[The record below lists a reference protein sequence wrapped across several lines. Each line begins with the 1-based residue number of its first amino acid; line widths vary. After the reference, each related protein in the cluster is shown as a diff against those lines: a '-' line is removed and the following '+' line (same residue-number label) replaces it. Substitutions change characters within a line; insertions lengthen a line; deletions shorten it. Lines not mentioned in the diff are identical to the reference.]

1 MKKKRLLIIVAIVAL
16 LLVGY
21 GVWCKWLSTTRIAF
35 VNYQTITLG
44 QISRSNDNP
53 LVKIENL
60 SAEDMAKVDDYDMVF
75 VQAMGLRLT
84 EEQRAELEKAIK
96 GGTPVVSTMITNPD
110 NDFCSIDTTDAKE
123 LKAYIDNGGRENYH
137 NLLSYVRKNIDKKI
151 IYAPEPGKVVERV
164 LGLLYHADPSRPDDE
179 DKQFNSLAEYTKFL
193 KEKGL
198 WKDNAPSVIV
208 TGSMGEPKEL
218 IAELEKTGNVVYP
231 VNSVQRFVEDNH
243 ADSVAVSA
251 IINMAHGRLGDAF
264 VDYLKRV
271 NVPLFAPLNVNTLEK
286 KWENDKMGMNGGFL
300 SQSVVTPEIDGAVRP
315 YALFA
320 HYVGKDDLEYVA
332 PMPERLGTFVQTVN
346 NYIALK
352 HKANSQKRVAIY
364 YYKGP
369 GQNAMTAGG
378 MEVGP
383 SLYNLL
389 VRLKQEGYNV
399 AGLPDSPEALM
410 QAIQKQGSVFNLYAK
425 GAFDDFMKN
434 GNPALVS
441 KNEYDS
447 WVKKTLRPEKYQE
460 VVKANG
466 EFPGEFMATP
476 DGKLAVARVQFG
488 NVVLLP
494 QIAAGKGDN
503 AFQIVHGTDA
513 APPHTYI
520 ASYLWTQYGF
530 KADVLIHFGTHGS
543 LEFTPKKQVALSNLD
558 WPDRLVGTLPHFYL
572 YTIGNVGEGLIAK
585 RRSYAGLQSYLTPPF
600 MESGVRGTHNELAS
614 KLKLYMQ
621 NIGKDK
627 NLLQRTSLAIKAI
640 VVRLGYHRDLGLDS
654 IMSRPYTEEEIT
666 RIDNFAEELSNEKIT
681 GQLYTLGVPY
691 EAERINSSIVEMCTD
706 PVAYSLFTLDK
717 VRGKASEALLKHR
730 SEFNS
735 RYLYPAKA
743 LVQSL
748 IGNASEVTDAY
759 VCKVGNLSQA
769 DLERAHKIYEDL
781 TAPSDMM
788 KMMMGMGRMG
798 KKGKGGNGM
807 PAGMGMPKGMGNMP
821 AGMGKKPAG
830 MGHEMPK
837 NHAMHGKQGGMPP
850 AGHGG
855 KMPSGMGKDMP
866 KGHAMHGAHGSMPPS
881 AHGGKMPEGMGKK
894 PAGMGEKPANM
905 GKGMPAEAKAAHGK
919 AMSGMPPK
927 GMSGMSSKGM
937 KDMAAMM
944 KDKKKS
950 YSKEDKAFAFAVRE
964 LERTLKSIGKYK
976 GYLIMSPKNELES
989 IINAMNGGYTAPSPG
1004 GDPIVNPNTLPTGRN
1019 LFGINA
1025 EATPSEAAWEKGKQL
1040 AENTIEMYKRRHNGE
1055 MPHKVSY
1062 TLWSGEFIET
1072 EGATIAQVLYM
1083 LGVEPIRDSFGRVT
1097 DLRLIPS
1104 KELGRKRIDVVV
1116 QTSGQLRDL
1125 AASRLFLI
1133 NKAVEM
1139 AANAKDEA
1147 FENEVAIGIKEAERH
1162 LTEKGVSPKEARKL
1176 ASQRIFGGM
1185 NGNYGTG
1192 IQEMVMSGDR
1202 WEKQEDIANTYIN
1215 NMGTFYGS
1223 EKDWEQYDKYAF
1235 EAALTRT
1242 DVVVQPRQSN
1252 TWGALSLDH
1261 VYEFM
1266 GGLNLAVRQV
1276 TGKDPDAYL
1285 SDYRNTHNVRMQ
1297 EVKEAIGVE
1306 SRTTIL
1312 NPVYIKEKMK
1322 GGASAAGSFAEVVE
1336 NTYGWNVMK
1345 PKAIDKELWD
1355 DIYQVYVKDKYNL
1368 GTKDFFEQK
1377 NPAAL
1382 QQITAVML
1390 ETVRKGMWKATPQQ
1404 VADIAKLHVELVK
1417 KYKPSVSAFVTDNAK
1432 LRNFIAS
1439 KVEEKQGNEYKQEV
1453 EKVRNAVANN
1463 DKGTVM
1469 KREDMSQKVEQHSP
1483 LLSKGLLVGGAV
1495 VLLIGLLVFVVRR
1508 RRNTPVE

>member
-1 MKKKRLLIIVAIVAL
+1 MKKRRILIVAAVAAL
-16 LLVGY
+16 LLIGF
-21 GVWCKWLSTTRIAF
+21 GVWSKWLSTTRIAF

-44 QISRSNDNP
+44 QIARANDNP

-60 SAEDMAKVDDYDMVF
+60 TAEDLAKADGYDMVF

-84 EEQRAELEKAIK
+84 EEQRTELEKAMK

-110 NDFCSIDTTDAKE
+110 NDFCSVDTADANR
-123 LKAYIDNGGRENYH
+123 LKAYIDNGGRENYR
-137 NLLSYVRKNIDKKI
+137 NLLSYVRKHIDKKI
-151 IYAPEPGKVVERV
+151 IYAPEAGKVVERIY
-164 LGLLYHADPSRPDDE
+164 GLIYHADPDRPDDE
-179 DKQFNSLAEYTKFL
+179 DKQFNSVAEYNKFL

-198 WKDNAPSVIV
+198 WKDNAPAVII

-231 VNSVQRFVEDNH
+231 VNSVQKFVENQH
-243 ADSVAVSA
+243 ADSVNVSA

-271 NVPLFAPLNVNTLEK
+271 NVPFFAPLNVNRLEK
-286 KWENDKMGMNGGFL
+286 KWESDNMGMNGGFL
-300 SQSVVTPEIDGAVRP
+300 SQSVVTPEIDGALRP
-315 YALFA
+315 FALFA

-332 PMPERLGTFVQTVN
+332 AMPERLGTFVQTVN
-346 NYIALK
+346 NYIGLK
-352 HKANSQKRVAIY
+352 HKPNSQKRVAIY

-389 VRLKQEGYNV
+389 LRLKQEGYNV
-399 AGLPDSPEALM
+399 AGLPDSAEGLM
-410 QAIQKQGSVFNLYAK
+410 QAIQRQGAVFNLYAK

-434 GNPALVS
+434 GKPALVS
-441 KNEYDS
+441 KNDYDS

-494 QIAAGKGDN
+494 QNAAGKGDN

-558 WPDRLVGTLPHFYL
+558 WPDRLVGALPHFYL

-600 MESGVRGTHNELAS
+600 MESGMRGTYGELSS
-614 KLKLYMQ
+614 KLKLYTQ

-627 NLLQRTSLAIKAI
+627 ALLQQTSLAIKAL
-640 VVRLGYHRDLGLDS
+640 VVRLGFHRDLGLDS
-654 IMSRPYTEEEIT
+654 VLSRPYTEEDIL

-691 EAERINSSIVEMCTD
+691 ETARINSSLLEMCTD

-717 VRGKASEALLKHR
+717 VRGKATEALLKRR

-748 IGNASEVTDAY
+748 IGTSSEVTDAY
-759 VCKVGNLSQA
+759 VCKVGNLSPA
-769 DLERAHKIYEDL
+769 DLQRAHKIYEDL

-788 KMMMGMGRMG
+788 KMMAGMGAMG
-798 KKGKGGNGM
+798 KKGKGGSGM
-807 PAGMGMPKGMGNMP
+807 PAGMGMPKGMG
-821 AGMGKKPAG
+821 
-830 MGHEMPK
+830 
-837 NHAMHGKQGGMPP
+837 
-850 AGHGG
+850 
-855 KMPSGMGKDMP
+855 KMPSGMGKNMP
-866 KGHAMHGAHGSMPPS
+866 KGHAMQGGHGSMPPA

-894 PAGMGEKPANM
+894 PANMGEKPSGM
-905 GKGMPAEAKAAHGK
+905 GKGMPAMGKSAHGK
-919 AMSGMPPK
+919 SMSGMSPK
-927 GMSGMSSKGM
+927 GMSGMG
-937 KDMAAMM
+937 AMM

-976 GYLIMSPKNELES
+976 QYLLASPQMELES
-989 IINAMNGGYTAPSPG
+989 MINAMNGGYTAPSPG

-1040 AENTIEMYKRRHNGE
+1040 AENTIEIYKRRHNGE
-1055 MPHKVSY
+1055 LPHKVSF

-1083 LGVEPIRDSFGRVT
+1083 LGVEPIRDSFGRVS

-1139 AANAKDEA
+1139 AANAKDDA
-1147 FENEVAIGIKEAERH
+1147 FENEVSIGMKAAERH

-1192 IQEMVMSGDR
+1192 IQGMVMSGDR
-1202 WEKQEDIANTYIN
+1202 WEKREEIANTYIN

-1223 EKDWEQYDKYAF
+1223 EKDWEQYNQYAF

-1266 GGLNLAVRQV
+1266 GGLNLAVRHV

-1285 SDYRNTHNVRMQ
+1285 SDYRNKHNVRMQ

-1322 GGASAAGSFAEVVE
+1322 GGASSAGGFAEVVE

-1355 DIYQVYVKDKYNL
+1355 EIYQVYVKDKYNL
-1368 GTKDFFEQK
+1368 GTQAFFEQK

-1404 VADIAKLHVELVK
+1404 VADIAKLHVDLVK
-1417 KYKPSVSAFVTDNAK
+1417 KYKPSGSAFVTDNAK
-1432 LRNFIAS
+1432 LRSFIAS
-1439 KVEEKQGNEYKQEV
+1439 KVEAKQGKEYEQQIDKM
-1453 EKVRNAVANN
+1453 RNAAANA

-1469 KREDMSQKVEQHSP
+1469 KREDMSQQVEKRAP

-1495 VLLIGLLVFVVRR
+1495 LLLVALLVFVVRK
-1508 RRNTPVE
+1508 RRNTKAE

>member
-1 MKKKRLLIIVAIVAL
+1 MKKRRILIVAAVAAL
-16 LLVGY
+16 LLIGF
-21 GVWCKWLSTTRIAF
+21 GVWSKWLSTTRIAF

-44 QISRSNDNP
+44 QIARANDNP

-60 SAEDMAKVDDYDMVF
+60 TAEDLAKADGYDMVF

-84 EEQRAELEKAIK
+84 EEQRTELEKAMK

-110 NDFCSIDTTDAKE
+110 NDFCSVDTADANR
-123 LKAYIDNGGRENYH
+123 LKAYIDNGGRENYR
-137 NLLSYVRKNIDKKI
+137 NLLSYVRKHIDKKI
-151 IYAPEPGKVVERV
+151 IYAPEAGKVVERIY
-164 LGLLYHADPSRPDDE
+164 GLIYHADPDRPDDE
-179 DKQFNSLAEYTKFL
+179 DKQFYSVAEYNKFL

-198 WKDNAPSVIV
+198 WKDNAPAVII

-231 VNSVQRFVEDNH
+231 VNSVQKFVENQH
-243 ADSVAVSA
+243 ADSVNVSA

-271 NVPLFAPLNVNTLEK
+271 NVPFFAPLNVNRLEK
-286 KWENDKMGMNGGFL
+286 KWESDNMGMNGGFL
-300 SQSVVTPEIDGAVRP
+300 SQSVVTPEIDGALRP
-315 YALFA
+315 FALFA

-332 PMPERLGTFVQTVN
+332 AMPERLGTFVQTVN
-346 NYIALK
+346 NYIGLK
-352 HKANSQKRVAIY
+352 HKPNSQKRVAIY

-389 VRLKQEGYNV
+389 LRLKQEGYNV
-399 AGLPDSPEALM
+399 AGLPDSAEGLM
-410 QAIQKQGSVFNLYAK
+410 QAIQRQGAVFNLYAK

-434 GNPALVS
+434 GKPALVS
-441 KNEYDS
+441 KNDYDS

-476 DGKLAVARVQFG
+476 DGKLAVARVRFG

-494 QIAAGKGDN
+494 QNAAGKGDN

-558 WPDRLVGTLPHFYL
+558 WPDRLVGALPHFYL

-600 MESGVRGTHNELAS
+600 MESGMRGTYGELSS
-614 KLKLYMQ
+614 KLKLYTQ

-627 NLLQRTSLAIKAI
+627 ALLQQTSLAIKAL
-640 VVRLGYHRDLGLDS
+640 VVRLGFHRDLGLDS
-654 IMSRPYTEEEIT
+654 VLTRPYTEEDIL

-691 EAERINSSIVEMCTD
+691 EAARINSSLLEMCTD

-717 VRGKASEALLKHR
+717 VRGKATEALLKRR

-748 IGNASEVTDAY
+748 IGISSEVTDAY
-759 VCKVGNLSQA
+759 VCKVGNLSPA
-769 DLERAHKIYEDL
+769 DLQRAHKIYEDL

-788 KMMMGMGRMG
+788 KMMSGMGAMS
-798 KKGKGGNGM
+798 KKGKGGSGM
-807 PAGMGMPKGMGNMP
+807 PAGMGMPKGMG
-821 AGMGKKPAG
+821 
-830 MGHEMPK
+830 
-837 NHAMHGKQGGMPP
+837 
-850 AGHGG
+850 
-855 KMPSGMGKDMP
+855 KMPSGMGKNMP
-866 KGHAMHGAHGSMPPS
+866 KGHAMQGGHGSMPPA
-881 AHGGKMPEGMGKK
+881 AHSGKMPEGMGKK
-894 PAGMGEKPANM
+894 PANMGEKPTGM
-905 GKGMPAEAKAAHGK
+905 GKGMPAAAKSAHGK

-927 GMSGMSSKGM
+927 GMSGMG
-937 KDMAAMM
+937 AMM

-976 GYLIMSPKNELES
+976 QYLLASPQMELES
-989 IINAMNGGYTAPSPG
+989 MINAMNGGYTAPSPG

-1040 AENTIEMYKRRHNGE
+1040 AENTIEIYKRRHNRE
-1055 MPHKVSY
+1055 LPHKVSF

-1083 LGVEPIRDSFGRVT
+1083 LGVEPIRDSFGRVS

-1139 AANAKDEA
+1139 AANAKDDA
-1147 FENEVAIGIKEAERH
+1147 FENEVSIGMKAAERH

-1192 IQEMVMSGDR
+1192 IQGMVMSGDR
-1202 WEKQEDIANTYIN
+1202 WEKREEIANTYIN

-1223 EKDWEQYDKYAF
+1223 EKDWEQYNQYAF

-1266 GGLNLAVRQV
+1266 GGLNLAVRHV

-1285 SDYRNTHNVRMQ
+1285 SDYRNKHNVRMQ

-1322 GGASAAGSFAEVVE
+1322 GGASSAGGFAEVVE

-1355 DIYQVYVKDKYNL
+1355 EIYQVYVKDKYNL
-1368 GTKDFFEQK
+1368 GTQAFFEQK

-1417 KYKPSVSAFVTDNAK
+1417 KYKPSGSAFVTDNAK

-1439 KVEEKQGNEYKQEV
+1439 KVEAKQGKEYEQQIDKM
-1453 EKVRNAVANN
+1453 RNAAANA

-1469 KREDMSQKVEQHSP
+1469 KREDMSQQVEKRAP

-1495 VLLIGLLVFVVRR
+1495 LLLVALLVFVVRK
-1508 RRNTPVE
+1508 RRNTKAE

>member
-1 MKKKRLLIIVAIVAL
+1 MKKRRILIVAAVAAL
-16 LLVGY
+16 LLIGF
-21 GVWCKWLSTTRIAF
+21 GVWSKWLSTTRIAF

-44 QISRSNDNP
+44 QIARANDNP

-60 SAEDMAKVDDYDMVF
+60 TAEDLAKADGYDMVF

-84 EEQRAELEKAIK
+84 EEQRTELEKAMK

-110 NDFCSIDTTDAKE
+110 NDFCSVDTADANR
-123 LKAYIDNGGRENYH
+123 LKAYIDNGGRENYR
-137 NLLSYVRKNIDKKI
+137 NLLSYVRKHIDKKI
-151 IYAPEPGKVVERV
+151 IYAPEAGKVVERIY
-164 LGLLYHADPSRPDDE
+164 GLIYHADPDRPDDE
-179 DKQFNSLAEYTKFL
+179 DKQFNSVAEYNKFL

-198 WKDNAPSVIV
+198 WKDNAPAVII

-231 VNSVQRFVEDNH
+231 VNSVQKFVENQH
-243 ADSVAVSA
+243 ADSVNVSA

-271 NVPLFAPLNVNTLEK
+271 NVPFFAPLNVNRLEK
-286 KWENDKMGMNGGFL
+286 KWESDNMGMNGGFL
-300 SQSVVTPEIDGAVRP
+300 SQSVVTPEIDGALRP
-315 YALFA
+315 FALFA

-332 PMPERLGTFVQTVN
+332 AMPERLGTFVQTVN
-346 NYIALK
+346 NYIGLK
-352 HKANSQKRVAIY
+352 HKPNSQKRVAIY

-389 VRLKQEGYNV
+389 LRLKQEGYNV
-399 AGLPDSPEALM
+399 AGLPDSAKGLM
-410 QAIQKQGSVFNLYAK
+410 QAIQRQGAVFNLYAK

-434 GNPALVS
+434 GKPALVS
-441 KNEYDS
+441 KNDYDS

-494 QIAAGKGDN
+494 QNAAGKGDN

-513 APPHTYI
+513 TPPHTYI

-558 WPDRLVGTLPHFYL
+558 WPDRLVGALPHFYL

-600 MESGVRGTHNELAS
+600 MESGMRGTYGELSS
-614 KLKLYMQ
+614 KLKLYTQ

-627 NLLQRTSLAIKAI
+627 ALLQQTSLAIKAL
-640 VVRLGYHRDLGLDS
+640 VVRLGFHRDLGLDS
-654 IMSRPYTEEEIT
+654 VLSRPYTEEDIL

-691 EAERINSSIVEMCTD
+691 EAARINSSLLEMCTD

-717 VRGKASEALLKHR
+717 VRGKATEALLKRR

-748 IGNASEVTDAY
+748 IGTSSEVTDAF
-759 VCKVGNLSQA
+759 VCKVGNLSPA
-769 DLERAHKIYEDL
+769 DLQRAHKIYEDL

-788 KMMMGMGRMG
+788 KMMAGMGAMG

-807 PAGMGMPKGMGNMP
+807 PAGMGMPKGMG
-821 AGMGKKPAG
+821 
-830 MGHEMPK
+830 
-837 NHAMHGKQGGMPP
+837 
-850 AGHGG
+850 
-855 KMPSGMGKDMP
+855 KMPSGMGKSMP
-866 KGHAMHGAHGSMPPS
+866 KGHAMQGGHGSMPPA

-894 PAGMGEKPANM
+894 PANMGEKPSGM
-905 GKGMPAEAKAAHGK
+905 GKGMPAMGKSTHGK
-919 AMSGMPPK
+919 SMSGMPPK
-927 GMSGMSSKGM
+927 GMSGMG
-937 KDMAAMM
+937 AMM

-976 GYLIMSPKNELES
+976 QYLLASPQMELES
-989 IINAMNGGYTAPSPG
+989 MINAMNGGYTAPSPG

-1040 AENTIEMYKRRHNGE
+1040 AENTIEIYKRRHNGE
-1055 MPHKVSY
+1055 LPHKVSF

-1083 LGVEPIRDSFGRVT
+1083 LGVEPIRDSFGRVS

-1139 AANAKDEA
+1139 AANAKDDA
-1147 FENEVAIGIKEAERH
+1147 FENEVSIGMKAAERH

-1192 IQEMVMSGDR
+1192 IQGMVMSGDR
-1202 WEKQEDIANTYIN
+1202 WEKREEIANTYIN

-1223 EKDWEQYDKYAF
+1223 EKDWEQYNQYAF

-1266 GGLNLAVRQV
+1266 GGLNLAVRHV

-1285 SDYRNTHNVRMQ
+1285 SDYRNKHNVRMQ

-1322 GGASAAGSFAEVVE
+1322 GGASSAGGFAEVVE

-1355 DIYQVYVKDKYNL
+1355 EIYQVYVKDKYNL
-1368 GTKDFFEQK
+1368 GTQAFFEQK

-1404 VADIAKLHVELVK
+1404 VADIAKLHVDLVK
-1417 KYKPSVSAFVTDNAK
+1417 KYKPSGSAFVTDNAK

-1439 KVEEKQGNEYKQEV
+1439 KVEAKQGKEYEQQIDKM
-1453 EKVRNAVANN
+1453 RNAAANA

-1469 KREDMSQKVEQHSP
+1469 KREDMSQQVEKRAP
-1483 LLSKGLLVGGAV
+1483 LLNKGLLVGGAV
-1495 VLLIGLLVFVVRR
+1495 LLLVALLVFVVRK
-1508 RRNTPVE
+1508 RRNTKAE

>member
-1 MKKKRLLIIVAIVAL
+1 MKKRRILIVAAVAAL
-16 LLVGY
+16 LLIGF
-21 GVWCKWLSTTRIAF
+21 GVWSKWLSTTRIAF

-44 QISRSNDNP
+44 QIARANDNP

-60 SAEDMAKVDDYDMVF
+60 TAEDLAKADGYDMVF

-84 EEQRAELEKAIK
+84 EEQRTELEKAMK

-110 NDFCSIDTTDAKE
+110 NDFCSVDTADANR
-123 LKAYIDNGGRENYH
+123 LKAYIDNGGRENYR
-137 NLLSYVRKNIDKKI
+137 NLLSYVRKHIDKKI
-151 IYAPEPGKVVERV
+151 IYAPEAGKVVERIY
-164 LGLLYHADPSRPDDE
+164 GLIYHADPDRPDDE
-179 DKQFNSLAEYTKFL
+179 DKQFNSVAEYNKFL

-198 WKDNAPSVIV
+198 WKDNAPAVII

-231 VNSVQRFVEDNH
+231 VNSVQKFVENQH
-243 ADSVAVSA
+243 ADSVNVSA

-271 NVPLFAPLNVNTLEK
+271 NVPFFAPLNVNRLEK
-286 KWENDKMGMNGGFL
+286 KWESDNMGMNGGFL
-300 SQSVVTPEIDGAVRP
+300 SQSVVTPEIDGALRP
-315 YALFA
+315 FALFA

-332 PMPERLGTFVQTVN
+332 AMPERLGTFVQTVN
-346 NYIALK
+346 NYIGLK
-352 HKANSQKRVAIY
+352 HKPNSQKRVAIY

-389 VRLKQEGYNV
+389 LRLKQEGYNV
-399 AGLPDSPEALM
+399 AGLPDSAEGLM
-410 QAIQKQGSVFNLYAK
+410 QAIQRQGAVFNLYAK

-434 GNPALVS
+434 GKPALVS
-441 KNEYDS
+441 KNDYDS

-494 QIAAGKGDN
+494 QNAAGKGDN

-558 WPDRLVGTLPHFYL
+558 WPDRLVGALPHFYL

-600 MESGVRGTHNELAS
+600 MESGMRGTYGELSS
-614 KLKLYMQ
+614 KLKLYTQ

-627 NLLQRTSLAIKAI
+627 ALLQQTSLAIKAL
-640 VVRLGYHRDLGLDS
+640 VVRLGFHRDLGLDS
-654 IMSRPYTEEEIT
+654 VLTRPYTEEDIL

-691 EAERINSSIVEMCTD
+691 EAARINSSLLEMCTD

-717 VRGKASEALLKHR
+717 VRGKATEALLKRR

-748 IGNASEVTDAY
+748 IGTSSEVTDAF
-759 VCKVGNLSQA
+759 VCKVGNLSPA
-769 DLERAHKIYEDL
+769 DLQRAHKIYEDL

-788 KMMMGMGRMG
+788 KMMAGMGAMG
-798 KKGKGGNGM
+798 TKGKGGSGM
-807 PAGMGMPKGMGNMP
+807 PAGMGMPKGMG
-821 AGMGKKPAG
+821 
-830 MGHEMPK
+830 
-837 NHAMHGKQGGMPP
+837 
-850 AGHGG
+850 
-855 KMPSGMGKDMP
+855 KMPSGMGKSMP
-866 KGHAMHGAHGSMPPS
+866 KGHAMHGGHGSMPPA

-894 PAGMGEKPANM
+894 PANMGEKPSGM
-905 GKGMPAEAKAAHGK
+905 GKGMPAAAKSAHGK
-919 AMSGMPPK
+919 SMSGMPPK
-927 GMSGMSSKGM
+927 GMSGMG
-937 KDMAAMM
+937 AMM

-976 GYLIMSPKNELES
+976 QYLLASPQMELES
-989 IINAMNGGYTAPSPG
+989 MINAMNGGYTAPSPG

-1040 AENTIEMYKRRHNGE
+1040 AENTIEIYKRRHNGE
-1055 MPHKVSY
+1055 LPHKVSF

-1083 LGVEPIRDSFGRVT
+1083 LGVEPIRDSFGRVS

-1139 AANAKDEA
+1139 AANAKDDA
-1147 FENEVAIGIKEAERH
+1147 FENEVSIGMKAAERH

-1192 IQEMVMSGDR
+1192 IQGMVMSGDR
-1202 WEKQEDIANTYIN
+1202 WEKREEIANTYIN

-1223 EKDWEQYDKYAF
+1223 EKDWEQYNQYAF

-1266 GGLNLAVRQV
+1266 GGLNLAVRHV

-1285 SDYRNTHNVRMQ
+1285 SDYRNKHNVRMQ

-1322 GGASAAGSFAEVVE
+1322 GGASSAGGFAEVVE

-1355 DIYQVYVKDKYNL
+1355 EIYQVYVKDKYNL
-1368 GTKDFFEQK
+1368 GTQAFFEQK

-1404 VADIAKLHVELVK
+1404 VADIAKLHVDLVK
-1417 KYKPSVSAFVTDNAK
+1417 KYKPSGSAFVTDNAK

-1439 KVEEKQGNEYKQEV
+1439 KVEAKQGKEYEQQIDKM
-1453 EKVRNAVANN
+1453 RNAAANA

-1469 KREDMSQKVEQHSP
+1469 KREDMSQQVEKRAP

-1495 VLLIGLLVFVVRR
+1495 LLLVALLVFVVRK
-1508 RRNTPVE
+1508 RRNTKAE

>member
-1 MKKKRLLIIVAIVAL
+1 MKKRRILIVAAVAAL
-16 LLVGY
+16 LLIGF
-21 GVWCKWLSTTRIAF
+21 GVWSKWLSTTRIAF

-44 QISRSNDNP
+44 QIARANDNP

-60 SAEDMAKVDDYDMVF
+60 TAEDLAKADGYDMVF

-84 EEQRAELEKAIK
+84 EEQRTELEEAMK

-110 NDFCSIDTTDAKE
+110 NDFCSVDTADANR
-123 LKAYIDNGGRENYH
+123 LKAYIDNGGRENYR
-137 NLLSYVRKNIDKKI
+137 NLLSYVRKHIDKKI
-151 IYAPEPGKVVERV
+151 IYAPEAGKVVERIY
-164 LGLLYHADPSRPDDE
+164 GLIYHADPDRPDDE
-179 DKQFNSLAEYTKFL
+179 DKQFNSVAEYNKFL

-198 WKDNAPSVIV
+198 WKDNAPAVII

-231 VNSVQRFVEDNH
+231 VNSVQKFVESQH
-243 ADSVAVSA
+243 ADSVNVSA

-271 NVPLFAPLNVNTLEK
+271 NVPFFAPLNVNRLEK
-286 KWENDKMGMNGGFL
+286 KWESDNMGMNGGFL
-300 SQSVVTPEIDGAVRP
+300 SQSVVTPEIDGALRP
-315 YALFA
+315 FALFA

-332 PMPERLGTFVQTVN
+332 AMPERLGTFVQTVN
-346 NYIALK
+346 NYIGLK
-352 HKANSQKRVAIY
+352 HKPNSQKRVAIY

-389 VRLKQEGYNV
+389 LRLKQEGYNV
-399 AGLPDSPEALM
+399 AGLPDSAEGLM
-410 QAIQKQGSVFNLYAK
+410 QAIQRQGAVFNLYAK

-434 GNPALVS
+434 GKPALVS
-441 KNEYDS
+441 KNDYDS

-494 QIAAGKGDN
+494 QNAAGKGDN

-558 WPDRLVGTLPHFYL
+558 WPDRLVGALPHFYL

-600 MESGVRGTHNELAS
+600 MESGMRGTYGELSS
-614 KLKLYMQ
+614 KLKLYTQ

-627 NLLQRTSLAIKAI
+627 ALLQQTSLAIKAL
-640 VVRLGYHRDLGLDS
+640 VVRLGFHRDLGLDS
-654 IMSRPYTEEEIT
+654 VLSRPYTEEDIL

-691 EAERINSSIVEMCTD
+691 EAARINSSLLEMCTD

-717 VRGKASEALLKHR
+717 VRGKATEALLKRR

-748 IGNASEVTDAY
+748 IGTSSEVTDAY
-759 VCKVGNLSQA
+759 VCKVGNLSPA
-769 DLERAHKIYEDL
+769 DLQRAHKIYEDL

-788 KMMMGMGRMG
+788 KMMAGMGAMG
-798 KKGKGGNGM
+798 KKGKGGSGM
-807 PAGMGMPKGMGNMP
+807 PAGMGMPKGMG
-821 AGMGKKPAG
+821 
-830 MGHEMPK
+830 
-837 NHAMHGKQGGMPP
+837 
-850 AGHGG
+850 
-855 KMPSGMGKDMP
+855 KMPSGMGKNMP
-866 KGHAMHGAHGSMPPS
+866 KGHAMQGGHGSMPPA

-894 PAGMGEKPANM
+894 PANMGEKPSGM
-905 GKGMPAEAKAAHGK
+905 GKGMPAMGKSAHGK
-919 AMSGMPPK
+919 SMSGMPPK
-927 GMSGMSSKGM
+927 GMSGMG
-937 KDMAAMM
+937 AMM

-976 GYLIMSPKNELES
+976 QYLLASPQMELES
-989 IINAMNGGYTAPSPG
+989 MINAMNGGYTAPSPG

-1040 AENTIEMYKRRHNGE
+1040 AENTIEIYKRRHNGE
-1055 MPHKVSY
+1055 LPHKVSF

-1083 LGVEPIRDSFGRVT
+1083 LGVEPIRDSFGRVS

-1139 AANAKDEA
+1139 AANAKDDA
-1147 FENEVAIGIKEAERH
+1147 FENEVSIGMKAAERH

-1192 IQEMVMSGDR
+1192 IQGMVMSGDR
-1202 WEKQEDIANTYIN
+1202 WEKREEIANTYIN

-1223 EKDWEQYDKYAF
+1223 EKDWEQYNQYAF

-1266 GGLNLAVRQV
+1266 GGLNLAVRHV

-1285 SDYRNTHNVRMQ
+1285 SDYRNKHNVRMQ

-1322 GGASAAGSFAEVVE
+1322 GGASSAGGFAEIVE

-1355 DIYQVYVKDKYNL
+1355 EIYQVYVKDKYNL
-1368 GTKDFFEQK
+1368 GTQAFFEQK

-1404 VADIAKLHVELVK
+1404 VADIAKLHVDLVK
-1417 KYKPSVSAFVTDNAK
+1417 KYKPSGSAFVTDNAK

-1439 KVEEKQGNEYKQEV
+1439 KVEAKQGKEYQQQIDKM
-1453 EKVRNAVANN
+1453 RNAAANA

-1469 KREDMSQKVEQHSP
+1469 KREDMSQQVEKRAP

-1495 VLLIGLLVFVVRR
+1495 VLLVALLVFVVRK
-1508 RRNTPVE
+1508 RRNTKAE

>member
-1 MKKKRLLIIVAIVAL
+1 MKKRRILIVAAVAAL
-16 LLVGY
+16 LLIGF
-21 GVWCKWLSTTRIAF
+21 GVWSKWLSTTRIAF

-44 QISRSNDNP
+44 QIARANDNP

-60 SAEDMAKVDDYDMVF
+60 TAEDLAKAGGYDMVF

-84 EEQRAELEKAIK
+84 EEQRTELEKAMK

-110 NDFCSIDTTDAKE
+110 NDFCSVDTADANR
-123 LKAYIDNGGRENYH
+123 LKAYIDNGGRENYR
-137 NLLSYVRKNIDKKI
+137 NLLSYVRKHIDKKI
-151 IYAPEPGKVVERV
+151 IYAPEAGKVVERIY
-164 LGLLYHADPSRPDDE
+164 GLIYHADPDRPDDE
-179 DKQFNSLAEYTKFL
+179 DKQFNSVAEYNKFL

-198 WKDNAPSVIV
+198 WKENAPAVII

-231 VNSVQRFVEDNH
+231 VNSVQKFVENQH
-243 ADSVAVSA
+243 ADSVNVSA

-271 NVPLFAPLNVNTLEK
+271 NVPFFAPLNVNRLEK
-286 KWENDKMGMNGGFL
+286 KWESDNMGMNGGFL
-300 SQSVVTPEIDGAVRP
+300 SQSVVTPEIDGALRP
-315 YALFA
+315 FALFA

-332 PMPERLGTFVQTVN
+332 AMPERLGTFVQTVN
-346 NYIALK
+346 NYIGLK
-352 HKANSQKRVAIY
+352 HKPNSQKRVAIY

-389 VRLKQEGYNV
+389 LRLKQEGYNV
-399 AGLPDSPEALM
+399 AGLPDSAEGLM
-410 QAIQKQGSVFNLYAK
+410 QAIQRQGAVFNLYAK

-434 GNPALVS
+434 GKPALVS
-441 KNEYDS
+441 KNDYDS

-494 QIAAGKGDN
+494 QNAAGKGDN

-558 WPDRLVGTLPHFYL
+558 WPDRLVGAMPHFYL

-600 MESGVRGTHNELAS
+600 MESGMRGTYGELSS
-614 KLKLYMQ
+614 KLKLYTQ

-627 NLLQRTSLAIKAI
+627 ALLQQTSLAIKVL
-640 VVRLGYHRDLGLDS
+640 VVRLGFHRDLGLDS
-654 IMSRPYTEEEIT
+654 VLTRPYTEEDIL

-691 EAERINSSIVEMCTD
+691 EAARINSSLLEMCTD

-717 VRGKASEALLKHR
+717 VRGKATEALLKRR

-748 IGNASEVTDAY
+748 IGTSSEVTDAY
-759 VCKVGNLSQA
+759 VCKVGNLSTA
-769 DLERAHKIYEDL
+769 DLQRAHKIYEDL

-788 KMMMGMGRMG
+788 KMMAGMGAMG
-798 KKGKGGNGM
+798 KKGKGGSGM
-807 PAGMGMPKGMGNMP
+807 PAGMGMPKGMG
-821 AGMGKKPAG
+821 
-830 MGHEMPK
+830 
-837 NHAMHGKQGGMPP
+837 
-850 AGHGG
+850 
-855 KMPSGMGKDMP
+855 KMPSGMGKSMP
-866 KGHAMHGAHGSMPPS
+866 KGHAMQGGHGSMPPA

-894 PAGMGEKPANM
+894 PANMGEKPSGM
-905 GKGMPAEAKAAHGK
+905 GKGMPAMGKSTHGK
-919 AMSGMPPK
+919 SMSGMPPK
-927 GMSGMSSKGM
+927 GMSGMG
-937 KDMAAMM
+937 AMM

-976 GYLIMSPKNELES
+976 QYLLASPQMELES
-989 IINAMNGGYTAPSPG
+989 MINAMNGGYTAPSPG

-1040 AENTIEMYKRRHNGE
+1040 AENTIEIYKRRHNGE
-1055 MPHKVSY
+1055 LPHKVSF

-1083 LGVEPIRDSFGRVT
+1083 LGVEPIRDSFGRVS

-1139 AANAKDEA
+1139 AANAKDDA
-1147 FENEVAIGIKEAERH
+1147 FENEVSIGMKAAERH

-1192 IQEMVMSGDR
+1192 IQGMVMSGDR
-1202 WEKQEDIANTYIN
+1202 WEKREEIANTYIN

-1223 EKDWEQYDKYAF
+1223 EKDWEQYNQYAF

-1266 GGLNLAVRQV
+1266 GGLNLAVRHV

-1285 SDYRNTHNVRMQ
+1285 SDYRNKHNVRMQ

-1322 GGASAAGSFAEVVE
+1322 GGASSAGGFAEVVE

-1355 DIYQVYVKDKYNL
+1355 EIYQVYVKDKYNL
-1368 GTKDFFEQK
+1368 GTQAFFEQK

-1417 KYKPSVSAFVTDNAK
+1417 KYKPSGSAFVTDNAK

-1439 KVEEKQGNEYKQEV
+1439 KVEAKQGKEYQQQIDKI
-1453 EKVRNAVANN
+1453 RNAAANA

-1469 KREDMSQKVEQHSP
+1469 KREDMSQQVEKRAP

-1495 VLLIGLLVFVVRR
+1495 LLLVALLVFVVRK
-1508 RRNTPVE
+1508 RRNTKAE

>member
-1 MKKKRLLIIVAIVAL
+1 MKKRRILIVAAVAAL
-16 LLVGY
+16 LLIGF
-21 GVWCKWLSTTRIAF
+21 GVWSKWLSTTRIAF

-44 QISRSNDNP
+44 QIARANDNP

-60 SAEDMAKVDDYDMVF
+60 TAEDLAKADGYDMVF

-84 EEQRAELEKAIK
+84 EEQRTELEKAMK

-110 NDFCSIDTTDAKE
+110 NDFCSVDTADANR
-123 LKAYIDNGGRENYH
+123 LKAYIDNGGRENYR
-137 NLLSYVRKNIDKKI
+137 NLLSYVRKHIDKKI
-151 IYAPEPGKVVERV
+151 IYAPEAGKVVERIY
-164 LGLLYHADPSRPDDE
+164 GLIYHADPDRPDDE
-179 DKQFNSLAEYTKFL
+179 DKQFNSVAEYNKFL

-198 WKDNAPSVIV
+198 WKENAPAVII

-231 VNSVQRFVEDNH
+231 VNSVQKFVENQH
-243 ADSVAVSA
+243 ADSVNVSA

-271 NVPLFAPLNVNTLEK
+271 NVPFFAPLNVNRLEK
-286 KWENDKMGMNGGFL
+286 KWESDNMGMNGGFL
-300 SQSVVTPEIDGAVRP
+300 SQSVVTPEIDGALRP
-315 YALFA
+315 FALFA

-332 PMPERLGTFVQTVN
+332 AMPERLGTFVQTVN
-346 NYIALK
+346 NYIGLK
-352 HKANSQKRVAIY
+352 HKPNSQKRVAIY

-389 VRLKQEGYNV
+389 LRLKQEGYNV
-399 AGLPDSPEALM
+399 AGLPDSAEGLM
-410 QAIQKQGSVFNLYAK
+410 QAIQRQGAVFNLYAK

-434 GNPALVS
+434 GKPALVS
-441 KNEYDS
+441 KNDYDS

-494 QIAAGKGDN
+494 QNAAGKGDN

-558 WPDRLVGTLPHFYL
+558 WPDRLVGAMPHFYL

-600 MESGVRGTHNELAS
+600 MESGMRGTYGELSS
-614 KLKLYMQ
+614 KLKLYTQ

-627 NLLQRTSLAIKAI
+627 ALLQQTSLAIKAL
-640 VVRLGYHRDLGLDS
+640 VVRLGFHRDLGLDS
-654 IMSRPYTEEEIT
+654 VLTRPYTEEDIL

-691 EAERINSSIVEMCTD
+691 EAARINSSLLEMCTD

-717 VRGKASEALLKHR
+717 VRGKATEALLKRR

-748 IGNASEVTDAY
+748 IGTSSEVTDAY
-759 VCKVGNLSQA
+759 VCKVGNLSPA
-769 DLERAHKIYEDL
+769 DLQRAHKIYEDL

-788 KMMMGMGRMG
+788 KMMAGMGAMG
-798 KKGKGGNGM
+798 KKGKGGSGM
-807 PAGMGMPKGMGNMP
+807 PAGMGMPKGMGKMPSGMGKSMPKGHAMQGGHGSMPPAAHSGKMP
-821 AGMGKKPAG
+821 AGMGKKPA
-830 MGHEMPK
+830 
-837 NHAMHGKQGGMPP
+837 N
-850 AGHGG
+850 
-855 KMPSGMGKDMP
+855 
-866 KGHAMHGAHGSMPPS
+866 
-881 AHGGKMPEGMGKK
+881 
-894 PAGMGEKPANM
+894 MGEKPAGM
-905 GKGMPAEAKAAHGK
+905 GKGMPAMGKSAHGK

-927 GMSGMSSKGM
+927 GMSGMG
-937 KDMAAMM
+937 AMM

-976 GYLIMSPKNELES
+976 QYLLASPQIELES
-989 IINAMNGGYTAPSPG
+989 MINAMNGGYTAPSPG

-1040 AENTIEMYKRRHNGE
+1040 AENTIEIYKRRHNGE
-1055 MPHKVSY
+1055 LPHKVSF

-1083 LGVEPIRDSFGRVT
+1083 LGVEPIRDSFGRVS

-1139 AANAKDEA
+1139 AANAKDDA
-1147 FENEVAIGIKEAERH
+1147 FENEVSIGMKAAERH

-1192 IQEMVMSGDR
+1192 IQGMVMSGDR
-1202 WEKQEDIANTYIN
+1202 WEKREEIANTYIN

-1223 EKDWEQYDKYAF
+1223 EKDWEQYNQYAF

-1266 GGLNLAVRQV
+1266 GGLNLAVRHV

-1285 SDYRNTHNVRMQ
+1285 SDYRNKHNVRMQ

-1322 GGASAAGSFAEVVE
+1322 GGASSAGGFAEVVE

-1355 DIYQVYVKDKYNL
+1355 EIYQVYVKDKYNL
-1368 GTKDFFEQK
+1368 GTQAFFEQK

-1404 VADIAKLHVELVK
+1404 VADIAKLHVDLVK
-1417 KYKPSVSAFVTDNAK
+1417 KYKPSGSAFVTDNAK

-1439 KVEEKQGNEYKQEV
+1439 KVEAKQGKEYEQQIDKM
-1453 EKVRNAVANN
+1453 RNAAANA

-1469 KREDMSQKVEQHSP
+1469 KREDMSQQVEKRAP

-1495 VLLIGLLVFVVRR
+1495 LLLVALLVFVVRK
-1508 RRNTPVE
+1508 RRNTKAE

>member
-1 MKKKRLLIIVAIVAL
+1 MKKRRILIVAAVAAL
-16 LLVGY
+16 LLIGF
-21 GVWCKWLSTTRIAF
+21 GVWSKWLSTTRIAF

-44 QISRSNDNP
+44 QIARANDNP

-60 SAEDMAKVDDYDMVF
+60 TAEDLAKADGYDMVF

-84 EEQRAELEKAIK
+84 EEQRTELEKAMK

-110 NDFCSIDTTDAKE
+110 NDFCSVDTADANR
-123 LKAYIDNGGRENYH
+123 LKAYIDNGGRENYR
-137 NLLSYVRKNIDKKI
+137 NLLSYVRKHIDKKI
-151 IYAPEPGKVVERV
+151 IYAPEAGKVVERIY
-164 LGLLYHADPSRPDDE
+164 GLIYHADPDRPDDE
-179 DKQFNSLAEYTKFL
+179 DKQFNSVAEYNKFL

-198 WKDNAPSVIV
+198 WKDNAPAVII

-231 VNSVQRFVEDNH
+231 VNSVQKFVENQH
-243 ADSVAVSA
+243 ADSVNVSA

-271 NVPLFAPLNVNTLEK
+271 NVPFFAPLNVNRLEK
-286 KWENDKMGMNGGFL
+286 KWESDNMGMNGGFL
-300 SQSVVTPEIDGAVRP
+300 SQSVVTPEIDGALRP
-315 YALFA
+315 FALFA

-332 PMPERLGTFVQTVN
+332 AMPERLGTFVQTVN
-346 NYIALK
+346 NYIGLK
-352 HKANSQKRVAIY
+352 HKPNSQKRVAIY

-389 VRLKQEGYNV
+389 LRLKQEGYNV
-399 AGLPDSPEALM
+399 AGLPDSAEGLM
-410 QAIQKQGSVFNLYAK
+410 QAIQRQGAVFNLYAK

-434 GNPALVS
+434 GKPALVS
-441 KNEYDS
+441 KNDYDS

-494 QIAAGKGDN
+494 QNAAGKGDN

-558 WPDRLVGTLPHFYL
+558 WPDRLVGALPHFYL

-600 MESGVRGTHNELAS
+600 MESGMRGTYGELSS
-614 KLKLYMQ
+614 KLKLYTQ

-627 NLLQRTSLAIKAI
+627 ALLQQTSLAIKAL
-640 VVRLGYHRDLGLDS
+640 VVRLGFHRDLGLDS
-654 IMSRPYTEEEIT
+654 VLSRPYTEEDIL

-691 EAERINSSIVEMCTD
+691 EAARINSSLLEMCTD

-717 VRGKASEALLKHR
+717 VRGKATEALLKRR

-748 IGNASEVTDAY
+748 IGTSSEVTDAY
-759 VCKVGNLSQA
+759 VCKVGNLSPA
-769 DLERAHKIYEDL
+769 DLQRAHKIYEDL

-788 KMMMGMGRMG
+788 KMMSGMGAMG
-798 KKGKGGNGM
+798 KKGKGGSGM
-807 PAGMGMPKGMGNMP
+807 PAGMGMPKGMG
-821 AGMGKKPAG
+821 
-830 MGHEMPK
+830 
-837 NHAMHGKQGGMPP
+837 
-850 AGHGG
+850 
-855 KMPSGMGKDMP
+855 KMPSGMGKNMP
-866 KGHAMHGAHGSMPPS
+866 KGHAMQGGHGSMPPA
-881 AHGGKMPEGMGKK
+881 AHSGKMPEGMGKK
-894 PAGMGEKPANM
+894 PANMGEKPSGM
-905 GKGMPAEAKAAHGK
+905 GKGMPAMGKSAHGK

-927 GMSGMSSKGM
+927 GMSGMG
-937 KDMAAMM
+937 AMM

-976 GYLIMSPKNELES
+976 QYLLASPQMELES
-989 IINAMNGGYTAPSPG
+989 MINAMNGGYTAPSPG

-1040 AENTIEMYKRRHNGE
+1040 AENTIEIYKRRHNGE
-1055 MPHKVSY
+1055 LPHKVSF

-1083 LGVEPIRDSFGRVT
+1083 LGVEPIRDSFGRVS

-1139 AANAKDEA
+1139 AANAKDDA
-1147 FENEVAIGIKEAERH
+1147 FENEVSIGMKAAERH

-1192 IQEMVMSGDR
+1192 IQGMVMSGDR
-1202 WEKQEDIANTYIN
+1202 WEKREEIANTYIN

-1223 EKDWEQYDKYAF
+1223 EKDWEQYNQYAF

-1266 GGLNLAVRQV
+1266 GGLNLAVRHV

-1285 SDYRNTHNVRMQ
+1285 SDYRNKHNVRMQ

-1322 GGASAAGSFAEVVE
+1322 GGASSAGGFAEVVE

-1355 DIYQVYVKDKYNL
+1355 EIYQVYVKDKYNL
-1368 GTKDFFEQK
+1368 GTQAFFEQK

-1417 KYKPSVSAFVTDNAK
+1417 KYKPSGSAFVTDNAK

-1439 KVEEKQGNEYKQEV
+1439 KVEAKQGKEYQQQIDRI
-1453 EKVRNAVANN
+1453 RNAAANA

-1469 KREDMSQKVEQHSP
+1469 KREDMSQQVEKRAP

-1495 VLLIGLLVFVVRR
+1495 VLLVALLVFVVRK
-1508 RRNTPVE
+1508 RRNTKAE

>member
-1 MKKKRLLIIVAIVAL
+1 MKKRRILIVAAVAAL
-16 LLVGY
+16 LLIGF
-21 GVWCKWLSTTRIAF
+21 GVWSKWLSTTRIAF

-44 QISRSNDNP
+44 QIARANDNP

-60 SAEDMAKVDDYDMVF
+60 TAEDLAKADGYDMVF

-84 EEQRAELEKAIK
+84 EEQRTELEKAMK

-110 NDFCSIDTTDAKE
+110 NDFCSVDTADANR
-123 LKAYIDNGGRENYH
+123 LKAYIDNGGRENYR
-137 NLLSYVRKNIDKKI
+137 NLLSYVRKHIDKKI
-151 IYAPEPGKVVERV
+151 IYAPEAGKVVERIY
-164 LGLLYHADPSRPDDE
+164 GLIYHADPDRPDDE
-179 DKQFNSLAEYTKFL
+179 DKQFNSVAEYNKFL

-198 WKDNAPSVIV
+198 WKDNAPAVII

-231 VNSVQRFVEDNH
+231 VNSVQKFVENQH
-243 ADSVAVSA
+243 ADSVNVSA

-271 NVPLFAPLNVNTLEK
+271 NVPFFAPLNVNRLEK
-286 KWENDKMGMNGGFL
+286 KWESDNMGMNGGFL
-300 SQSVVTPEIDGAVRP
+300 SQSVVTPEIDGALRP
-315 YALFA
+315 FALFA

-332 PMPERLGTFVQTVN
+332 AMPERLGTFVQTVN
-346 NYIALK
+346 NYIGLK
-352 HKANSQKRVAIY
+352 HKPNSQKRVAIY

-389 VRLKQEGYNV
+389 LRLKQEGYNV
-399 AGLPDSPEALM
+399 AGLPDSAEGLM
-410 QAIQKQGSVFNLYAK
+410 QAIQRQGAVFNLYAK

-434 GNPALVS
+434 GKPALVS
-441 KNEYDS
+441 KNDYDS

-494 QIAAGKGDN
+494 QNAAGKGDN

-558 WPDRLVGTLPHFYL
+558 WPDRLVGAMPHFYL

-600 MESGVRGTHNELAS
+600 MESGMRGTYGELSS
-614 KLKLYMQ
+614 KLKLYTQ

-627 NLLQRTSLAIKAI
+627 ALLQQTSLAIKAL
-640 VVRLGYHRDLGLDS
+640 VVRLGFHRDLGLDS
-654 IMSRPYTEEEIT
+654 VLTRPYTEEDIL

-691 EAERINSSIVEMCTD
+691 EAARINSSLLEMCTD

-717 VRGKASEALLKHR
+717 VRGKATEALLKRR

-748 IGNASEVTDAY
+748 IGTSSEVTDAY
-759 VCKVGNLSQA
+759 VCKVGNLSPA
-769 DLERAHKIYEDL
+769 DLQRAHKIYEDL
-781 TAPSDMM
+781 NAPSDMM
-788 KMMMGMGRMG
+788 KMMAGMGAMG
-798 KKGKGGNGM
+798 KKGKGGSGM
-807 PAGMGMPKGMGNMP
+807 PAGMGMPKGMG
-821 AGMGKKPAG
+821 
-830 MGHEMPK
+830 
-837 NHAMHGKQGGMPP
+837 
-850 AGHGG
+850 
-855 KMPSGMGKDMP
+855 KMPSGMGKSMP
-866 KGHAMHGAHGSMPPS
+866 KGHAMQGGHGSMPPA

-894 PAGMGEKPANM
+894 PANMGEKPSGM
-905 GKGMPAEAKAAHGK
+905 GKGMPAMGKSAHGK
-919 AMSGMPPK
+919 SMSGMPPK
-927 GMSGMSSKGM
+927 GMSGMG
-937 KDMAAMM
+937 AMM

-976 GYLIMSPKNELES
+976 QYLLASPQMELES
-989 IINAMNGGYTAPSPG
+989 MINAMNGGYTAPSPG

-1040 AENTIEMYKRRHNGE
+1040 AENTIEIYKRRHNGE
-1055 MPHKVSY
+1055 LPHKVSF

-1083 LGVEPIRDSFGRVT
+1083 LGVEPIRDSFGRVS

-1139 AANAKDEA
+1139 AANAKDDA
-1147 FENEVAIGIKEAERH
+1147 FENEVSIGMKAAERH

-1192 IQEMVMSGDR
+1192 IQGMVMSGDR
-1202 WEKQEDIANTYIN
+1202 WEKREEIANTYIN

-1223 EKDWEQYDKYAF
+1223 EKDWEQYNQYAF

-1266 GGLNLAVRQV
+1266 GGLNLAVRHV

-1285 SDYRNTHNVRMQ
+1285 SDYRNKHNVRMQ

-1322 GGASAAGSFAEVVE
+1322 GGASSAGGFAEVVE

-1355 DIYQVYVKDKYNL
+1355 EIYQVYVKDKYNL
-1368 GTKDFFEQK
+1368 GTQAFFEQK

-1417 KYKPSVSAFVTDNAK
+1417 KYKPSGSAFVTDNAK

-1439 KVEEKQGNEYKQEV
+1439 KVEAKQGKEYEQQIDKM
-1453 EKVRNAVANN
+1453 RNAAANA

-1469 KREDMSQKVEQHSP
+1469 KREDMSQQVEKRAP

-1495 VLLIGLLVFVVRR
+1495 LLLVALLVFVVRK
-1508 RRNTPVE
+1508 RRNTKAE

>member
-1 MKKKRLLIIVAIVAL
+1 MKKRRILIVAAVAAL
-16 LLVGY
+16 LLIGF
-21 GVWCKWLSTTRIAF
+21 GVWSKWLSTTRIAF
-35 VNYQTITLG
+35 LNYQTITLG
-44 QISRSNDNP
+44 QIARANDNP

-60 SAEDMAKVDDYDMVF
+60 TAEDLAKADGYDMVF

-84 EEQRAELEKAIK
+84 EEQRTELEKAMK

-110 NDFCSIDTTDAKE
+110 NDFCSVDTADANR
-123 LKAYIDNGGRENYH
+123 LKAYIDNGGRENYR
-137 NLLSYVRKNIDKKI
+137 NLLSYVRKHIDKKI
-151 IYAPEPGKVVERV
+151 IYAPEAGKVVERIY
-164 LGLLYHADPSRPDDE
+164 GLIYHADPDRPDDE
-179 DKQFNSLAEYTKFL
+179 DKQFNSVAEYNKFL

-198 WKDNAPSVIV
+198 WKDNAPAVII

-231 VNSVQRFVEDNH
+231 VNSVQKFVENQH
-243 ADSVAVSA
+243 ADSVNVSA

-271 NVPLFAPLNVNTLEK
+271 NVPFFAPLNVNRLEK
-286 KWENDKMGMNGGFL
+286 KWESDNMGMNGGFL
-300 SQSVVTPEIDGAVRP
+300 SQSVVTPEIDGALRP
-315 YALFA
+315 FALFA

-332 PMPERLGTFVQTVN
+332 AMPERLGTFVQTVN
-346 NYIALK
+346 NYIGLK
-352 HKANSQKRVAIY
+352 HKPNSQKRVAIY

-389 VRLKQEGYNV
+389 LRLKQEGYNV
-399 AGLPDSPEALM
+399 AGLPDSAEGLM
-410 QAIQKQGSVFNLYAK
+410 QAIQRQGAVFNLYAK

-434 GNPALVS
+434 GKPALVS
-441 KNEYDS
+441 KNDYDC

-494 QIAAGKGDN
+494 QNAAGKGDN

-558 WPDRLVGTLPHFYL
+558 WPDRLVGALPHFYL

-600 MESGVRGTHNELAS
+600 MESGMRGTYGELSS
-614 KLKLYMQ
+614 KLKLYTQ

-627 NLLQRTSLAIKAI
+627 ALLQQTSLAIKAL
-640 VVRLGYHRDLGLDS
+640 VVRLGFHRDLGLDS
-654 IMSRPYTEEEIT
+654 VLTRPYTEEDIL

-691 EAERINSSIVEMCTD
+691 EAARINSSLLEMCTD

-717 VRGKASEALLKHR
+717 VRGKATEALLKRR

-748 IGNASEVTDAY
+748 IGTSSEVTDAY
-759 VCKVGNLSQA
+759 VCKVGSLSPA
-769 DLERAHKIYEDL
+769 DLQRAHKIYEDL

-788 KMMMGMGRMG
+788 KMMAGMGAMG
-798 KKGKGGNGM
+798 KKGKGGSGM
-807 PAGMGMPKGMGNMP
+807 PAGMGMPKGMG
-821 AGMGKKPAG
+821 
-830 MGHEMPK
+830 
-837 NHAMHGKQGGMPP
+837 
-850 AGHGG
+850 
-855 KMPSGMGKDMP
+855 KMPSGMGKSMP
-866 KGHAMHGAHGSMPPS
+866 KGHAMQGGHGSMPPA
-881 AHGGKMPEGMGKK
+881 AHSGKMPEGMGKK
-894 PAGMGEKPANM
+894 PANMGEKPSGM
-905 GKGMPAEAKAAHGK
+905 GKGMPAAAKSAHGK
-919 AMSGMPPK
+919 SMSGMPPK
-927 GMSGMSSKGM
+927 GMSGMG
-937 KDMAAMM
+937 AMM

-976 GYLIMSPKNELES
+976 QYLLASPQMELES
-989 IINAMNGGYTAPSPG
+989 MINAMNGGYTAPSPG

-1040 AENTIEMYKRRHNGE
+1040 AENTIEIYKRRHNGE
-1055 MPHKVSY
+1055 LPHKVSF

-1083 LGVEPIRDSFGRVT
+1083 LGVEPIRDSFGRVS

-1139 AANAKDEA
+1139 AANAKDDA
-1147 FENEVAIGIKEAERH
+1147 FENEVSIGMKAAERH

-1192 IQEMVMSGDR
+1192 IQGMVMSGDR
-1202 WEKQEDIANTYIN
+1202 WEKREEIANTYIN

-1223 EKDWEQYDKYAF
+1223 EKDWEQYNQYAF

-1266 GGLNLAVRQV
+1266 GGLNLAVRHV

-1285 SDYRNTHNVRMQ
+1285 SDYRNKHNVRMQ

-1322 GGASAAGSFAEVVE
+1322 GGASSAGGFAEVVE

-1355 DIYQVYVKDKYNL
+1355 EIYQVYVKDKYNL
-1368 GTKDFFEQK
+1368 GTQAFFEQK

-1404 VADIAKLHVELVK
+1404 VADIAKLHVDLVK
-1417 KYKPSVSAFVTDNAK
+1417 KYKPSGSAFVTDNAK

-1439 KVEEKQGNEYKQEV
+1439 KVEAKQGKEYEQQIDKM
-1453 EKVRNAVANN
+1453 RNAAANA

-1469 KREDMSQKVEQHSP
+1469 KREDMSQQVEKRAP

-1495 VLLIGLLVFVVRR
+1495 LLLVALLVFVVRK
-1508 RRNTPVE
+1508 RRNTKAE

>member
-1 MKKKRLLIIVAIVAL
+1 MKKRRILIVAAVAAL
-16 LLVGY
+16 LLIGF
-21 GVWCKWLSTTRIAF
+21 GVWSKWLSTTRIAF

-44 QISRSNDNP
+44 QIARANDNP

-60 SAEDMAKVDDYDMVF
+60 TAEDLAKADGYDMVF

-84 EEQRAELEKAIK
+84 EEQRTELEKAMK

-110 NDFCSIDTTDAKE
+110 NDFCSVDTADANR
-123 LKAYIDNGGRENYH
+123 LKAYIDNGGRENYR
-137 NLLSYVRKNIDKKI
+137 NLLSYVRKHIDKKI
-151 IYAPEPGKVVERV
+151 IYAPEAGKVVERIY
-164 LGLLYHADPSRPDDE
+164 GLIYHADPDRPDDE
-179 DKQFNSLAEYTKFL
+179 DKQFNSVAEYNKFL

-198 WKDNAPSVIV
+198 WKDNAPAVII

-231 VNSVQRFVEDNH
+231 VNSVQKFVENQH
-243 ADSVAVSA
+243 ADSVNVSA

-271 NVPLFAPLNVNTLEK
+271 NVPFFAPLNVNRLEK
-286 KWENDKMGMNGGFL
+286 KWESDNMGMNGGFL
-300 SQSVVTPEIDGAVRP
+300 SQSVVTPEIDGALRP
-315 YALFA
+315 FALFA

-332 PMPERLGTFVQTVN
+332 AMPERLGTFVQTVN
-346 NYIALK
+346 NYIGLK
-352 HKANSQKRVAIY
+352 HKPNSQKRVAIY

-389 VRLKQEGYNV
+389 LRLKQEGYNV
-399 AGLPDSPEALM
+399 AGLPDSAEGLM
-410 QAIQKQGSVFNLYAK
+410 QAIQRQGAVFNLYAK

-434 GNPALVS
+434 GKPALVS
-441 KNEYDS
+441 KNDYDS

-494 QIAAGKGDN
+494 QNAAGKGDN

-558 WPDRLVGTLPHFYL
+558 WPDRLVGALPHFYL

-600 MESGVRGTHNELAS
+600 MESGMRGTYGELSS
-614 KLKLYMQ
+614 KLKLYTQ

-627 NLLQRTSLAIKAI
+627 ALLQQTSLAIKAL
-640 VVRLGYHRDLGLDS
+640 VVRLGFHRDLGLDS
-654 IMSRPYTEEEIT
+654 VLSRPYTEEDIL

-691 EAERINSSIVEMCTD
+691 ETARINSSLLEMCTD

-717 VRGKASEALLKHR
+717 VRGKATEALLKRR

-748 IGNASEVTDAY
+748 IGTSSEVTDAY
-759 VCKVGNLSQA
+759 VCKVGNLSPA
-769 DLERAHKIYEDL
+769 DLQRAHKIYEDL

-788 KMMMGMGRMG
+788 KMMAGMGAMG
-798 KKGKGGNGM
+798 KKGKGGSGM
-807 PAGMGMPKGMGNMP
+807 PAGMGMPKGMG
-821 AGMGKKPAG
+821 
-830 MGHEMPK
+830 
-837 NHAMHGKQGGMPP
+837 
-850 AGHGG
+850 
-855 KMPSGMGKDMP
+855 KMPSGMGKNMP
-866 KGHAMHGAHGSMPPS
+866 KGHAMQGGHGSMPS
-881 AHGGKMPEGMGKK
+881 AAHGGKMPEGMGKK
-894 PAGMGEKPANM
+894 PANMGEKPSGM
-905 GKGMPAEAKAAHGK
+905 GKGMPAAAKSAHGK
-919 AMSGMPPK
+919 SMSGMPPK
-927 GMSGMSSKGM
+927 GMSGMG
-937 KDMAAMM
+937 AMM

-950 YSKEDKAFAFAVRE
+950 YSKEEKAFAFAVRE

-976 GYLIMSPKNELES
+976 QYLLASPQMELES
-989 IINAMNGGYTAPSPG
+989 MINAMNGGYTAPSPG

-1040 AENTIEMYKRRHNGE
+1040 AENTIEIYKRRHNGE
-1055 MPHKVSY
+1055 LPHKVSF

-1083 LGVEPIRDSFGRVT
+1083 LGVEPIRDSFGRVS

-1139 AANAKDEA
+1139 AANAKDDA
-1147 FENEVAIGIKEAERH
+1147 FENEVSIGMKAAERH

-1192 IQEMVMSGDR
+1192 IQGMVMSGDR
-1202 WEKQEDIANTYIN
+1202 WEKREEIANTYIN

-1223 EKDWEQYDKYAF
+1223 EKDWEQYNQYAF

-1266 GGLNLAVRQV
+1266 GGLNLAVRHV

-1285 SDYRNTHNVRMQ
+1285 SDYRNKHNVRMQ

-1312 NPVYIKEKMK
+1312 NPIYIKEKMK
-1322 GGASAAGSFAEVVE
+1322 GGASSAGGFAEVVE

-1355 DIYQVYVKDKYNL
+1355 EIYQVYVKDKYNL
-1368 GTKDFFEQK
+1368 GTQAFFEQK

-1404 VADIAKLHVELVK
+1404 VADIAKLHVDLVK
-1417 KYKPSVSAFVTDNAK
+1417 KYKPSGSAFVTDNAK
-1432 LRNFIAS
+1432 LRSFIAS
-1439 KVEEKQGNEYKQEV
+1439 KVEAKQGKEYEQQIDKM
-1453 EKVRNAVANN
+1453 RNAAANA

-1469 KREDMSQKVEQHSP
+1469 KREDMSQQVEKRAP

-1495 VLLIGLLVFVVRR
+1495 VLLVALLVFVVRK
-1508 RRNTPVE
+1508 RRNTKAE

>member
-1 MKKKRLLIIVAIVAL
+1 MKKRRILIVAAVAAL
-16 LLVGY
+16 LLIGF
-21 GVWCKWLSTTRIAF
+21 GVWSKWLSTTRIAF

-44 QISRSNDNP
+44 QIARANDNP

-60 SAEDMAKVDDYDMVF
+60 TAEDLAKADGYDMVF

-84 EEQRAELEKAIK
+84 EEQRTELEKAMK

-110 NDFCSIDTTDAKE
+110 NDFCSVDTADANR
-123 LKAYIDNGGRENYH
+123 LKAYIDNGGRENYR
-137 NLLSYVRKNIDKKI
+137 NLLSYVRKHIDKKI
-151 IYAPEPGKVVERV
+151 IYAPEAGKVVERIY
-164 LGLLYHADPSRPDDE
+164 GLIFHADPDRPDDE
-179 DKQFNSLAEYTKFL
+179 DKQFNSVAEYNKFL

-198 WKDNAPSVIV
+198 WKENAPAVII

-231 VNSVQRFVEDNH
+231 VNSVQKFVENQH
-243 ADSVAVSA
+243 ADSVNVSA

-271 NVPLFAPLNVNTLEK
+271 NVPFFAPLNVNRLEK
-286 KWENDKMGMNGGFL
+286 KWESDNMGMNGGFL
-300 SQSVVTPEIDGAVRP
+300 SQSVVTPEIDGALRP
-315 YALFA
+315 FALFA

-332 PMPERLGTFVQTVN
+332 AMPERLGTFVQTVN
-346 NYIALK
+346 NYIGLK
-352 HKANSQKRVAIY
+352 HKPNSQKRVAIY

-389 VRLKQEGYNV
+389 LRLKQEGYNV
-399 AGLPDSPEALM
+399 AGLPDSAEGLM
-410 QAIQKQGSVFNLYAK
+410 QAIQRQGAVFNLYAK

-434 GNPALVS
+434 GKPALVS
-441 KNEYDS
+441 KNDYDS

-494 QIAAGKGDN
+494 QNAAGKGDN

-558 WPDRLVGTLPHFYL
+558 WPDRLVGALPHFYL

-600 MESGVRGTHNELAS
+600 MESGMRGTYGELSS
-614 KLKLYMQ
+614 KLKLYTQ

-627 NLLQRTSLAIKAI
+627 ALLQQTSLAIKAL
-640 VVRLGYHRDLGLDS
+640 VVRLGFHRDLGLDS
-654 IMSRPYTEEEIT
+654 VLTRPYTEEDIL

-691 EAERINSSIVEMCTD
+691 EAARINSSLLEMCTD

-717 VRGKASEALLKHR
+717 VRGKATEALLKRR

-748 IGNASEVTDAY
+748 IGTSSEVTDAY
-759 VCKVGNLSQA
+759 VCKVGNLSPA
-769 DLERAHKIYEDL
+769 DLQRAHKIYEDL

-788 KMMMGMGRMG
+788 KMMAGMGAMG
-798 KKGKGGNGM
+798 KKGKGGSGM
-807 PAGMGMPKGMGNMP
+807 PAGMGMPKGMG
-821 AGMGKKPAG
+821 
-830 MGHEMPK
+830 
-837 NHAMHGKQGGMPP
+837 
-850 AGHGG
+850 
-855 KMPSGMGKDMP
+855 KMPSGMGKSMP
-866 KGHAMHGAHGSMPPS
+866 KGHAMQGGHGSMPPA

-894 PAGMGEKPANM
+894 PANMGEKPSGM
-905 GKGMPAEAKAAHGK
+905 GKGMPAMGKSAHGK
-919 AMSGMPPK
+919 SMSGMPPK
-927 GMSGMSSKGM
+927 GMSGMG
-937 KDMAAMM
+937 AMM

-976 GYLIMSPKNELES
+976 QYLLASPQMELES
-989 IINAMNGGYTAPSPG
+989 MINAMNGGYTAPSPG

-1040 AENTIEMYKRRHNGE
+1040 AENTIEIYKRRHNGE
-1055 MPHKVSY
+1055 LPHKVSF

-1083 LGVEPIRDSFGRVT
+1083 LGVEPIRDSFGRVS

-1139 AANAKDEA
+1139 AANAKDDA
-1147 FENEVAIGIKEAERH
+1147 FENEVSIGMKAAERH

-1192 IQEMVMSGDR
+1192 IQGMVMSGDR
-1202 WEKQEDIANTYIN
+1202 WEKREEIANTYIN

-1223 EKDWEQYDKYAF
+1223 EKDWEQYNQYAF

-1266 GGLNLAVRQV
+1266 GGLNLAVRHV

-1285 SDYRNTHNVRMQ
+1285 SDYRNKHNVRMQ

-1322 GGASAAGSFAEVVE
+1322 GGASSAGGFAEVVE

-1355 DIYQVYVKDKYNL
+1355 EIYQVYVKDKYNL
-1368 GTKDFFEQK
+1368 GTQAFFEQK

-1404 VADIAKLHVELVK
+1404 VADIAKLHVDLVK
-1417 KYKPSVSAFVTDNAK
+1417 KYKPSGSAFVTDNAK

-1439 KVEEKQGNEYKQEV
+1439 KVEAKQGKEYEQQIDKM
-1453 EKVRNAVANN
+1453 RNAAANA

-1469 KREDMSQKVEQHSP
+1469 KREDMSQQVEKRAP

-1495 VLLIGLLVFVVRR
+1495 LLLVALLVFVVRK
-1508 RRNTPVE
+1508 RRNTKAE

>member
-1 MKKKRLLIIVAIVAL
+1 MKKRRILIVAAVAAL
-16 LLVGY
+16 LLIGF
-21 GVWCKWLSTTRIAF
+21 GVWSKWLSTTRIAF

-44 QISRSNDNP
+44 QIARANDNP

-60 SAEDMAKVDDYDMVF
+60 TAEDLAKADGYDMVF

-84 EEQRAELEKAIK
+84 EEQRTELEKAMK

-110 NDFCSIDTTDAKE
+110 NDFCSVDTADANR
-123 LKAYIDNGGRENYH
+123 LKAYIDNGGRENYR
-137 NLLSYVRKNIDKKI
+137 NLLSYVRKHIDKKI
-151 IYAPEPGKVVERV
+151 IYAPEAGKVVERIY
-164 LGLLYHADPSRPDDE
+164 GLIYHADPDRPDDE
-179 DKQFNSLAEYTKFL
+179 DKQFNSVAEYNKFL

-198 WKDNAPSVIV
+198 WKDNAPAVII

-231 VNSVQRFVEDNH
+231 VNSVQKFVENQH
-243 ADSVAVSA
+243 ADSVNVSA

-271 NVPLFAPLNVNTLEK
+271 NVPFFAPLNVNRLEK
-286 KWENDKMGMNGGFL
+286 KWESDNMGMNGGFL
-300 SQSVVTPEIDGAVRP
+300 SQSVVTPEIDGALRP
-315 YALFA
+315 FALFA

-332 PMPERLGTFVQTVN
+332 AMPERLGTFVQTVN
-346 NYIALK
+346 NYIGLK
-352 HKANSQKRVAIY
+352 HKPNSQKRVAIY

-389 VRLKQEGYNV
+389 LRLKQEGYNV
-399 AGLPDSPEALM
+399 AGLPDSVEGLM
-410 QAIQKQGSVFNLYAK
+410 QAIQRQGAVFNLYAK

-434 GNPALVS
+434 GKPALVS
-441 KNEYDS
+441 KNDYDS

-494 QIAAGKGDN
+494 QNAAGKGDN

-558 WPDRLVGTLPHFYL
+558 WPDRLVGALPHFYL

-600 MESGVRGTHNELAS
+600 MESGMRGTYGELSS
-614 KLKLYMQ
+614 KLKLYTQ

-627 NLLQRTSLAIKAI
+627 ALLQQTSLAIKAL
-640 VVRLGYHRDLGLDS
+640 VVRLGFHRDLGLDS
-654 IMSRPYTEEEIT
+654 VLTRPYTEEDIL

-691 EAERINSSIVEMCTD
+691 EAARINSSLLEMCTD

-717 VRGKASEALLKHR
+717 VRGKATEALLKRR

-748 IGNASEVTDAY
+748 IGTSSEVTDAY
-759 VCKVGNLSQA
+759 VCKVGNLSPA
-769 DLERAHKIYEDL
+769 DLQRAHKIYEDL

-788 KMMMGMGRMG
+788 KMMSGMGAMG
-798 KKGKGGNGM
+798 KKGKGGSGM
-807 PAGMGMPKGMGNMP
+807 PAGMGMPKGMG
-821 AGMGKKPAG
+821 
-830 MGHEMPK
+830 
-837 NHAMHGKQGGMPP
+837 
-850 AGHGG
+850 
-855 KMPSGMGKDMP
+855 KMPSGMGKSMP
-866 KGHAMHGAHGSMPPS
+866 KGHAMQSGHGSMPPA
-881 AHGGKMPEGMGKK
+881 AHSGKMPEGMGKK
-894 PAGMGEKPANM
+894 PANMGEKPSGM
-905 GKGMPAEAKAAHGK
+905 GKGMPAAAKSAHGK

-927 GMSGMSSKGM
+927 GMSGMG
-937 KDMAAMM
+937 AMM

-976 GYLIMSPKNELES
+976 QYLLASPQMELES
-989 IINAMNGGYTAPSPG
+989 MINAMNGGYTAPSPG

-1040 AENTIEMYKRRHNGE
+1040 AENTIEIYKRRHNGE
-1055 MPHKVSY
+1055 LPHKVSF

-1083 LGVEPIRDSFGRVT
+1083 LGVEPIRDSFGRVS

-1139 AANAKDEA
+1139 AANAKDDA
-1147 FENEVAIGIKEAERH
+1147 FENEVSIGMKAAERH

-1192 IQEMVMSGDR
+1192 IQGMVMSGDR
-1202 WEKQEDIANTYIN
+1202 WEKREEIANTYIN

-1223 EKDWEQYDKYAF
+1223 EKDWEQYNQYAF

-1266 GGLNLAVRQV
+1266 GGLNLAVRHV

-1285 SDYRNTHNVRMQ
+1285 SDYRNKHNVRMQ

-1322 GGASAAGSFAEVVE
+1322 GGASSAGGFAEVVE

-1355 DIYQVYVKDKYNL
+1355 EIYQVYVKDKYNL
-1368 GTKDFFEQK
+1368 GTQAFFEQK

-1404 VADIAKLHVELVK
+1404 VADIAKLHVDLVK
-1417 KYKPSVSAFVTDNAK
+1417 KYKPSGSAFVTDNAK

-1439 KVEEKQGNEYKQEV
+1439 KVEAKQGKEYEQQIDKM
-1453 EKVRNAVANN
+1453 RNAAANA

-1469 KREDMSQKVEQHSP
+1469 KREDMSQQVEKRAP

-1495 VLLIGLLVFVVRR
+1495 VLLVALLVFVVRK
-1508 RRNTPVE
+1508 RRNTKAE

>member
-1 MKKKRLLIIVAIVAL
+1 MKKRRILIVAAVAAL
-16 LLVGY
+16 LLIGF
-21 GVWCKWLSTTRIAF
+21 GVWSKWLSTTRIAF

-44 QISRSNDNP
+44 QIARANDNP

-60 SAEDMAKVDDYDMVF
+60 TAEDLAKADGYDMVF

-84 EEQRAELEKAIK
+84 EEQRTELEKAMK

-110 NDFCSIDTTDAKE
+110 NDFCSVDTADANR
-123 LKAYIDNGGRENYH
+123 LKAYIDNGGRENYR
-137 NLLSYVRKNIDKKI
+137 NLLSYVRKHIDKKI
-151 IYAPEPGKVVERV
+151 IYAPEAGKVVERIY
-164 LGLLYHADPSRPDDE
+164 GLIYHADPDRPDDE
-179 DKQFNSLAEYTKFL
+179 DKQFNSVAEYNKFL

-198 WKDNAPSVIV
+198 WKDNAPAVII

-231 VNSVQRFVEDNH
+231 VNSVQKFVENQH
-243 ADSVAVSA
+243 ADSVNVSA

-271 NVPLFAPLNVNTLEK
+271 NVPFFAPLNVNRLEK
-286 KWENDKMGMNGGFL
+286 KWESDNMGMNGGFL
-300 SQSVVTPEIDGAVRP
+300 SQSVVTPEIDGALRP
-315 YALFA
+315 FALFA

-332 PMPERLGTFVQTVN
+332 AMPERLGTFVQTVN
-346 NYIALK
+346 NYIGLK
-352 HKANSQKRVAIY
+352 HKPNSQKRVAIY

-389 VRLKQEGYNV
+389 LRLKQEGYNV
-399 AGLPDSPEALM
+399 AGLPDSAEGLM
-410 QAIQKQGSVFNLYAK
+410 QAIQRQGAVFNLYAK

-434 GNPALVS
+434 GKPALVS
-441 KNEYDS
+441 KNDYDS

-494 QIAAGKGDN
+494 QNAAGKGDN

-558 WPDRLVGTLPHFYL
+558 WPDRLVGAMPHFYL

-600 MESGVRGTHNELAS
+600 MESGMRGTYGELSS
-614 KLKLYMQ
+614 KLKLYTQ

-627 NLLQRTSLAIKAI
+627 ALLQQTSLAIKAL
-640 VVRLGYHRDLGLDS
+640 VVRLGFHRDLGLDS
-654 IMSRPYTEEEIT
+654 VLSRPYTEEDIL

-691 EAERINSSIVEMCTD
+691 EAARINSSLLEMCTD

-717 VRGKASEALLKHR
+717 VRGKATEALLKRR

-748 IGNASEVTDAY
+748 IGTSSEVTDAF
-759 VCKVGNLSQA
+759 VCKVGNLSPA
-769 DLERAHKIYEDL
+769 DLQRAHKIYEDL

-788 KMMMGMGRMG
+788 KMMAGMGAMG
-798 KKGKGGNGM
+798 KKGKGGSGM
-807 PAGMGMPKGMGNMP
+807 PAGMGMSKGM
-821 AGMGKKPAG
+821 
-830 MGHEMPK
+830 
-837 NHAMHGKQGGMPP
+837 
-850 AGHGG
+850 G
-855 KMPSGMGKDMP
+855 KMPSGMGKSMP
-866 KGHAMHGAHGSMPPS
+866 KGHAMQGGHGSMPPA
-881 AHGGKMPEGMGKK
+881 AHGGKIPEGMGKK
-894 PAGMGEKPANM
+894 PANMGEKPTGM
-905 GKGMPAEAKAAHGK
+905 GKGMPAMGKSTHGK
-919 AMSGMPPK
+919 SMSGMPPK
-927 GMSGMSSKGM
+927 GMSGMG
-937 KDMAAMM
+937 AMM

-976 GYLIMSPKNELES
+976 QYLLASPQMELES
-989 IINAMNGGYTAPSPG
+989 MINAMNGGYTAPSPG

-1040 AENTIEMYKRRHNGE
+1040 AENTIEIYKRRHNGE
-1055 MPHKVSY
+1055 LPHKVSF

-1083 LGVEPIRDSFGRVT
+1083 LGVEPIRDSFGRVS

-1139 AANAKDEA
+1139 AANAKDDA
-1147 FENEVAIGIKEAERH
+1147 FENEVSIGMKAAERH

-1192 IQEMVMSGDR
+1192 IQGMVMSGDR
-1202 WEKQEDIANTYIN
+1202 WEKREEIANTYIN

-1223 EKDWEQYDKYAF
+1223 EKDWEQYNQYAF

-1266 GGLNLAVRQV
+1266 GGLNLAVRHV

-1285 SDYRNTHNVRMQ
+1285 SDYRNKHNVRMQ

-1322 GGASAAGSFAEVVE
+1322 GGASSAGGFAEVVE

-1355 DIYQVYVKDKYNL
+1355 EIYQVYVKDKYNL
-1368 GTKDFFEQK
+1368 GTQAFFEQK

-1404 VADIAKLHVELVK
+1404 VADIAKLHVDLVK
-1417 KYKPSVSAFVTDNAK
+1417 KYKPSGSAFVTDNAK

-1439 KVEEKQGNEYKQEV
+1439 KVEAKQGKEYQQQIDKM
-1453 EKVRNAVANN
+1453 RNAAANA

-1469 KREDMSQKVEQHSP
+1469 KREDMSQQVEKRAP

-1495 VLLIGLLVFVVRR
+1495 LLLVALLVFVVRK
-1508 RRNTPVE
+1508 RRNTKAE

>member
-1 MKKKRLLIIVAIVAL
+1 MKKRRILIVAAVAAL
-16 LLVGY
+16 LLIGF
-21 GVWCKWLSTTRIAF
+21 GVWSKWLSTTRIAF

-44 QISRSNDNP
+44 QIARANDNP

-60 SAEDMAKVDDYDMVF
+60 TAEDLAKADGYDMVF

-84 EEQRAELEKAIK
+84 EEQRTELEKAMK

-110 NDFCSIDTTDAKE
+110 NDFCSVDTADANR
-123 LKAYIDNGGRENYH
+123 LKAYIDNGGRENYR
-137 NLLSYVRKNIDKKI
+137 NLLSYVRKHIDKKI
-151 IYAPEPGKVVERV
+151 IYAPEAGKVVERIY
-164 LGLLYHADPSRPDDE
+164 GLIYHADPDRPDDE
-179 DKQFNSLAEYTKFL
+179 DKQFNSVAEYNKFL

-198 WKDNAPSVIV
+198 WKDNAPAVII

-231 VNSVQRFVEDNH
+231 VNSVQKFVENQH
-243 ADSVAVSA
+243 ADSVNVSA

-271 NVPLFAPLNVNTLEK
+271 NVPFFAPLNVNRLEK
-286 KWENDKMGMNGGFL
+286 KWESDNMGMNGGFL
-300 SQSVVTPEIDGAVRP
+300 SQSVVTPEIDGALRP
-315 YALFA
+315 FALFT

-332 PMPERLGTFVQTVN
+332 TMPERLGTFVQTVN
-346 NYIALK
+346 NYIGLK
-352 HKANSQKRVAIY
+352 HKPNSQKRVAIY

-389 VRLKQEGYNV
+389 LRLKQEGYNV
-399 AGLPDSPEALM
+399 AGLPDSTEGLM
-410 QAIQKQGSVFNLYAK
+410 QAIQRQGAVFNLYAK

-434 GNPALVS
+434 GKPALVS
-441 KNEYDS
+441 KNDYDS

-494 QIAAGKGDN
+494 QNAAGKGDN

-558 WPDRLVGTLPHFYL
+558 WPDRLVGALPHFYL

-600 MESGVRGTHNELAS
+600 MESGMRGTYGELSS
-614 KLKLYMQ
+614 KLKLYTQ

-627 NLLQRTSLAIKAI
+627 ALLQQTSLAIKAL
-640 VVRLGYHRDLGLDS
+640 VVRLGFHRDLGLDS
-654 IMSRPYTEEEIT
+654 VLTRPYTEEDIL

-691 EAERINSSIVEMCTD
+691 EAARINSSLLEMCTD

-717 VRGKASEALLKHR
+717 VRGKATEALLKHR

-748 IGNASEVTDAY
+748 IGTSSEVTDAY
-759 VCKVGNLSQA
+759 VCKVGNLSPA
-769 DLERAHKIYEDL
+769 DLQRAHKIYEDL

-788 KMMMGMGRMG
+788 KMMAGMGAMG
-798 KKGKGGNGM
+798 KKGKGASGM
-807 PAGMGMPKGMGNMP
+807 PAGMGMPKGMG
-821 AGMGKKPAG
+821 
-830 MGHEMPK
+830 
-837 NHAMHGKQGGMPP
+837 
-850 AGHGG
+850 
-855 KMPSGMGKDMP
+855 KMPSGMGKSMP
-866 KGHAMHGAHGSMPPS
+866 KGHAMQGGHGSMPP
-881 AHGGKMPEGMGKK
+881 AVHGGKMPEGMGKK
-894 PAGMGEKPANM
+894 PANMGEKPTGM
-905 GKGMPAEAKAAHGK
+905 GKGMPAMGKSAHGK
-919 AMSGMPPK
+919 SMSGMPPK
-927 GMSGMSSKGM
+927 GMSGMG
-937 KDMAAMM
+937 AMM

-976 GYLIMSPKNELES
+976 QYLLASPQMELES
-989 IINAMNGGYTAPSPG
+989 MINAMNGGYTAPSPG

-1040 AENTIEMYKRRHNGE
+1040 AENTIEIYKRRHNGE
-1055 MPHKVSY
+1055 LPHKVSF

-1083 LGVEPIRDSFGRVT
+1083 LGVEPIRDSFGRVS

-1139 AANAKDEA
+1139 AANAKDDA
-1147 FENEVAIGIKEAERH
+1147 FENEVSIGMKAAERH

-1192 IQEMVMSGDR
+1192 IQGMVMSGDR
-1202 WEKQEDIANTYIN
+1202 WEKREEIANTYIN

-1223 EKDWEQYDKYAF
+1223 EKDWEQYNQYAF

-1266 GGLNLAVRQV
+1266 GGLNLAVRHV

-1285 SDYRNTHNVRMQ
+1285 SDYRNKHNVRMQ

-1322 GGASAAGSFAEVVE
+1322 GGASSAGGFAEVVE

-1355 DIYQVYVKDKYNL
+1355 EIYQVYVKDKYNL
-1368 GTKDFFEQK
+1368 GTQAFFEQK

-1404 VADIAKLHVELVK
+1404 VADIAKLHVDLVK
-1417 KYKPSVSAFVTDNAK
+1417 KYKPSGSAFVTDNAK

-1439 KVEEKQGNEYKQEV
+1439 KVEAKQGKEYEQQIDKM
-1453 EKVRNAVANN
+1453 RNAAAND

-1469 KREDMSQKVEQHSP
+1469 KREDMSQQVEKRAP

-1495 VLLIGLLVFVVRR
+1495 VLLVALLVFVVRK
-1508 RRNTPVE
+1508 RRNTKAE

>member
-1 MKKKRLLIIVAIVAL
+1 MKKRRILIVAAVAAL
-16 LLVGY
+16 LLIGF
-21 GVWCKWLSTTRIAF
+21 GVWSKWLSTTRIAF

-44 QISRSNDNP
+44 QIARANDNP

-60 SAEDMAKVDDYDMVF
+60 TAEDLAKADGYDMVF

-84 EEQRAELEKAIK
+84 EEQRTELEKAMK

-110 NDFCSIDTTDAKE
+110 NDFCSVDTADANR
-123 LKAYIDNGGRENYH
+123 LKAYIDNGGRENYR
-137 NLLSYVRKNIDKKI
+137 NLLSYVRKHIDKKI
-151 IYAPEPGKVVERV
+151 IYVPEAGKVVERIY
-164 LGLLYHADPSRPDDE
+164 GLIYHADPDRPDDE
-179 DKQFNSLAEYTKFL
+179 DKQFNSVAEYNKFL

-198 WKDNAPSVIV
+198 WKDNAPAVII

-218 IAELEKTGNVVYP
+218 IAELEKTGNLVYP
-231 VNSVQRFVEDNH
+231 VNSVQKFVENQH
-243 ADSVAVSA
+243 ADSVNVSA

-271 NVPLFAPLNVNTLEK
+271 NVPFFAPLNVNRLEK
-286 KWENDKMGMNGGFL
+286 KWESDNMGMNGGFL
-300 SQSVVTPEIDGAVRP
+300 SQSVVTPEIDGALRP
-315 YALFA
+315 FALFA

-332 PMPERLGTFVQTVN
+332 AMPERLGTFVQTVN
-346 NYIALK
+346 NYIGLK
-352 HKANSQKRVAIY
+352 HKPNSQKRVAIY

-389 VRLKQEGYNV
+389 LRLKQEGYNV
-399 AGLPDSPEALM
+399 AGLPDSAEGLM
-410 QAIQKQGSVFNLYAK
+410 QAIQRQGAVFNLYAK

-434 GNPALVS
+434 GKPALVS
-441 KNEYDS
+441 KNDYDS

-494 QIAAGKGDN
+494 QNAAGKGDN

-558 WPDRLVGTLPHFYL
+558 WPDRLVGAMPHFYL

-600 MESGVRGTHNELAS
+600 MESGMRGTYGELSS
-614 KLKLYMQ
+614 KLKLYTQ

-627 NLLQRTSLAIKAI
+627 ALLQQTSLAIKAL
-640 VVRLGYHRDLGLDS
+640 VVRLGFHRDLGLDS
-654 IMSRPYTEEEIT
+654 VLTRPYTEEDIL

-691 EAERINSSIVEMCTD
+691 EAARINSSLLEMCTD

-717 VRGKASEALLKHR
+717 VRGKATEALLKRR

-748 IGNASEVTDAY
+748 IGTSSEVTDAY
-759 VCKVGNLSQA
+759 VCKVGNLSPA
-769 DLERAHKIYEDL
+769 DLQRAHKIYEDL

-788 KMMMGMGRMG
+788 KMMAGMGAMG
-798 KKGKGGNGM
+798 KKGKGGSGM
-807 PAGMGMPKGMGNMP
+807 PAGMGMPKGMG
-821 AGMGKKPAG
+821 
-830 MGHEMPK
+830 
-837 NHAMHGKQGGMPP
+837 
-850 AGHGG
+850 
-855 KMPSGMGKDMP
+855 KMPSGMGKSMP
-866 KGHAMHGAHGSMPPS
+866 KGHAMQGGHGSMPPA

-894 PAGMGEKPANM
+894 PANMGEKPSGM
-905 GKGMPAEAKAAHGK
+905 GKGMPAMGKSAHGK
-919 AMSGMPPK
+919 SMSGMPPK
-927 GMSGMSSKGM
+927 GMSGMG
-937 KDMAAMM
+937 AMM

-976 GYLIMSPKNELES
+976 QYLLASPQMELES
-989 IINAMNGGYTAPSPG
+989 MINAMNGGYTAPSPG

-1040 AENTIEMYKRRHNGE
+1040 AENTIEIYKRRHNGE
-1055 MPHKVSY
+1055 LPHKVSF

-1083 LGVEPIRDSFGRVT
+1083 LGVEPIRDSFGRVS

-1139 AANAKDEA
+1139 AANAKNDA
-1147 FENEVAIGIKEAERH
+1147 FENEVSIGMKAAERH

-1192 IQEMVMSGDR
+1192 IQGMVMSGDR
-1202 WEKQEDIANTYIN
+1202 WEKREEIANTYIN

-1223 EKDWEQYDKYAF
+1223 EKDWEQYNQYAF

-1266 GGLNLAVRQV
+1266 GGLNLAVRHV

-1285 SDYRNTHNVRMQ
+1285 SDYRNKHNVRMQ

-1322 GGASAAGSFAEVVE
+1322 GGASSAGGFAEVVE

-1355 DIYQVYVKDKYNL
+1355 EIYQVYVKDKYNL
-1368 GTKDFFEQK
+1368 GTQAFFEQK

-1404 VADIAKLHVELVK
+1404 VADIAKLHVDLVK
-1417 KYKPSVSAFVTDNAK
+1417 KYKPSGSAFVTDNAK

-1439 KVEEKQGNEYKQEV
+1439 KVEAKQGKEYEQQIDKM
-1453 EKVRNAVANN
+1453 RNAAANA

-1469 KREDMSQKVEQHSP
+1469 KREDMSQQVEKRAP

-1495 VLLIGLLVFVVRR
+1495 LLLVALLVFVVRK
-1508 RRNTPVE
+1508 RRNTKAE

>member
-1 MKKKRLLIIVAIVAL
+1 MKKRRILIVAAVAAL
-16 LLVGY
+16 LLIGF
-21 GVWCKWLSTTRIAF
+21 GVWSKWLSTTRIAF
-35 VNYQTITLG
+35 LNYQTITLG
-44 QISRSNDNP
+44 QIARANDNP

-60 SAEDMAKVDDYDMVF
+60 TAEDLAKADGYDMVF

-84 EEQRAELEKAIK
+84 EEQRTELEKAMK

-110 NDFCSIDTTDAKE
+110 NDFCSVDTADANR
-123 LKAYIDNGGRENYH
+123 LKAYIDNGGRENYR
-137 NLLSYVRKNIDKKI
+137 NLLSYVRKHIDKKI
-151 IYAPEPGKVVERV
+151 IYAPEAGKVVERIY
-164 LGLLYHADPSRPDDE
+164 GLIYHADPDRPDDE
-179 DKQFNSLAEYTKFL
+179 DKQFNSVAEYNKFL

-198 WKDNAPSVIV
+198 WKDNAPAVII

-231 VNSVQRFVEDNH
+231 VNSVQKFVENQH
-243 ADSVAVSA
+243 ADSVNVSA

-271 NVPLFAPLNVNTLEK
+271 NVPFFAPLNVNRLEK
-286 KWENDKMGMNGGFL
+286 KWESDNMGMNGGFL
-300 SQSVVTPEIDGAVRP
+300 SQSVVTPEIDGALRP
-315 YALFA
+315 FALFA

-332 PMPERLGTFVQTVN
+332 AMPERLGTFVQTVN
-346 NYIALK
+346 NYIGLK
-352 HKANSQKRVAIY
+352 HKPNSQKRVAIY

-389 VRLKQEGYNV
+389 LRLKQEGYNV
-399 AGLPDSPEALM
+399 AGLPDSAEGLM
-410 QAIQKQGSVFNLYAK
+410 QAIQRQGAVFNLYAK

-434 GNPALVS
+434 GKPALVS
-441 KNEYDS
+441 KNDYDS

-494 QIAAGKGDN
+494 QNAAGKGDN

-558 WPDRLVGTLPHFYL
+558 WPDRLVGALPHFYL

-600 MESGVRGTHNELAS
+600 MESGMRGTYGELSS
-614 KLKLYMQ
+614 KLKLYTQ

-627 NLLQRTSLAIKAI
+627 VLLQQTSLAIKAL
-640 VVRLGYHRDLGLDS
+640 VVRLGFHRDLGLDS
-654 IMSRPYTEEEIT
+654 VLTRPYTEEDIL

-691 EAERINSSIVEMCTD
+691 EAARINSSLLEMCTD

-717 VRGKASEALLKHR
+717 VRGKATEALLKRR

-748 IGNASEVTDAY
+748 IGTSSEVTDAF
-759 VCKVGNLSQA
+759 VCKVGNLSPA
-769 DLERAHKIYEDL
+769 DLQRAHKIYEDL

-788 KMMMGMGRMG
+788 KMMSGMGAMG
-798 KKGKGGNGM
+798 TKGKGGSGM
-807 PAGMGMPKGMGNMP
+807 PAGMGMPKGMG
-821 AGMGKKPAG
+821 
-830 MGHEMPK
+830 
-837 NHAMHGKQGGMPP
+837 
-850 AGHGG
+850 
-855 KMPSGMGKDMP
+855 KMPSGMGKNMP
-866 KGHAMHGAHGSMPPS
+866 KGHAMHGGHGSMPPA

-894 PAGMGEKPANM
+894 PANMGEKPSGM
-905 GKGMPAEAKAAHGK
+905 GKGMPAAAKSAHGK

-927 GMSGMSSKGM
+927 DMSGMGT
-937 KDMAAMM
+937 MM

-976 GYLIMSPKNELES
+976 QYLLASPQMELES
-989 IINAMNGGYTAPSPG
+989 MINAMNGGYTAPSPG

-1040 AENTIEMYKRRHNGE
+1040 AENTIEIYKRRHNGE
-1055 MPHKVSY
+1055 LPHKVSF

-1083 LGVEPIRDSFGRVT
+1083 LGVEPIRDSFGRVS

-1139 AANAKDEA
+1139 AANAKDDA
-1147 FENEVAIGIKEAERH
+1147 FENEVSIGMKAAERH

-1192 IQEMVMSGDR
+1192 IQGMVMSGDR
-1202 WEKQEDIANTYIN
+1202 WEKREEIANTYIN

-1223 EKDWEQYDKYAF
+1223 EKDWEQYNQYAF

-1266 GGLNLAVRQV
+1266 GGLNLAVRHV

-1285 SDYRNTHNVRMQ
+1285 SDYRNKHNVRMQ

-1322 GGASAAGSFAEVVE
+1322 GGASSAGGFAEVVE

-1355 DIYQVYVKDKYNL
+1355 EIYQVYVKDKYNL
-1368 GTKDFFEQK
+1368 GTQAFFEQK

-1417 KYKPSVSAFVTDNAK
+1417 KYKPSGSAFVTDNAK

-1439 KVEEKQGNEYKQEV
+1439 KVEAKQGKEYEQQIDKM
-1453 EKVRNAVANN
+1453 RNAAANA

-1469 KREDMSQKVEQHSP
+1469 KREDMSQQVEKRAP

-1495 VLLIGLLVFVVRR
+1495 LLLVALLVFVVRK
-1508 RRNTPVE
+1508 RRNTKAE

>member
-1 MKKKRLLIIVAIVAL
+1 MKKRRILIVAAVAAL
-16 LLVGY
+16 LLIGF
-21 GVWCKWLSTTRIAF
+21 GVWSKWLSTTRIAF

-44 QISRSNDNP
+44 QIARANDNP

-60 SAEDMAKVDDYDMVF
+60 TAEDLAKADGYDMVF

-84 EEQRAELEKAIK
+84 EEQRTELEKAMK

-110 NDFCSIDTTDAKE
+110 NDFCSVDTADANR
-123 LKAYIDNGGRENYH
+123 LKAYIDNGGRENYR
-137 NLLSYVRKNIDKKI
+137 NLLSYVRKHIDKKI
-151 IYAPEPGKVVERV
+151 IYAPEAGKVVERIY
-164 LGLLYHADPSRPDDE
+164 GLIYHADPDRPDDE
-179 DKQFNSLAEYTKFL
+179 DKQFNSVAEYNKFL

-198 WKDNAPSVIV
+198 WKDNAPAVII

-231 VNSVQRFVEDNH
+231 VNSVQKFVENQH
-243 ADSVAVSA
+243 ADSVNVSA

-271 NVPLFAPLNVNTLEK
+271 NVPFFAPLNVNRLEK
-286 KWENDKMGMNGGFL
+286 KWESDNMGMNGGFL
-300 SQSVVTPEIDGAVRP
+300 SQSVVTPEIDGALRP
-315 YALFA
+315 FALFA

-332 PMPERLGTFVQTVN
+332 AMPERLGTFVQTVN
-346 NYIALK
+346 NYIGLK
-352 HKANSQKRVAIY
+352 HKPNSQKRVAIY

-389 VRLKQEGYNV
+389 LRLKQEGYNV
-399 AGLPDSPEALM
+399 AGLPDSAEGLM
-410 QAIQKQGSVFNLYAK
+410 QAIQRQGAVFNLYAK

-434 GNPALVS
+434 GKPALVS
-441 KNEYDS
+441 KNDYDS

-494 QIAAGKGDN
+494 QNAAGKGDN

-558 WPDRLVGTLPHFYL
+558 WPDRLVGALPHFYL

-600 MESGVRGTHNELAS
+600 MESGMRGTYGELSS
-614 KLKLYMQ
+614 KLKLYTQ

-627 NLLQRTSLAIKAI
+627 ALLQQTSLAIKAL
-640 VVRLGYHRDLGLDS
+640 VVRLGFHRDLGLDS
-654 IMSRPYTEEEIT
+654 VLSRPYTEEDIL

-691 EAERINSSIVEMCTD
+691 EAARINSSLLEMCTD

-717 VRGKASEALLKHR
+717 VRGKATEALLKRR

-748 IGNASEVTDAY
+748 IGTSSEVTDAY
-759 VCKVGNLSQA
+759 VCKVGNLSPA
-769 DLERAHKIYEDL
+769 DLQRAHKIYEDL

-788 KMMMGMGRMG
+788 KMMSGMGAMG
-798 KKGKGGNGM
+798 KKGKGGSGM
-807 PAGMGMPKGMGNMP
+807 PAGMGMPKGM
-821 AGMGKKPAG
+821 
-830 MGHEMPK
+830 
-837 NHAMHGKQGGMPP
+837 
-850 AGHGG
+850 G

-866 KGHAMHGAHGSMPPS
+866 KGHAMQGGHGSKPS
-881 AHGGKMPEGMGKK
+881 AAHSGKMPEGMGKK
-894 PAGMGEKPANM
+894 PASMGEKPSGM
-905 GKGMPAEAKAAHGK
+905 GKGMPAMGKSTHGK
-919 AMSGMPPK
+919 SMSGMPPK
-927 GMSGMSSKGM
+927 GMSGMG
-937 KDMAAMM
+937 AMM

-976 GYLIMSPKNELES
+976 QYLLASPQMELES
-989 IINAMNGGYTAPSPG
+989 MINAMNGGYTAPSPG

-1040 AENTIEMYKRRHNGE
+1040 AENTIEIYKRRHNGE
-1055 MPHKVSY
+1055 LPHKVSF

-1083 LGVEPIRDSFGRVT
+1083 LGVEPIRDSFGRVS

-1139 AANAKDEA
+1139 AANAKDDA
-1147 FENEVAIGIKEAERH
+1147 FENEVSIGMKAAERH

-1192 IQEMVMSGDR
+1192 IQGMVMSGDR
-1202 WEKQEDIANTYIN
+1202 WEKREEIANTYIN

-1223 EKDWEQYDKYAF
+1223 EKDWEQYNQYAF

-1266 GGLNLAVRQV
+1266 GGLNLAVRHV

-1285 SDYRNTHNVRMQ
+1285 SDYRNKHNVRMQ

-1322 GGASAAGSFAEVVE
+1322 GGASSAGGFAEVVE

-1355 DIYQVYVKDKYNL
+1355 EIYQVYVKDKYNL
-1368 GTKDFFEQK
+1368 GTQAFFEQK

-1404 VADIAKLHVELVK
+1404 VADIAKLHVDLVK
-1417 KYKPSVSAFVTDNAK
+1417 KYKPSGSAFVTDNAK

-1439 KVEEKQGNEYKQEV
+1439 KVEAKQGKEYEQQIDKM
-1453 EKVRNAVANN
+1453 RNAAANA

-1469 KREDMSQKVEQHSP
+1469 KREDMSQQVEKRAP

-1495 VLLIGLLVFVVRR
+1495 VLLVALLVFVVRK
-1508 RRNTPVE
+1508 RRNTKAE

>member
-1 MKKKRLLIIVAIVAL
+1 MKKRRILIVAAVAAL
-16 LLVGY
+16 LLIGF
-21 GVWCKWLSTTRIAF
+21 GVWSKWLSTTRIAF

-44 QISRSNDNP
+44 QIARANDNP

-60 SAEDMAKVDDYDMVF
+60 TAEDLAKADGYDMVF

-84 EEQRAELEKAIK
+84 EEQRTELEKAMK

-110 NDFCSIDTTDAKE
+110 NDFCSVDTADANR
-123 LKAYIDNGGRENYH
+123 LKTYIDNGGRENYR
-137 NLLSYVRKNIDKKI
+137 NLLSYVRKHIDKKI
-151 IYAPEPGKVVERV
+151 IYAPEAGKVVERIY
-164 LGLLYHADPSRPDDE
+164 GLIYHADPDRPDDE
-179 DKQFNSLAEYTKFL
+179 DKQFNSVAEYNKFL

-198 WKDNAPSVIV
+198 WKDNAPAVII

-231 VNSVQRFVEDNH
+231 VNSVQKFVENQH
-243 ADSVAVSA
+243 ADSVNVSA

-271 NVPLFAPLNVNTLEK
+271 NVPFFAPLNVNRLEK
-286 KWENDKMGMNGGFL
+286 KWESDNMGMNGGFL
-300 SQSVVTPEIDGAVRP
+300 SQSVVTPEIDGALRP
-315 YALFA
+315 FALFA

-332 PMPERLGTFVQTVN
+332 AMPERLGTFVQTVN
-346 NYIALK
+346 NYIGLK
-352 HKANSQKRVAIY
+352 HKPNSQKRVAIY

-389 VRLKQEGYNV
+389 LRLKQEGYNV
-399 AGLPDSPEALM
+399 AGLPDSAEGLM
-410 QAIQKQGSVFNLYAK
+410 QAIQRQGAVFNLYAK

-434 GNPALVS
+434 GKPALVS
-441 KNEYDS
+441 KNDYDS

-494 QIAAGKGDN
+494 QNAAGKGDN

-558 WPDRLVGTLPHFYL
+558 WPDRLVGALPHFYL

-600 MESGVRGTHNELAS
+600 MESGMRGTYGELSS
-614 KLKLYMQ
+614 KLKLYTQ

-627 NLLQRTSLAIKAI
+627 ALLQQTSLAIKAL
-640 VVRLGYHRDLGLDS
+640 VVRLGFHRDLGLDS
-654 IMSRPYTEEEIT
+654 VLSRPYTEEDIL

-691 EAERINSSIVEMCTD
+691 EAARINSSLLEMCTD

-717 VRGKASEALLKHR
+717 VRGKATEALLKRR

-748 IGNASEVTDAY
+748 IGTSSEVTDAF
-759 VCKVGNLSQA
+759 VCKVGNLSPA
-769 DLERAHKIYEDL
+769 DLQRAHKIYEDL

-788 KMMMGMGRMG
+788 KMMSGMGAMS
-798 KKGKGGNGM
+798 KKGKGGSGM
-807 PAGMGMPKGMGNMP
+807 PAGMGMPKGMG
-821 AGMGKKPAG
+821 
-830 MGHEMPK
+830 
-837 NHAMHGKQGGMPP
+837 
-850 AGHGG
+850 
-855 KMPSGMGKDMP
+855 KMPSGMGKSMP
-866 KGHAMHGAHGSMPPS
+866 KGHAMQGGHGSMPP
-881 AHGGKMPEGMGKK
+881 AVHGGKMPEGMGKK
-894 PAGMGEKPANM
+894 PANMGEKPSGM
-905 GKGMPAEAKAAHGK
+905 GKGMPAMGKSTHGK
-919 AMSGMPPK
+919 SMSGMPPK
-927 GMSGMSSKGM
+927 GMSGMG
-937 KDMAAMM
+937 AMM

-976 GYLIMSPKNELES
+976 QYLLASPQMELES
-989 IINAMNGGYTAPSPG
+989 MINAMNGGYTAPSPG

-1040 AENTIEMYKRRHNGE
+1040 AENTIEIYKRRHNGE
-1055 MPHKVSY
+1055 LPHKVSF

-1083 LGVEPIRDSFGRVT
+1083 LGVEPIRDSFGRVS

-1139 AANAKDEA
+1139 AANAKDDA
-1147 FENEVAIGIKEAERH
+1147 FENEVSIGMKAAERH

-1192 IQEMVMSGDR
+1192 IQGMVMSGDR
-1202 WEKQEDIANTYIN
+1202 WEKREEIANTYIN

-1223 EKDWEQYDKYAF
+1223 EKDWEQYNQYAF

-1266 GGLNLAVRQV
+1266 GGLNLAVRHV

-1285 SDYRNTHNVRMQ
+1285 SDYRNKHNVRMQ

-1322 GGASAAGSFAEVVE
+1322 GGASSAGGFAEVVE

-1355 DIYQVYVKDKYNL
+1355 EIYQVYVKDKYNL
-1368 GTKDFFEQK
+1368 GTQAFFEQK

-1417 KYKPSVSAFVTDNAK
+1417 KYKPSGSAFVTDNAK

-1439 KVEEKQGNEYKQEV
+1439 KVEAKQGKEYEQQIDKM
-1453 EKVRNAVANN
+1453 RNAAANA

-1469 KREDMSQKVEQHSP
+1469 KREDMSQQVEKRAP

-1495 VLLIGLLVFVVRR
+1495 LLLVALLVFVVRK
-1508 RRNTPVE
+1508 RRNTKAE

>member
-1 MKKKRLLIIVAIVAL
+1 MKKRRILIVAAVAAL
-16 LLVGY
+16 LLIGF
-21 GVWCKWLSTTRIAF
+21 GVWSKWLSTTRIAF

-44 QISRSNDNP
+44 QIARANDNP

-60 SAEDMAKVDDYDMVF
+60 TAEDLAKADGYDMVF

-84 EEQRAELEKAIK
+84 EEQRTELEKAMK

-110 NDFCSIDTTDAKE
+110 NDFCSVDTADANR
-123 LKAYIDNGGRENYH
+123 LKAYIDNGGRENYR
-137 NLLSYVRKNIDKKI
+137 NLLSYVRKHIDKKI
-151 IYAPEPGKVVERV
+151 IYAPEAGKVVERIY
-164 LGLLYHADPSRPDDE
+164 GLIYHADPDRPDDE
-179 DKQFNSLAEYTKFL
+179 DKQFNSVAEYNKFL

-198 WKDNAPSVIV
+198 WKDNAPAVII

-231 VNSVQRFVEDNH
+231 VNSVQKFVENQH
-243 ADSVAVSA
+243 ADSVNVSA

-271 NVPLFAPLNVNTLEK
+271 NVPFFAPLNVNRLEK
-286 KWENDKMGMNGGFL
+286 KWESDNMGMNGGFL
-300 SQSVVTPEIDGAVRP
+300 SQSVVTPEIDGALRP
-315 YALFA
+315 FALFA

-332 PMPERLGTFVQTVN
+332 AMPERLGTFVQTVN
-346 NYIALK
+346 NYIGLK
-352 HKANSQKRVAIY
+352 HKPNSQKRVAIY

-389 VRLKQEGYNV
+389 LRLKQEGYNV
-399 AGLPDSPEALM
+399 AGLPDSAEGLM
-410 QAIQKQGSVFNLYAK
+410 QAIQRQGAVFNLYAK

-434 GNPALVS
+434 GKPALVS
-441 KNEYDS
+441 KNDYDS

-494 QIAAGKGDN
+494 QNAAGKGDN

-558 WPDRLVGTLPHFYL
+558 WPDRLVGALPHFYL

-600 MESGVRGTHNELAS
+600 MESGMRGTYGELSS
-614 KLKLYMQ
+614 KLKLYTQ

-627 NLLQRTSLAIKAI
+627 ALLQQTSLAIKAL
-640 VVRLGYHRDLGLDS
+640 VVRLGFHRDLGLDS
-654 IMSRPYTEEEIT
+654 VLSRPYTEEDIL

-691 EAERINSSIVEMCTD
+691 EAARINSSLLEMCTD

-717 VRGKASEALLKHR
+717 VRGKATEALLKRR

-748 IGNASEVTDAY
+748 IGTSSEVTDAF
-759 VCKVGNLSQA
+759 VCKVGNLSPA
-769 DLERAHKIYEDL
+769 DLQRAHKIYEDL

-788 KMMMGMGRMG
+788 KMMSGMGAMG
-798 KKGKGGNGM
+798 KKGKGGSGM
-807 PAGMGMPKGMGNMP
+807 PAGMGMPKGM
-821 AGMGKKPAG
+821 
-830 MGHEMPK
+830 
-837 NHAMHGKQGGMPP
+837 
-850 AGHGG
+850 G

-866 KGHAMHGAHGSMPPS
+866 KGHAMQGGHGSMPPA
-881 AHGGKMPEGMGKK
+881 AHSGKMPEGMGKK
-894 PAGMGEKPANM
+894 PANMGEKPSGM
-905 GKGMPAEAKAAHGK
+905 GKGMPAAAKSAHGK
-919 AMSGMPPK
+919 SMSGMPPK
-927 GMSGMSSKGM
+927 GMSGMG
-937 KDMAAMM
+937 AMM

-976 GYLIMSPKNELES
+976 QYLLASPQMELES
-989 IINAMNGGYTAPSPG
+989 MINAMNGGYTAPSPG

-1040 AENTIEMYKRRHNGE
+1040 AENTIEIYKRRHNGE
-1055 MPHKVSY
+1055 LPHKVSF

-1083 LGVEPIRDSFGRVT
+1083 LGVEPIRDSFGRVS

-1139 AANAKDEA
+1139 AANAKDDA
-1147 FENEVAIGIKEAERH
+1147 FENEVSIGMKAAERH

-1192 IQEMVMSGDR
+1192 IQGMVMSGDR
-1202 WEKQEDIANTYIN
+1202 WEKREEIANTYIN

-1223 EKDWEQYDKYAF
+1223 EKDWEQYNQYAF

-1266 GGLNLAVRQV
+1266 GGLNLAVRHV

-1285 SDYRNTHNVRMQ
+1285 SDYRNKHNVRMQ

-1322 GGASAAGSFAEVVE
+1322 GGASSAGGFAEVVE

-1355 DIYQVYVKDKYNL
+1355 EIYQVYVKDKYNL
-1368 GTKDFFEQK
+1368 GTQAFFEQK

-1404 VADIAKLHVELVK
+1404 VADIAKLHVDLVK
-1417 KYKPSVSAFVTDNAK
+1417 KYKPSGSAFVTDNAK

-1439 KVEEKQGNEYKQEV
+1439 KVEAKQGKEYQQQIDKM
-1453 EKVRNAVANN
+1453 RNAAANA

-1469 KREDMSQKVEQHSP
+1469 KREDMSQQVEKRAP

-1495 VLLIGLLVFVVRR
+1495 LLLVALLVFVVRKR
-1508 RRNTPVE
+1508 RKTKAE

>member
-1 MKKKRLLIIVAIVAL
+1 MKKRRILIVAAVAAL
-16 LLVGY
+16 LLIGF
-21 GVWCKWLSTTRIAF
+21 GVWSKWLSTTRIAF

-44 QISRSNDNP
+44 QIARANDNP

-60 SAEDMAKVDDYDMVF
+60 TAEDLAKTDGYDMVF

-84 EEQRAELEKAIK
+84 EEQRTELEKAMK

-110 NDFCSIDTTDAKE
+110 NDFCSVDTADANR
-123 LKAYIDNGGRENYH
+123 LKAYIDNGGRENYR
-137 NLLSYVRKNIDKKI
+137 NLLSYVRKHIDKKI
-151 IYAPEPGKVVERV
+151 IYAPEAGKVVERIY
-164 LGLLYHADPSRPDDE
+164 GLIYHADPDRPDDE
-179 DKQFNSLAEYTKFL
+179 DKQFNSVAEYNKFL

-198 WKDNAPSVIV
+198 WKDNAPAVII

-231 VNSVQRFVEDNH
+231 VNSVQKFVENQH
-243 ADSVAVSA
+243 ADSVNVSA

-271 NVPLFAPLNVNTLEK
+271 NVPFFAPLNVNRLEK
-286 KWENDKMGMNGGFL
+286 KWESDNMGMNGGFL
-300 SQSVVTPEIDGAVRP
+300 SQSVVTPEIDGALRP
-315 YALFA
+315 FALFA

-332 PMPERLGTFVQTVN
+332 AMPERLGTFVQTVN
-346 NYIALK
+346 NYIGLK
-352 HKANSQKRVAIY
+352 RKPNSQKRVAIY

-389 VRLKQEGYNV
+389 LRLKQEGYNV
-399 AGLPDSPEALM
+399 AGLPDSAEGFM
-410 QAIQKQGSVFNLYAK
+410 QAIQRQGAVFNLYAK

-434 GNPALVS
+434 GKPALVS
-441 KNEYDS
+441 KNDYDS

-494 QIAAGKGDN
+494 QNAAGKGDN

-558 WPDRLVGTLPHFYL
+558 WPDRLVGALPHFYL

-600 MESGVRGTHNELAS
+600 MESGMRGTYGELSS
-614 KLKLYMQ
+614 KLKLYTQ

-627 NLLQRTSLAIKAI
+627 ALLQQTSLAIKAL
-640 VVRLGYHRDLGLDS
+640 VVRLGFHRDLGLDS
-654 IMSRPYTEEEIT
+654 VLSRPYTEEDIL

-691 EAERINSSIVEMCTD
+691 EAARINSSLLEMCTD

-717 VRGKASEALLKHR
+717 VRGKATEALLKRR

-748 IGNASEVTDAY
+748 IGTSSEVTDAY
-759 VCKVGNLSQA
+759 VCKVGNLSPA
-769 DLERAHKIYEDL
+769 DLQRAHKIYEDL

-788 KMMMGMGRMG
+788 KMMAGMGAMG
-798 KKGKGGNGM
+798 KKGKGGSGM
-807 PAGMGMPKGMGNMP
+807 PAGMGMPKGMG
-821 AGMGKKPAG
+821 
-830 MGHEMPK
+830 
-837 NHAMHGKQGGMPP
+837 
-850 AGHGG
+850 
-855 KMPSGMGKDMP
+855 KMPSGMGKSMP
-866 KGHAMHGAHGSMPPS
+866 KGHAMQGGHGSMPPA

-894 PAGMGEKPANM
+894 PANMGEKPSGM
-905 GKGMPAEAKAAHGK
+905 GKGMPAMGKSAHGK
-919 AMSGMPPK
+919 SMSGMPPK
-927 GMSGMSSKGM
+927 GMSGMG
-937 KDMAAMM
+937 AMM

-976 GYLIMSPKNELES
+976 QYLLASPQMELES
-989 IINAMNGGYTAPSPG
+989 MINAMNGGYTAPSPG

-1040 AENTIEMYKRRHNGE
+1040 AENTIEIYKRRHNGE
-1055 MPHKVSY
+1055 LPHKVSF

-1083 LGVEPIRDSFGRVT
+1083 LGVEPIRDSFGRVS

-1139 AANAKDEA
+1139 AANAKDDA
-1147 FENEVAIGIKEAERH
+1147 FENEVSIGMKAAERH

-1192 IQEMVMSGDR
+1192 IQGMVMSGDR
-1202 WEKQEDIANTYIN
+1202 WEKREEIANTYIN

-1223 EKDWEQYDKYAF
+1223 EKDWEQYNQYAF

-1266 GGLNLAVRQV
+1266 GGLNLAVRHV

-1285 SDYRNTHNVRMQ
+1285 SDYRNKHNVRMQ

-1322 GGASAAGSFAEVVE
+1322 GGASSAGGFAEVVE

-1355 DIYQVYVKDKYNL
+1355 EIYQVYVKDKYNL
-1368 GTKDFFEQK
+1368 GTQAFFEQK

-1404 VADIAKLHVELVK
+1404 VADIAKLHVDLVK
-1417 KYKPSVSAFVTDNAK
+1417 KYKPSGSAFVTDNAK

-1439 KVEEKQGNEYKQEV
+1439 KVEAKQGKEYEQQIDKM
-1453 EKVRNAVANN
+1453 RNAAANA

-1469 KREDMSQKVEQHSP
+1469 KREDMSQQVEKRAP

-1495 VLLIGLLVFVVRR
+1495 LLLVALLVFVVRK
-1508 RRNTPVE
+1508 RRNTKAE

>member
-1 MKKKRLLIIVAIVAL
+1 MKKRRILIVAAVAAL
-16 LLVGY
+16 LLIGF
-21 GVWCKWLSTTRIAF
+21 GVWSKWLSTTRIAF

-44 QISRSNDNP
+44 QIARANDNP

-60 SAEDMAKVDDYDMVF
+60 TAEDLAKADGYDMVF

-84 EEQRAELEKAIK
+84 EEQRTELEKAMK

-110 NDFCSIDTTDAKE
+110 NDFCSVDTADANR
-123 LKAYIDNGGRENYH
+123 LKAYIDNGGRENYR
-137 NLLSYVRKNIDKKI
+137 NLLSYVRKHIDKKI
-151 IYAPEPGKVVERV
+151 IYAPEAGKVVERIY
-164 LGLLYHADPSRPDDE
+164 GLIYHADPDRPDDE
-179 DKQFNSLAEYTKFL
+179 DKQFNSVAEYNKFL

-198 WKDNAPSVIV
+198 WKDNAPAVII

-231 VNSVQRFVEDNH
+231 VNSVQKFVENQH
-243 ADSVAVSA
+243 ADSVNVSA

-271 NVPLFAPLNVNTLEK
+271 NVPFFAPLNVNRLEK
-286 KWENDKMGMNGGFL
+286 KWESDNMGMNGGFL
-300 SQSVVTPEIDGAVRP
+300 SQSVVTPEIDGALRP
-315 YALFA
+315 FALFA

-332 PMPERLGTFVQTVN
+332 AMPERLGTFVQTVN
-346 NYIALK
+346 NYIGLK
-352 HKANSQKRVAIY
+352 HKPNSQKRVAIY

-389 VRLKQEGYNV
+389 LRLKQEGYNV
-399 AGLPDSPEALM
+399 AGLPDSAEGLM
-410 QAIQKQGSVFNLYAK
+410 QAIQRQGAVFNLYAK

-434 GNPALVS
+434 GKPALVS
-441 KNEYDS
+441 KNDYDS

-494 QIAAGKGDN
+494 QNAAGKGDN

-558 WPDRLVGTLPHFYL
+558 WPDRLVGAMPHFYL

-600 MESGVRGTHNELAS
+600 MESGMRGTYGELSS
-614 KLKLYMQ
+614 KLKLYTQ

-627 NLLQRTSLAIKAI
+627 ALLQQASLAIKAL
-640 VVRLGYHRDLGLDS
+640 VVRLGFHRDLGLDS
-654 IMSRPYTEEEIT
+654 VLTRPYTEEDIL

-691 EAERINSSIVEMCTD
+691 EAARINSSLLEMCTD

-717 VRGKASEALLKHR
+717 VRGKATEALLKRR

-748 IGNASEVTDAY
+748 IGTSSEVTDAY
-759 VCKVGNLSQA
+759 VCKVGNLSPA
-769 DLERAHKIYEDL
+769 DLQRAHKIYEDL

-788 KMMMGMGRMG
+788 KMMSGMGAMG
-798 KKGKGGNGM
+798 KKGKGGSGM
-807 PAGMGMPKGMGNMP
+807 PAGMGMPKGM
-821 AGMGKKPAG
+821 
-830 MGHEMPK
+830 
-837 NHAMHGKQGGMPP
+837 
-850 AGHGG
+850 G

-866 KGHAMHGAHGSMPPS
+866 KGHAMQGGHGSMPPA
-881 AHGGKMPEGMGKK
+881 AHSGKMPEGMGKK
-894 PAGMGEKPANM
+894 PASMGEKPSGM
-905 GKGMPAEAKAAHGK
+905 GKGMPAMGKSAHGK
-919 AMSGMPPK
+919 SMSGMPPK
-927 GMSGMSSKGM
+927 GMSGMG
-937 KDMAAMM
+937 AMM

-976 GYLIMSPKNELES
+976 QYLLASPQMELES
-989 IINAMNGGYTAPSPG
+989 MINAMNGGYTAPSPG

-1040 AENTIEMYKRRHNGE
+1040 AENTIEIYKRRHNGE
-1055 MPHKVSY
+1055 LPHKVSF

-1083 LGVEPIRDSFGRVT
+1083 LGVEPIRDSFGRVS

-1139 AANAKDEA
+1139 AANAKDDA
-1147 FENEVAIGIKEAERH
+1147 FENEVSIGMKAAERH

-1192 IQEMVMSGDR
+1192 IQGMVMSGDR
-1202 WEKQEDIANTYIN
+1202 WEKREEIANTYIN

-1223 EKDWEQYDKYAF
+1223 EKDWEQYNQYAF

-1266 GGLNLAVRQV
+1266 GGLNLAVRHV

-1285 SDYRNTHNVRMQ
+1285 SDYRNKHNVRMQ

-1322 GGASAAGSFAEVVE
+1322 GGASSAGGFAEVVE

-1355 DIYQVYVKDKYNL
+1355 EIYQVYVKDKYNL
-1368 GTKDFFEQK
+1368 GTQAFFEQK

-1404 VADIAKLHVELVK
+1404 VADIAKLHVDLVK
-1417 KYKPSVSAFVTDNAK
+1417 KYKPSGSAFVTDNAK

-1439 KVEEKQGNEYKQEV
+1439 KVEAKQGKEYEQQIDKM
-1453 EKVRNAVANN
+1453 RNAAANA

-1469 KREDMSQKVEQHSP
+1469 KREDMSQQVEKRAP
-1483 LLSKGLLVGGAV
+1483 LLSKGLLIGGAV
-1495 VLLIGLLVFVVRR
+1495 LLLVALLVFVVRK
-1508 RRNTPVE
+1508 RRNTKAE

>member
-1 MKKKRLLIIVAIVAL
+1 MKKRRILIVAAVAAL
-16 LLVGY
+16 LLIGF
-21 GVWCKWLSTTRIAF
+21 GVWSKWLSTTRIAF

-44 QISRSNDNP
+44 QIARANDNP

-60 SAEDMAKVDDYDMVF
+60 TAEDLAKADGYDMVF

-84 EEQRAELEKAIK
+84 EEQRTELEKAMK

-110 NDFCSIDTTDAKE
+110 NDFCSVDTADANR
-123 LKAYIDNGGRENYH
+123 LKAYIDNGGRENYR
-137 NLLSYVRKNIDKKI
+137 NLLSYVRKHIDKKI
-151 IYAPEPGKVVERV
+151 IYAPEAGKVVERIY
-164 LGLLYHADPSRPDDE
+164 GLIYHADPDRPDDE
-179 DKQFNSLAEYTKFL
+179 DKQFNSVAEYNKFL

-198 WKDNAPSVIV
+198 WKDNAPAVII

-231 VNSVQRFVEDNH
+231 VNSVQKFVENQH
-243 ADSVAVSA
+243 ADSVNVSA

-271 NVPLFAPLNVNTLEK
+271 NVPFFAPLNVNRLEK
-286 KWENDKMGMNGGFL
+286 KWESDNMGMNGGFL
-300 SQSVVTPEIDGAVRP
+300 SQSVVTPEIDGALRP
-315 YALFA
+315 FALFT

-332 PMPERLGTFVQTVN
+332 TMPERLGTFVQTVN
-346 NYIALK
+346 NYIGLK
-352 HKANSQKRVAIY
+352 HKPNSQKRVAIY

-389 VRLKQEGYNV
+389 LRLKQEGYNV
-399 AGLPDSPEALM
+399 AGLPDSTEGLM
-410 QAIQKQGSVFNLYAK
+410 QAIQRQGAVFNLYAK

-434 GNPALVS
+434 GKPALVS
-441 KNEYDS
+441 KNDYDS

-494 QIAAGKGDN
+494 QNAAGKGDN

-558 WPDRLVGTLPHFYL
+558 WPDRLVGALPHFYL

-600 MESGVRGTHNELAS
+600 MESGMRGTYGELSS
-614 KLKLYMQ
+614 KLKLYTQ

-627 NLLQRTSLAIKAI
+627 ALLQQTSLAIKAL
-640 VVRLGYHRDLGLDS
+640 VVRLGFHRDLGLDS
-654 IMSRPYTEEEIT
+654 VLTRPYTEEDIL

-691 EAERINSSIVEMCTD
+691 EAARINSSLLEMCTD

-717 VRGKASEALLKHR
+717 VRGKATEALLKHR

-748 IGNASEVTDAY
+748 IGTSSEVTDAY
-759 VCKVGNLSQA
+759 VCKVGNLSPA
-769 DLERAHKIYEDL
+769 DLQRAHKIYEDL

-788 KMMMGMGRMG
+788 KMMAGMGAMG
-798 KKGKGGNGM
+798 KKGKGASGM
-807 PAGMGMPKGMGNMP
+807 PAGMGMPKGMG
-821 AGMGKKPAG
+821 
-830 MGHEMPK
+830 
-837 NHAMHGKQGGMPP
+837 
-850 AGHGG
+850 
-855 KMPSGMGKDMP
+855 KMPSGMGKSMP
-866 KGHAMHGAHGSMPPS
+866 KGHAMQGGHGSMPP
-881 AHGGKMPEGMGKK
+881 AVHGGKMPEGMGKK
-894 PAGMGEKPANM
+894 PANMGEKPTGM
-905 GKGMPAEAKAAHGK
+905 GKGMPAMGKSAHGK
-919 AMSGMPPK
+919 SMSGMPPK
-927 GMSGMSSKGM
+927 GMSGMG
-937 KDMAAMM
+937 AMM

-976 GYLIMSPKNELES
+976 QYLLASPQMELES
-989 IINAMNGGYTAPSPG
+989 MINAMNGGYTAPSPG

-1040 AENTIEMYKRRHNGE
+1040 AENTIEIYKRRHNGE
-1055 MPHKVSY
+1055 LPHKVSF

-1083 LGVEPIRDSFGRVT
+1083 LGVEPIRDSFGRVS

-1139 AANAKDEA
+1139 AANAKDDA
-1147 FENEVAIGIKEAERH
+1147 FENEVSIGMKAAERH

-1192 IQEMVMSGDR
+1192 IQGMVMSGDR
-1202 WEKQEDIANTYIN
+1202 WEKREEIANTYIN

-1223 EKDWEQYDKYAF
+1223 EKDWEQYNQYAF

-1266 GGLNLAVRQV
+1266 GGLNLAVRHV

-1285 SDYRNTHNVRMQ
+1285 SDYRNKHNVRMQ

-1322 GGASAAGSFAEVVE
+1322 GGASSAGGFAEVVE

-1355 DIYQVYVKDKYNL
+1355 EIYQVYVKDKYNL
-1368 GTKDFFEQK
+1368 GTQAFFEQK

-1404 VADIAKLHVELVK
+1404 VADIAKLHVDLVK
-1417 KYKPSVSAFVTDNAK
+1417 KYKPSGSAFVTDNAK

-1439 KVEEKQGNEYKQEV
+1439 KVEAKQGKEYQQQIDKM
-1453 EKVRNAVANN
+1453 RNAAANA

-1469 KREDMSQKVEQHSP
+1469 KREDMSQQVEKRAP

-1495 VLLIGLLVFVVRR
+1495 LLLVALLVFVVRK
-1508 RRNTPVE
+1508 RRNTKAE

>member
-1 MKKKRLLIIVAIVAL
+1 MKKRRILIVAAVAAL
-16 LLVGY
+16 LLIGF
-21 GVWCKWLSTTRIAF
+21 GVWSKWLSTTRIAF

-44 QISRSNDNP
+44 QIARANDNP

-60 SAEDMAKVDDYDMVF
+60 TAEDLAKADGYDMVF

-84 EEQRAELEKAIK
+84 EEQRTELEKAMK

-110 NDFCSIDTTDAKE
+110 NDFCSVDTADANR
-123 LKAYIDNGGRENYH
+123 LKAYIDNGGRENYR
-137 NLLSYVRKNIDKKI
+137 NLLSYVRKHIDKKI
-151 IYAPEPGKVVERV
+151 IYAPEAGKVVERIY
-164 LGLLYHADPSRPDDE
+164 GLIYHADPDRPDDE
-179 DKQFNSLAEYTKFL
+179 DKQFNSVAEYNKFL

-198 WKDNAPSVIV
+198 WKDNAPAVII

-231 VNSVQRFVEDNH
+231 VNSVQKFVENQH
-243 ADSVAVSA
+243 ADSVNVSA

-271 NVPLFAPLNVNTLEK
+271 NVPFFAPLNVNRLEK
-286 KWENDKMGMNGGFL
+286 KWESDNMGMNGGFL
-300 SQSVVTPEIDGAVRP
+300 SQSVVTPEIDGALRP
-315 YALFA
+315 FALFA

-332 PMPERLGTFVQTVN
+332 AMPERLGTFVQTVN
-346 NYIALK
+346 NYIGLK
-352 HKANSQKRVAIY
+352 HKPNSQKRVAIY

-389 VRLKQEGYNV
+389 LRLKQEGYNV
-399 AGLPDSPEALM
+399 AGLPDSAEGLM
-410 QAIQKQGSVFNLYAK
+410 QAIQRQGAVFNLYAK

-434 GNPALVS
+434 GKPALVS
-441 KNEYDS
+441 KNDYDS

-494 QIAAGKGDN
+494 QNAAGKGDN

-558 WPDRLVGTLPHFYL
+558 WPDRLVGALPHFYL

-600 MESGVRGTHNELAS
+600 MESGMRGTYGELSS
-614 KLKLYMQ
+614 KLKLYTQ

-627 NLLQRTSLAIKAI
+627 ALLQQASLAIKAL
-640 VVRLGYHRDLGLDS
+640 VVRLGFHRDLGLDS
-654 IMSRPYTEEEIT
+654 VLTRPYTEEDIL

-691 EAERINSSIVEMCTD
+691 EAARINSSLLEMCTD

-717 VRGKASEALLKHR
+717 VRGKATEALLKRR

-748 IGNASEVTDAY
+748 IGTSSEVTDAY
-759 VCKVGNLSQA
+759 VCKVGNLSPA
-769 DLERAHKIYEDL
+769 DLQRAHKIYEDL

-788 KMMMGMGRMG
+788 KMMSGMGAMG
-798 KKGKGGNGM
+798 KKGKGGSGM
-807 PAGMGMPKGMGNMP
+807 PAGMGMPKGMG
-821 AGMGKKPAG
+821 
-830 MGHEMPK
+830 
-837 NHAMHGKQGGMPP
+837 
-850 AGHGG
+850 
-855 KMPSGMGKDMP
+855 KMPSGMGKSMP
-866 KGHAMHGAHGSMPPS
+866 KGHAMQGGHGSMPPA

-894 PAGMGEKPANM
+894 PANMGEKPSGM
-905 GKGMPAEAKAAHGK
+905 GKGMPAMGKSTHGK
-919 AMSGMPPK
+919 SMSGMPPK
-927 GMSGMSSKGM
+927 GMSGMG
-937 KDMAAMM
+937 AMM

-976 GYLIMSPKNELES
+976 QYLLASPQMELES
-989 IINAMNGGYTAPSPG
+989 MINAMNGGYTAPSPG

-1040 AENTIEMYKRRHNGE
+1040 AENTIEIYKRRHNGE
-1055 MPHKVSY
+1055 LPHKVSF

-1083 LGVEPIRDSFGRVT
+1083 LGVEPIRDSFGRVS

-1139 AANAKDEA
+1139 AANAKDDA
-1147 FENEVAIGIKEAERH
+1147 FENEVSIGMKAAERH

-1192 IQEMVMSGDR
+1192 IQGMVMSGDR
-1202 WEKQEDIANTYIN
+1202 WEKREEIANTYIN

-1223 EKDWEQYDKYAF
+1223 EKDWEQYNQYAF

-1266 GGLNLAVRQV
+1266 GGLNLAVRHV

-1285 SDYRNTHNVRMQ
+1285 SDYRNKHNVRMQ

-1322 GGASAAGSFAEVVE
+1322 GGASSAGGFAEVVE

-1355 DIYQVYVKDKYNL
+1355 EIYQVYVKDKYNL
-1368 GTKDFFEQK
+1368 GTQAFFEQK

-1404 VADIAKLHVELVK
+1404 VADIAKLHVDLVK
-1417 KYKPSVSAFVTDNAK
+1417 KYKPSGSAFVTDNAK

-1439 KVEEKQGNEYKQEV
+1439 KVEAKQGKEYEQQIDKM
-1453 EKVRNAVANN
+1453 RNAAANA

-1469 KREDMSQKVEQHSP
+1469 KREDMSQQVEKRAP

-1495 VLLIGLLVFVVRR
+1495 LLLVALLVFVVRK
-1508 RRNTPVE
+1508 RRNTKAE

>member
-1 MKKKRLLIIVAIVAL
+1 MKKRRILIVAAVAAL
-16 LLVGY
+16 LLIGF
-21 GVWCKWLSTTRIAF
+21 GVWSKWLSTTRIAF

-44 QISRSNDNP
+44 QIARANDNP

-60 SAEDMAKVDDYDMVF
+60 TAEDLAKADGYDMVF

-84 EEQRAELEKAIK
+84 EEQRTELEKAMK

-110 NDFCSIDTTDAKE
+110 NDFCSVDTADANR
-123 LKAYIDNGGRENYH
+123 LKAYIDNGGRENYR
-137 NLLSYVRKNIDKKI
+137 NLLSYVRKHIDKKI
-151 IYAPEPGKVVERV
+151 IYAPEAGKVVERIY
-164 LGLLYHADPSRPDDE
+164 GLIYHADPDRPDDE
-179 DKQFNSLAEYTKFL
+179 DKQFNSVAEYNKFL

-198 WKDNAPSVIV
+198 WKDNAPAVII

-231 VNSVQRFVEDNH
+231 VNSVQKFVENQH
-243 ADSVAVSA
+243 ADSVNVSA

-271 NVPLFAPLNVNTLEK
+271 NVPFFAPLNVNRLEK
-286 KWENDKMGMNGGFL
+286 KWESDNMGMNGGFL
-300 SQSVVTPEIDGAVRP
+300 SQSVVTPEIDGALRP
-315 YALFA
+315 FALFA

-332 PMPERLGTFVQTVN
+332 AMPERLGTFVQTVN
-346 NYIALK
+346 NYIGLK
-352 HKANSQKRVAIY
+352 HKPNSQKRVAIY

-389 VRLKQEGYNV
+389 LRLKQEGYNV
-399 AGLPDSPEALM
+399 AGLPDSAEGLM
-410 QAIQKQGSVFNLYAK
+410 QAIQRQGAVFNLYAK

-434 GNPALVS
+434 GKPALVS
-441 KNEYDS
+441 KNDYDS

-494 QIAAGKGDN
+494 QNAAGKGDN

-558 WPDRLVGTLPHFYL
+558 WPDRLVGAMPHFYL

-600 MESGVRGTHNELAS
+600 MESGMRGTYGELSS
-614 KLKLYMQ
+614 KLKLYTQ

-627 NLLQRTSLAIKAI
+627 ALLQQTSLAIKAL
-640 VVRLGYHRDLGLDS
+640 VVRLGFHRDLGLDS
-654 IMSRPYTEEEIT
+654 VLTRPYTEEDIL

-691 EAERINSSIVEMCTD
+691 EAARINSSLLEMCTD

-717 VRGKASEALLKHR
+717 VRGKATEALLKRR

-748 IGNASEVTDAY
+748 IGTSSEVTDAY
-759 VCKVGNLSQA
+759 VCKVGNLSPA
-769 DLERAHKIYEDL
+769 DLQRAHKIYEDL

-788 KMMMGMGRMG
+788 KMMAGMGAMG
-798 KKGKGGNGM
+798 KKGKGGSGM
-807 PAGMGMPKGMGNMP
+807 PAGMGMPKGMG
-821 AGMGKKPAG
+821 
-830 MGHEMPK
+830 
-837 NHAMHGKQGGMPP
+837 
-850 AGHGG
+850 
-855 KMPSGMGKDMP
+855 KMPSGMGKSMS
-866 KGHAMHGAHGSMPPS
+866 KGHAMQGGHGSMPPA

-894 PAGMGEKPANM
+894 PANMGEKPSGM
-905 GKGMPAEAKAAHGK
+905 GKGMPAMGKSAHGK

-927 GMSGMSSKGM
+927 GMSGMG
-937 KDMAAMM
+937 AMM

-976 GYLIMSPKNELES
+976 QYLLASPQMELES
-989 IINAMNGGYTAPSPG
+989 MINAMNGGYTAPSPG

-1040 AENTIEMYKRRHNGE
+1040 AENTIEIYKRRHNGE
-1055 MPHKVSY
+1055 LPHKVSF

-1083 LGVEPIRDSFGRVT
+1083 LGVEPIRDSFGRVS

-1139 AANAKDEA
+1139 AANAKDDA
-1147 FENEVAIGIKEAERH
+1147 FENEVSIGMKAAERH

-1192 IQEMVMSGDR
+1192 IQGMVMSGDR
-1202 WEKQEDIANTYIN
+1202 WEKREEIANTYIN

-1223 EKDWEQYDKYAF
+1223 EKDWEQYNQYAF

-1266 GGLNLAVRQV
+1266 GGLNLAVRHV

-1285 SDYRNTHNVRMQ
+1285 SDYRNKHNVRMQ

-1322 GGASAAGSFAEVVE
+1322 GGASSAGGFAEVVE

-1355 DIYQVYVKDKYNL
+1355 EIYQVYVKDKYNL
-1368 GTKDFFEQK
+1368 GTQAFFEQK

-1404 VADIAKLHVELVK
+1404 VADIAKLHVDLVK
-1417 KYKPSVSAFVTDNAK
+1417 KYKPSGSTFVTDNAK

-1439 KVEEKQGNEYKQEV
+1439 KVEAKQGKEYQQQIDKM
-1453 EKVRNAVANN
+1453 RNAAANA

-1469 KREDMSQKVEQHSP
+1469 KREDMSQQVEKRAP

-1495 VLLIGLLVFVVRR
+1495 LLLVALLVFVVRK
-1508 RRNTPVE
+1508 RRNTKAE

>member
-1 MKKKRLLIIVAIVAL
+1 MKKRRILIVAAVAAL
-16 LLVGY
+16 LLIGF
-21 GVWCKWLSTTRIAF
+21 GVWSKWLSTTRIAF

-44 QISRSNDNP
+44 QIARANDNP
-53 LVKIENL
+53 LVKIESL
-60 SAEDMAKVDDYDMVF
+60 TAEDLAKADGYDMVF

-84 EEQRAELEKAIK
+84 EEQRTELEKAMK

-110 NDFCSIDTTDAKE
+110 NDFCSVDTADANR
-123 LKAYIDNGGRENYH
+123 LKAYIDNGGRENYR
-137 NLLSYVRKNIDKKI
+137 NLLSYVRKHIDKKI
-151 IYAPEPGKVVERV
+151 IYAPEAGKVVERIY
-164 LGLLYHADPSRPDDE
+164 GLIYHADPDRPDDE
-179 DKQFNSLAEYTKFL
+179 DKQFNSVAEYNKFL

-198 WKDNAPSVIV
+198 WKNNAPAVII

-231 VNSVQRFVEDNH
+231 VNSVQKFVENQH
-243 ADSVAVSA
+243 ADSVNVSA

-271 NVPLFAPLNVNTLEK
+271 NVPFFAPLNVNRLEK
-286 KWENDKMGMNGGFL
+286 KWESDNMGMNGGFL
-300 SQSVVTPEIDGAVRP
+300 SQSVVTPEIDGALRP
-315 YALFA
+315 FALFA

-332 PMPERLGTFVQTVN
+332 AMPERLGTFVQTVN
-346 NYIALK
+346 NYIGLK
-352 HKANSQKRVAIY
+352 HKPNSQKRVAIY

-389 VRLKQEGYNV
+389 LRLKQEGYNV
-399 AGLPDSPEALM
+399 AGLPDSAEGLM
-410 QAIQKQGSVFNLYAK
+410 QAIQRQGAVFNLYAK

-434 GNPALVS
+434 GKPALVS
-441 KNEYDS
+441 KNDYDS

-494 QIAAGKGDN
+494 QNAAGKGDN

-558 WPDRLVGTLPHFYL
+558 WPDRLVGALPHFYL

-600 MESGVRGTHNELAS
+600 MESGMRGTYGELSS
-614 KLKLYMQ
+614 KLKLYTQ

-627 NLLQRTSLAIKAI
+627 ALLQQTSLAIKAL
-640 VVRLGYHRDLGLDS
+640 VVRLGFHRDLGLDS
-654 IMSRPYTEEEIT
+654 VLTRPYTEEDIL

-691 EAERINSSIVEMCTD
+691 EAARINSSLLEMCTD

-717 VRGKASEALLKHR
+717 VRGKATEALLKRR

-748 IGNASEVTDAY
+748 IGTSSEVTDAF
-759 VCKVGNLSQA
+759 VCKVGNLSPA
-769 DLERAHKIYEDL
+769 DLQRAHKIYEDL

-788 KMMMGMGRMG
+788 KMMSGMGAMG
-798 KKGKGGNGM
+798 TKGKGGSGM
-807 PAGMGMPKGMGNMP
+807 PAGMGMPKGMG
-821 AGMGKKPAG
+821 
-830 MGHEMPK
+830 
-837 NHAMHGKQGGMPP
+837 
-850 AGHGG
+850 
-855 KMPSGMGKDMP
+855 KMPSGMGKSMP
-866 KGHAMHGAHGSMPPS
+866 KGHAMQGGHGSMPPA

-894 PAGMGEKPANM
+894 PASMGEKPSGM
-905 GKGMPAEAKAAHGK
+905 GKGMPAMGKSAHGK
-919 AMSGMPPK
+919 SMSGMPPK
-927 GMSGMSSKGM
+927 GMSGMG
-937 KDMAAMM
+937 AMM

-976 GYLIMSPKNELES
+976 QYLLASPQMELES
-989 IINAMNGGYTAPSPG
+989 MINAMNGGYTAPSPG

-1040 AENTIEMYKRRHNGE
+1040 AENTIEIYKRRHNGE
-1055 MPHKVSY
+1055 LPHKVSF

-1083 LGVEPIRDSFGRVT
+1083 LGVEPIRDSFGRVS

-1139 AANAKDEA
+1139 AANAKDDA
-1147 FENEVAIGIKEAERH
+1147 FENEVSIGMKAAERH

-1192 IQEMVMSGDR
+1192 IQGMVMSGDR
-1202 WEKQEDIANTYIN
+1202 WEKREEIANTYIN

-1223 EKDWEQYDKYAF
+1223 EKDWEQYNQYAF

-1266 GGLNLAVRQV
+1266 GGLNLAVRHV

-1285 SDYRNTHNVRMQ
+1285 SDYRNKHNVRMQ

-1322 GGASAAGSFAEVVE
+1322 GGASSAGGFAEVVE

-1355 DIYQVYVKDKYNL
+1355 EIYQVYVKDKYNL
-1368 GTKDFFEQK
+1368 GTQAFFEQK

-1404 VADIAKLHVELVK
+1404 VADIAKLHVDLVK
-1417 KYKPSVSAFVTDNAK
+1417 KYKPSGSAFVTDNAK

-1439 KVEEKQGNEYKQEV
+1439 KVEAKQGKEYEQQIDKM
-1453 EKVRNAVANN
+1453 RNAAANA

-1469 KREDMSQKVEQHSP
+1469 KREDMSQQVEKRAP

-1495 VLLIGLLVFVVRR
+1495 LLLVALLVFVVRK
-1508 RRNTPVE
+1508 RRNTKAE

>member
-1 MKKKRLLIIVAIVAL
+1 MKKRRILIVAAVAAL
-16 LLVGY
+16 LLIGF
-21 GVWCKWLSTTRIAF
+21 GVWSKWLSTTRIAF

-44 QISRSNDNP
+44 QIARANDNP

-60 SAEDMAKVDDYDMVF
+60 TAEDLAKADGYDMVF

-84 EEQRAELEKAIK
+84 EEQRTELEKAMK

-110 NDFCSIDTTDAKE
+110 NDFCSVDTADANR
-123 LKAYIDNGGRENYH
+123 LKAYIDNGGRENYR
-137 NLLSYVRKNIDKKI
+137 NLLSYVRKHIDKKI
-151 IYAPEPGKVVERV
+151 IYAPEAGKVVERIY
-164 LGLLYHADPSRPDDE
+164 GLIYHADPDRPDDE
-179 DKQFNSLAEYTKFL
+179 DKQFNSVAEYNKFL

-198 WKDNAPSVIV
+198 WKDNAPAVII

-231 VNSVQRFVEDNH
+231 VNSVQKFVENQH
-243 ADSVAVSA
+243 ADSVNVSA

-271 NVPLFAPLNVNTLEK
+271 NVPFFAPLNVNRLEK
-286 KWENDKMGMNGGFL
+286 KWESDNMGMNGGFL
-300 SQSVVTPEIDGAVRP
+300 SQSVVTPEIDGALRP
-315 YALFA
+315 FALFA

-332 PMPERLGTFVQTVN
+332 AMPERLGTFVQTVN
-346 NYIALK
+346 NYIGLK
-352 HKANSQKRVAIY
+352 HKPNSQKRVAIY

-389 VRLKQEGYNV
+389 LRLKQEGYNV
-399 AGLPDSPEALM
+399 AGLPDSAEGLM
-410 QAIQKQGSVFNLYAK
+410 QAIQRQGAVFNLYAK

-434 GNPALVS
+434 GKPALVS
-441 KNEYDS
+441 KNDYDS

-494 QIAAGKGDN
+494 QNAAGKGDN

-558 WPDRLVGTLPHFYL
+558 WPDRLVGALPHFYL

-600 MESGVRGTHNELAS
+600 MESGMRGTYGELSS
-614 KLKLYMQ
+614 KLKLYTQ

-627 NLLQRTSLAIKAI
+627 ALLQQTSLAIKAL
-640 VVRLGYHRDLGLDS
+640 VVRLGFHRDLGLDS
-654 IMSRPYTEEEIT
+654 VLTRPYTEEDIL

-691 EAERINSSIVEMCTD
+691 EAARINSSLLEMCTD

-717 VRGKASEALLKHR
+717 VRGKATESLLKRR

-748 IGNASEVTDAY
+748 IGTSSEVTDAF
-759 VCKVGNLSQA
+759 VCKVGNLSPA
-769 DLERAHKIYEDL
+769 DLQRAHKIYEDL

-788 KMMMGMGRMG
+788 KMMAGMGAMG
-798 KKGKGGNGM
+798 TKGKGGSGM
-807 PAGMGMPKGMGNMP
+807 PAGMGMPKGMG
-821 AGMGKKPAG
+821 
-830 MGHEMPK
+830 
-837 NHAMHGKQGGMPP
+837 
-850 AGHGG
+850 
-855 KMPSGMGKDMP
+855 KMPSGMGKSMP
-866 KGHAMHGAHGSMPPS
+866 KGHAMQGGHGSKPS
-881 AHGGKMPEGMGKK
+881 AAHSGKMPEGMGKK
-894 PAGMGEKPANM
+894 PANMGEKPSGM
-905 GKGMPAEAKAAHGK
+905 GKGMPAMGKSTHGK
-919 AMSGMPPK
+919 SMSGMPPK
-927 GMSGMSSKGM
+927 GMSGMG
-937 KDMAAMM
+937 AMM

-976 GYLIMSPKNELES
+976 QYLLASPQMELES
-989 IINAMNGGYTAPSPG
+989 MINAMNGGYTAPSPG

-1040 AENTIEMYKRRHNGE
+1040 AENTIEIYKRRHNGE
-1055 MPHKVSY
+1055 LPHKVSF

-1083 LGVEPIRDSFGRVT
+1083 LGVEPIRDSFGRVS

-1139 AANAKDEA
+1139 AANAKDDA
-1147 FENEVAIGIKEAERH
+1147 FENEVSIGMKAAERH

-1192 IQEMVMSGDR
+1192 IQGMVMSGDR
-1202 WEKQEDIANTYIN
+1202 WEKREEIANTYIN

-1223 EKDWEQYDKYAF
+1223 EKDWEQYNQYAF

-1266 GGLNLAVRQV
+1266 GGLNLAVRHV

-1285 SDYRNTHNVRMQ
+1285 SDYRNKHNVRMQ

-1322 GGASAAGSFAEVVE
+1322 GGASSAGGFAEVVE

-1355 DIYQVYVKDKYNL
+1355 EIYQVYVKDKYNL
-1368 GTKDFFEQK
+1368 GTQAFFEQK

-1404 VADIAKLHVELVK
+1404 VADIAKLHVDLVK
-1417 KYKPSVSAFVTDNAK
+1417 KYKPSGSAFVTDNAK

-1439 KVEEKQGNEYKQEV
+1439 KVEAKQGKEYEQQIDKM
-1453 EKVRNAVANN
+1453 RNAAANA

-1469 KREDMSQKVEQHSP
+1469 KREDMSQQVEERAP

-1495 VLLIGLLVFVVRR
+1495 LLLVALLVFVVRK
-1508 RRNTPVE
+1508 RRNTKAE

>member
-1 MKKKRLLIIVAIVAL
+1 MKKRRILIVAAVAAL
-16 LLVGY
+16 LLIGF
-21 GVWCKWLSTTRIAF
+21 GVWSKWLSTTRIAF

-44 QISRSNDNP
+44 QIARANDNP

-60 SAEDMAKVDDYDMVF
+60 TAEDLAKADGYDMVF

-84 EEQRAELEKAIK
+84 EEQRTELEKAMK

-110 NDFCSIDTTDAKE
+110 NDFCSVDTADANR
-123 LKAYIDNGGRENYH
+123 LKAYIDNGGRENYR
-137 NLLSYVRKNIDKKI
+137 NLLSYVRKHIDKKI
-151 IYAPEPGKVVERV
+151 IYAPEAGKVVERIY
-164 LGLLYHADPSRPDDE
+164 GLIYHADPDRPDDE
-179 DKQFNSLAEYTKFL
+179 DKQFNSVAEYNKFL

-198 WKDNAPSVIV
+198 WKDNAPAVII

-231 VNSVQRFVEDNH
+231 VNSVQKFVENQH
-243 ADSVAVSA
+243 ADSVNVSA

-271 NVPLFAPLNVNTLEK
+271 NVPFFAPLNVNRLEK
-286 KWENDKMGMNGGFL
+286 KWENDNMGMNGGFL
-300 SQSVVTPEIDGAVRP
+300 SQSVVTPEIDGALRP
-315 YALFA
+315 FALFA

-332 PMPERLGTFVQTVN
+332 AMPERLGTFVQTVN
-346 NYIALK
+346 NYIGLK
-352 HKANSQKRVAIY
+352 HKPNSQKRVAIY

-389 VRLKQEGYNV
+389 LRLKQEGYNV
-399 AGLPDSPEALM
+399 AGLPDSAEGLM
-410 QAIQKQGSVFNLYAK
+410 QAIQRQGAVFNLYAK

-434 GNPALVS
+434 GKPALVS
-441 KNEYDS
+441 KNDYDS

-494 QIAAGKGDN
+494 QNAAGKGDN

-558 WPDRLVGTLPHFYL
+558 WPDRLVGALPHFYL

-600 MESGVRGTHNELAS
+600 MESGMRGTYGELSS
-614 KLKLYMQ
+614 KLKLYTQ

-627 NLLQRTSLAIKAI
+627 ALLQQTSLAIKAL
-640 VVRLGYHRDLGLDS
+640 VVRLGFHRDLGLDS
-654 IMSRPYTEEEIT
+654 VLTRPYTEEDIL

-691 EAERINSSIVEMCTD
+691 EAARINSSLLEMCTD

-717 VRGKASEALLKHR
+717 VRGKATEALLKRR

-748 IGNASEVTDAY
+748 IGTSSEVTDAY
-759 VCKVGNLSQA
+759 VCKVGNLSPA
-769 DLERAHKIYEDL
+769 DLQRAHKIYEDL

-788 KMMMGMGRMG
+788 KMMAGMGAMG
-798 KKGKGGNGM
+798 KKGKGGSGM
-807 PAGMGMPKGMGNMP
+807 PAGMGMSKGM
-821 AGMGKKPAG
+821 
-830 MGHEMPK
+830 
-837 NHAMHGKQGGMPP
+837 
-850 AGHGG
+850 G
-855 KMPSGMGKDMP
+855 KMPSGMGKSMP
-866 KGHAMHGAHGSMPPS
+866 KGHAMQGGHGSMPPA

-894 PAGMGEKPANM
+894 PANMGEKPTGM
-905 GKGMPAEAKAAHGK
+905 GKGMPAMGKSTHGK
-919 AMSGMPPK
+919 SMSGMPPK
-927 GMSGMSSKGM
+927 GMSGMG
-937 KDMAAMM
+937 AMM

-976 GYLIMSPKNELES
+976 QYLLASPQMELES
-989 IINAMNGGYTAPSPG
+989 MINAMNGGYTAPSPG

-1040 AENTIEMYKRRHNGE
+1040 AENTIEIYKRRHNGE
-1055 MPHKVSY
+1055 LPHKVSF

-1083 LGVEPIRDSFGRVT
+1083 LGVEPIRDSFGRVS

-1139 AANAKDEA
+1139 AANAKDDA
-1147 FENEVAIGIKEAERH
+1147 FENEVSIGMKAAERH

-1192 IQEMVMSGDR
+1192 IQGMVMSGDR
-1202 WEKQEDIANTYIN
+1202 WEKREEIANTYIN

-1223 EKDWEQYDKYAF
+1223 EKDWEQYNQYAF

-1266 GGLNLAVRQV
+1266 GGLNLAVRHV

-1285 SDYRNTHNVRMQ
+1285 SDYRNKHNVRMQ

-1322 GGASAAGSFAEVVE
+1322 GGASSAGGFAEVVE

-1355 DIYQVYVKDKYNL
+1355 EIYQVYVKDKYNL
-1368 GTKDFFEQK
+1368 GTQAFFEQK

-1404 VADIAKLHVELVK
+1404 VADIAKLHVDLVK
-1417 KYKPSVSAFVTDNAK
+1417 KYKPSGSAFVTDNAK

-1439 KVEEKQGNEYKQEV
+1439 KVEAKQGKEYQQQIDKM
-1453 EKVRNAVANN
+1453 RNAAANA

-1469 KREDMSQKVEQHSP
+1469 KREDMSQQVEERAP

-1495 VLLIGLLVFVVRR
+1495 LLLVALLVFVVRK
-1508 RRNTPVE
+1508 RRNTKAE

>member
-1 MKKKRLLIIVAIVAL
+1 MKKRRILIIAAVAAL
-16 LLVGY
+16 LLIGF
-21 GVWCKWLSTTRIAF
+21 GVWSKWLSTTRIAF

-44 QISRSNDNP
+44 QIARANDNP

-60 SAEDMAKVDDYDMVF
+60 TAEDLAKADGYDMVF

-84 EEQRAELEKAIK
+84 EEQRTELEKAMK

-110 NDFCSIDTTDAKE
+110 NDFCSVDTADANR
-123 LKAYIDNGGRENYH
+123 LKAYIDNGGRENYR
-137 NLLSYVRKNIDKKI
+137 NLLSYVRKHIDKKI
-151 IYAPEPGKVVERV
+151 IYAPEAGKVVERIY
-164 LGLLYHADPSRPDDE
+164 GLIYHADPDRPDDE
-179 DKQFNSLAEYTKFL
+179 DKQFNSVAEYNKFL

-198 WKDNAPSVIV
+198 WKDNAPAVII

-231 VNSVQRFVEDNH
+231 VNSVQKFVENQH
-243 ADSVAVSA
+243 ADSVNVSA

-271 NVPLFAPLNVNTLEK
+271 NVPFFAPLNVNRLEK
-286 KWENDKMGMNGGFL
+286 KWESDNMGMNGGFL
-300 SQSVVTPEIDGAVRP
+300 SQSVVTPEIDGALRP
-315 YALFA
+315 FALFA

-332 PMPERLGTFVQTVN
+332 AMPERLGTFVQTVN
-346 NYIALK
+346 NYIGLK
-352 HKANSQKRVAIY
+352 HKPNSQKRVAIY

-389 VRLKQEGYNV
+389 LRLKQEGYNV
-399 AGLPDSPEALM
+399 AGLPDSAEGLM
-410 QAIQKQGSVFNLYAK
+410 QAIQRQGAVFNLYAK

-434 GNPALVS
+434 GKPALVT
-441 KNEYDS
+441 KNEYES

-494 QIAAGKGDN
+494 QNAAGKGDN

-558 WPDRLVGTLPHFYL
+558 WPDRLVGALPHFYL

-600 MESGVRGTHNELAS
+600 MESGMRGTYGELSS
-614 KLKLYMQ
+614 KLKLYTQ

-627 NLLQRTSLAIKAI
+627 ALLQQTSLAIKAL
-640 VVRLGYHRDLGLDS
+640 VVRLGFHRDLGLDS
-654 IMSRPYTEEEIT
+654 VLSRPYTEEDIL

-691 EAERINSSIVEMCTD
+691 EAARINSSLLEMCTD

-717 VRGKASEALLKHR
+717 VRGKATEALLKRR

-748 IGNASEVTDAY
+748 IGTSSEVTDAY
-759 VCKVGNLSQA
+759 VCKVGNLSPA
-769 DLERAHKIYEDL
+769 DLQRAHKIYEDL

-788 KMMMGMGRMG
+788 KMMSGMGAMG
-798 KKGKGGNGM
+798 KKGKGGSGM
-807 PAGMGMPKGMGNMP
+807 PAGMGMPKGMG
-821 AGMGKKPAG
+821 
-830 MGHEMPK
+830 
-837 NHAMHGKQGGMPP
+837 
-850 AGHGG
+850 
-855 KMPSGMGKDMP
+855 KMPSGMGKSMP
-866 KGHAMHGAHGSMPPS
+866 KGHAMQGGHGSMPPA

-894 PAGMGEKPANM
+894 PANMGEKPSGM
-905 GKGMPAEAKAAHGK
+905 GKGMPAAAKSAHGK
-919 AMSGMPPK
+919 SMSGMPPK
-927 GMSGMSSKGM
+927 GMSGMG
-937 KDMAAMM
+937 AMM

-976 GYLIMSPKNELES
+976 QYLLASPQMELES
-989 IINAMNGGYTAPSPG
+989 MINAMNGGYTAPSPG

-1040 AENTIEMYKRRHNGE
+1040 AENTIEIYKRRHNGE
-1055 MPHKVSY
+1055 LPHKVSF

-1083 LGVEPIRDSFGRVT
+1083 LGVEPIRDSFGRVS

-1139 AANAKDEA
+1139 AANAKDDA
-1147 FENEVAIGIKEAERH
+1147 FENEVSIGMKAAERH

-1192 IQEMVMSGDR
+1192 IQGMVMSGDR
-1202 WEKQEDIANTYIN
+1202 WEKREEIANTYIN

-1223 EKDWEQYDKYAF
+1223 EKDWEQYNQYAF

-1266 GGLNLAVRQV
+1266 GGLNLAVRHV

-1285 SDYRNTHNVRMQ
+1285 SDYRNKHNVRMQ

-1322 GGASAAGSFAEVVE
+1322 GGASSAGGFAEVVE

-1355 DIYQVYVKDKYNL
+1355 EIYQVYVKDKYNL
-1368 GTKDFFEQK
+1368 GTQAFFEQK

-1404 VADIAKLHVELVK
+1404 VADIAKLHVDLVK
-1417 KYKPSVSAFVTDNAK
+1417 KYKPSGSAFVTDNAK

-1439 KVEEKQGNEYKQEV
+1439 KVEAKQGKEYQQQIDKM
-1453 EKVRNAVANN
+1453 RNAAANA

-1469 KREDMSQKVEQHSP
+1469 KREDMSQQVEERAP

-1495 VLLIGLLVFVVRR
+1495 LLLVALLVFVVRK
-1508 RRNTPVE
+1508 RRNTKAE

>member
-1 MKKKRLLIIVAIVAL
+1 MKKRRILIVAAVAAL
-16 LLVGY
+16 LLIGF
-21 GVWCKWLSTTRIAF
+21 GVWSKWLSTTRIAF

-44 QISRSNDNP
+44 QIARANDNP

-60 SAEDMAKVDDYDMVF
+60 TAEDLAKADGYDMVF

-84 EEQRAELEKAIK
+84 EEQRTELEKAMK

-110 NDFCSIDTTDAKE
+110 NDFCSVDTADANR
-123 LKAYIDNGGRENYH
+123 LKAYIDNGGRENYR
-137 NLLSYVRKNIDKKI
+137 NLLSYVRKHIDKKI
-151 IYAPEPGKVVERV
+151 IYAPEAGKVVERIY
-164 LGLLYHADPSRPDDE
+164 GLIYHADPDRPDDE
-179 DKQFNSLAEYTKFL
+179 DKQFNSVAEYNKFL

-198 WKDNAPSVIV
+198 WKDNAPAVII

-231 VNSVQRFVEDNH
+231 VNSVQKFVENQH
-243 ADSVAVSA
+243 ADSVNVSA

-271 NVPLFAPLNVNTLEK
+271 NVPFFAPLNVNRLEK
-286 KWENDKMGMNGGFL
+286 KWESDNMGMNGGFL
-300 SQSVVTPEIDGAVRP
+300 SQSVVTPEIDGALRP
-315 YALFA
+315 FALFA

-332 PMPERLGTFVQTVN
+332 AMPERLGTFVQTVN
-346 NYIALK
+346 NYIGLK
-352 HKANSQKRVAIY
+352 HKPNSQKRVAIY

-389 VRLKQEGYNV
+389 LRLKQEGYNV
-399 AGLPDSPEALM
+399 AGLPDSAEGLM
-410 QAIQKQGSVFNLYAK
+410 QAIQRQGAVFNLYAK

-434 GNPALVS
+434 GKPALVS
-441 KNEYDS
+441 KNDYDS

-494 QIAAGKGDN
+494 QNAAGKGDN

-558 WPDRLVGTLPHFYL
+558 WPDRLVGALPHFYL

-600 MESGVRGTHNELAS
+600 MESGMRGTYGELSS
-614 KLKLYMQ
+614 KLKLYTQ

-627 NLLQRTSLAIKAI
+627 ALLQQTSLAIKAL
-640 VVRLGYHRDLGLDS
+640 VVRLGFHRDLGLDS
-654 IMSRPYTEEEIT
+654 VLTRPYTEEDIL

-691 EAERINSSIVEMCTD
+691 EAARINSSLLEMCTD

-717 VRGKASEALLKHR
+717 VRGKATEALLKRR

-748 IGNASEVTDAY
+748 IGTSSEVTDAY
-759 VCKVGNLSQA
+759 VCKVGNLSPA
-769 DLERAHKIYEDL
+769 DLQRAHKIYEDL

-788 KMMMGMGRMG
+788 KMMAGMGAMG

-807 PAGMGMPKGMGNMP
+807 PAGMGMPKGMG
-821 AGMGKKPAG
+821 
-830 MGHEMPK
+830 
-837 NHAMHGKQGGMPP
+837 
-850 AGHGG
+850 
-855 KMPSGMGKDMP
+855 KMPSGMGKSMP
-866 KGHAMHGAHGSMPPS
+866 KGHAMQGGHGSMPPA

-894 PAGMGEKPANM
+894 PANMGEKPSGM
-905 GKGMPAEAKAAHGK
+905 GKGMPAMGKSTHGK
-919 AMSGMPPK
+919 SKSGMPPK
-927 GMSGMSSKGM
+927 GMSGMG
-937 KDMAAMM
+937 AMM

-976 GYLIMSPKNELES
+976 QYLLASPQMELES
-989 IINAMNGGYTAPSPG
+989 MINAMNGGYTAPSPG

-1040 AENTIEMYKRRHNGE
+1040 AENTIEIYKRRHNGE
-1055 MPHKVSY
+1055 LPHKVSF

-1083 LGVEPIRDSFGRVT
+1083 LGVEPIRDSFGRVS

-1139 AANAKDEA
+1139 AANAKDDA
-1147 FENEVAIGIKEAERH
+1147 FENEVSIGMKAAERH

-1192 IQEMVMSGDR
+1192 IQGMVMSGDR
-1202 WEKQEDIANTYIN
+1202 WEKREEIANTYIN

-1223 EKDWEQYDKYAF
+1223 EKDWEQYNQYAF

-1266 GGLNLAVRQV
+1266 GGLNLAVRHV

-1285 SDYRNTHNVRMQ
+1285 SDYRNKHNVRMQ

-1322 GGASAAGSFAEVVE
+1322 GGASSAGGFAEVVE

-1355 DIYQVYVKDKYNL
+1355 EIYQVYVKDKYNL
-1368 GTKDFFEQK
+1368 GTQAFFEQK

-1404 VADIAKLHVELVK
+1404 VADIAKLHVDLVK
-1417 KYKPSVSAFVTDNAK
+1417 KYKPSGSAFVTDNAK

-1439 KVEEKQGNEYKQEV
+1439 KVEAKQGKEYEQQIDKM
-1453 EKVRNAVANN
+1453 RNAAANA

-1469 KREDMSQKVEQHSP
+1469 KREDMSQQVEKRAP
-1483 LLSKGLLVGGAV
+1483 LLNKGLLVGGAV
-1495 VLLIGLLVFVVRR
+1495 LLLVALLVFVVRK
-1508 RRNTPVE
+1508 RRNTKAE

>member
-1 MKKKRLLIIVAIVAL
+1 MKKRRILIVAAVAAL
-16 LLVGY
+16 LLIGF
-21 GVWCKWLSTTRIAF
+21 GVWSKWLSTTRIAF

-44 QISRSNDNP
+44 QIARANDNP

-60 SAEDMAKVDDYDMVF
+60 TAEDLAKADGYDMVF

-84 EEQRAELEKAIK
+84 EEQRTELEKAMK

-110 NDFCSIDTTDAKE
+110 NDFCSVDTADANR
-123 LKAYIDNGGRENYH
+123 LKAYIDNGGRENYR
-137 NLLSYVRKNIDKKI
+137 NLLSYVRKHIDKKI
-151 IYAPEPGKVVERV
+151 IYAPEAGKVVERIY
-164 LGLLYHADPSRPDDE
+164 GLIYHADPDRPDDE
-179 DKQFNSLAEYTKFL
+179 DKQFNSVAEYNKFL

-198 WKDNAPSVIV
+198 WKDNAPAVII

-231 VNSVQRFVEDNH
+231 VNSVQKFVENQH
-243 ADSVAVSA
+243 ADSVNVSA

-271 NVPLFAPLNVNTLEK
+271 NVPFFAPLNVNRLEK
-286 KWENDKMGMNGGFL
+286 KWESDNMGMNGGFL
-300 SQSVVTPEIDGAVRP
+300 SQSVVTPEIDGALRP
-315 YALFA
+315 FALFA

-332 PMPERLGTFVQTVN
+332 AMPERLGTFVQTVN
-346 NYIALK
+346 NYIGLK
-352 HKANSQKRVAIY
+352 HKPNSQKRVAIY

-389 VRLKQEGYNV
+389 LRLKQEGYNV
-399 AGLPDSPEALM
+399 AGLPDSAEGLM
-410 QAIQKQGSVFNLYAK
+410 QAIQRQGAVFNLYAK

-434 GNPALVS
+434 GKPALVS
-441 KNEYDS
+441 KNDYDS

-494 QIAAGKGDN
+494 QNAAGKGDN

-558 WPDRLVGTLPHFYL
+558 WPDRLVGALPHFYL

-600 MESGVRGTHNELAS
+600 MESGMRGTYGELSS
-614 KLKLYMQ
+614 KLKLYTQ

-627 NLLQRTSLAIKAI
+627 ALLQQTSLAIKAL
-640 VVRLGYHRDLGLDS
+640 VVRLGFHRDLGLDS
-654 IMSRPYTEEEIT
+654 VLSRPYTEEDIL

-691 EAERINSSIVEMCTD
+691 EAARINSSLLEMCTD

-717 VRGKASEALLKHR
+717 VRGKATEALLKRR

-748 IGNASEVTDAY
+748 IGTSSEVTDAY
-759 VCKVGNLSQA
+759 VCKVGNLSPA
-769 DLERAHKIYEDL
+769 DLQRAHKIYEDL

-788 KMMMGMGRMG
+788 KMMAGMGAMG
-798 KKGKGGNGM
+798 KKGKGGSGM
-807 PAGMGMPKGMGNMP
+807 PAGMGMPKGMG
-821 AGMGKKPAG
+821 
-830 MGHEMPK
+830 
-837 NHAMHGKQGGMPP
+837 
-850 AGHGG
+850 
-855 KMPSGMGKDMP
+855 KMPSGMGKSMP
-866 KGHAMHGAHGSMPPS
+866 KGHAMQGGHSSMPPA

-894 PAGMGEKPANM
+894 PANMGEKPTGM
-905 GKGMPAEAKAAHGK
+905 GKGMPAMGKSVHGK

-927 GMSGMSSKGM
+927 GMSGMG
-937 KDMAAMM
+937 AMM

-950 YSKEDKAFAFAVRE
+950 YNKEDKAFAFAVRE

-976 GYLIMSPKNELES
+976 QYLLASPQMELES
-989 IINAMNGGYTAPSPG
+989 MINAMNGGYTAPSPG

-1040 AENTIEMYKRRHNGE
+1040 AENTIEIYKRRHNGE
-1055 MPHKVSY
+1055 LPHKVSF

-1083 LGVEPIRDSFGRVT
+1083 LGVEPIRDSFGRVS

-1139 AANAKDEA
+1139 AANAKDDA
-1147 FENEVAIGIKEAERH
+1147 FENEVSIGMKAAERH

-1192 IQEMVMSGDR
+1192 IQGMVMSGDR
-1202 WEKQEDIANTYIN
+1202 WEKREEIANTYIN

-1223 EKDWEQYDKYAF
+1223 EKDWEQYNQYAF

-1266 GGLNLAVRQV
+1266 GGLNLAVRHV

-1285 SDYRNTHNVRMQ
+1285 SDYRNKHNVRMQ

-1322 GGASAAGSFAEVVE
+1322 GGASSAGGFAEVVE

-1355 DIYQVYVKDKYNL
+1355 EIYQVYVKDKYNL
-1368 GTKDFFEQK
+1368 GTQAFFEQK

-1404 VADIAKLHVELVK
+1404 VADIAKLHVDLVK
-1417 KYKPSVSAFVTDNAK
+1417 KYKPSGSAFVTDNAK
-1432 LRNFIAS
+1432 LRSFIAS
-1439 KVEEKQGNEYKQEV
+1439 KVEAKQGKEYEQQIDKM
-1453 EKVRNAVANN
+1453 RNAAANA

-1469 KREDMSQKVEQHSP
+1469 KREDMSQQVEKRAP

-1495 VLLIGLLVFVVRR
+1495 LLLVALLVFVVRK
-1508 RRNTPVE
+1508 RRNTKAE

>member
-1 MKKKRLLIIVAIVAL
+1 MKKRRILIVAAVAAL
-16 LLVGY
+16 LLIGF
-21 GVWCKWLSTTRIAF
+21 GVWSKWMSTTRIAF

-44 QISRSNDNP
+44 QIARANDNP

-60 SAEDMAKVDDYDMVF
+60 TAEDLAKADGYDMVF

-84 EEQRAELEKAIK
+84 EEQRTELEKAMK

-110 NDFCSIDTTDAKE
+110 NDFCSVDTADANR
-123 LKAYIDNGGRENYH
+123 LKAYIDNGGRENYR
-137 NLLSYVRKNIDKKI
+137 NLLSYVRKHIDKKI
-151 IYAPEPGKVVERV
+151 IYAPEAGKVVERIY
-164 LGLLYHADPSRPDDE
+164 GLIYHADPDRPDDE
-179 DKQFNSLAEYTKFL
+179 DKQFNSVAEYNKFL

-198 WKDNAPSVIV
+198 WKDNAPAVII

-231 VNSVQRFVEDNH
+231 VNSVQKFVENQH
-243 ADSVAVSA
+243 ADSVNVSA

-271 NVPLFAPLNVNTLEK
+271 NVPFFAPLNVNRLEK
-286 KWENDKMGMNGGFL
+286 KWESDNMGMNGGFL
-300 SQSVVTPEIDGAVRP
+300 SQSVVTPEIDGALRP
-315 YALFA
+315 FALFA

-332 PMPERLGTFVQTVN
+332 AMPERLGTFVQTVN
-346 NYIALK
+346 NYIGLK
-352 HKANSQKRVAIY
+352 HKPNSQKRVAIY

-389 VRLKQEGYNV
+389 LRLKQEGYNV
-399 AGLPDSPEALM
+399 TGLPDSAEGLM
-410 QAIQKQGSVFNLYAK
+410 QAIQRQGAVFNLYAK

-434 GNPALVS
+434 GKPALVS
-441 KNEYDS
+441 KNDYDS

-494 QIAAGKGDN
+494 QNAAGKGDN

-558 WPDRLVGTLPHFYL
+558 WPDRLVGAMPHFYL

-600 MESGVRGTHNELAS
+600 MESGMRGTYGELSS
-614 KLKLYMQ
+614 KLKLYTQ

-627 NLLQRTSLAIKAI
+627 ALLQQTSLAIKAL
-640 VVRLGYHRDLGLDS
+640 VVRLGFHRDLGLDS
-654 IMSRPYTEEEIT
+654 VLTRPYTEEDIL

-691 EAERINSSIVEMCTD
+691 EAARINSSLLEMCTD

-717 VRGKASEALLKHR
+717 VRGKATEALLKRR

-748 IGNASEVTDAY
+748 IGTSSEVTDAY
-759 VCKVGNLSQA
+759 VCKVGNLSPA
-769 DLERAHKIYEDL
+769 DLQRAHKIYEDL

-788 KMMMGMGRMG
+788 KMMAGMGAMG
-798 KKGKGGNGM
+798 KKGKGGSGM
-807 PAGMGMPKGMGNMP
+807 PAGMGMPKGMG
-821 AGMGKKPAG
+821 
-830 MGHEMPK
+830 
-837 NHAMHGKQGGMPP
+837 
-850 AGHGG
+850 
-855 KMPSGMGKDMP
+855 KMPSGMGKNMP
-866 KGHAMHGAHGSMPPS
+866 KGHAMQGGHGSMPPA
-881 AHGGKMPEGMGKK
+881 AHSGKMPEGMGKK
-894 PAGMGEKPANM
+894 PANMGEKPTGM
-905 GKGMPAEAKAAHGK
+905 GKGMPAAAKSAHGK

-927 GMSGMSSKGM
+927 GMSGMG
-937 KDMAAMM
+937 AMM

-976 GYLIMSPKNELES
+976 QYLLASPQMELES
-989 IINAMNGGYTAPSPG
+989 MINAMNGGYTAPSPG

-1040 AENTIEMYKRRHNGE
+1040 AENTIEIYKRRHNGE
-1055 MPHKVSY
+1055 LPHKVSF

-1083 LGVEPIRDSFGRVT
+1083 LGVEPIRDSFGRVS

-1139 AANAKDEA
+1139 AANAKDDA
-1147 FENEVAIGIKEAERH
+1147 FENEVSIGMKAAERH

-1192 IQEMVMSGDR
+1192 IQGMVMSGDR
-1202 WEKQEDIANTYIN
+1202 WEKREEIANTYIN

-1223 EKDWEQYDKYAF
+1223 EKDWEQYNQYAF

-1266 GGLNLAVRQV
+1266 GGLNLAVRHV

-1285 SDYRNTHNVRMQ
+1285 SDYRNKHNVRMQ

-1322 GGASAAGSFAEVVE
+1322 GGASSAGGFAEVVE

-1355 DIYQVYVKDKYNL
+1355 EIYQVYVKDKYNL
-1368 GTKDFFEQK
+1368 GTQAFFEQK

-1404 VADIAKLHVELVK
+1404 VADIAKLHVDLVK
-1417 KYKPSVSAFVTDNAK
+1417 KYKPSGSAFVTDNAK

-1439 KVEEKQGNEYKQEV
+1439 KVEAKQGKEYQQQIDKI
-1453 EKVRNAVANN
+1453 RNAAANA

-1469 KREDMSQKVEQHSP
+1469 KREDMSQQVEKRAP

-1495 VLLIGLLVFVVRR
+1495 LLLVALLVFVVRK
-1508 RRNTPVE
+1508 RRNTKAE

>member
-1 MKKKRLLIIVAIVAL
+1 MKKRRILIVAAVAAL
-16 LLVGY
+16 LLIGF
-21 GVWCKWLSTTRIAF
+21 GVWSKWLSTTRIAF

-44 QISRSNDNP
+44 QIARANDNP

-60 SAEDMAKVDDYDMVF
+60 TAEDLAKADGYDMVF

-84 EEQRAELEKAIK
+84 EEQRTELEKAMK

-110 NDFCSIDTTDAKE
+110 NDFCSVDTADANR
-123 LKAYIDNGGRENYH
+123 LKAYIDNGGRENYR
-137 NLLSYVRKNIDKKI
+137 NLLSYVRKHIDKKI
-151 IYAPEPGKVVERV
+151 IYAPEAGKVVERIY
-164 LGLLYHADPSRPDDE
+164 GLIYHADPDRPDDE
-179 DKQFNSLAEYTKFL
+179 DKQFNSVAEYNKFL

-198 WKDNAPSVIV
+198 WKDNAPAVII

-231 VNSVQRFVEDNH
+231 VNSVQKFVENQH
-243 ADSVAVSA
+243 ADSVNVSA

-271 NVPLFAPLNVNTLEK
+271 NVPFFAPLNVNRLEK
-286 KWENDKMGMNGGFL
+286 KWESDNMGMNGGFL
-300 SQSVVTPEIDGAVRP
+300 SQSVVTPEIDGALRP
-315 YALFA
+315 FALFA

-332 PMPERLGTFVQTVN
+332 AMPERLGTFVQTVN
-346 NYIALK
+346 NYIGLK
-352 HKANSQKRVAIY
+352 HKPNSQKRVAIY

-389 VRLKQEGYNV
+389 LRLKQEGYNV
-399 AGLPDSPEALM
+399 AGLPDSAEGLM
-410 QAIQKQGSVFNLYAK
+410 QAIQRQGAVFNLYAK

-434 GNPALVS
+434 GKPALVS
-441 KNEYDS
+441 KNDYDS

-494 QIAAGKGDN
+494 QNAAGKGDN

-558 WPDRLVGTLPHFYL
+558 WPDRLVGALPHFYL

-600 MESGVRGTHNELAS
+600 MESGMRGTYGELSS
-614 KLKLYMQ
+614 KLKLYTQ

-627 NLLQRTSLAIKAI
+627 ALLQQTSLAIKAL
-640 VVRLGYHRDLGLDS
+640 VVRLGFHRDLGLDS
-654 IMSRPYTEEEIT
+654 VLTRPYTEEDIL

-691 EAERINSSIVEMCTD
+691 EAARINSSLLEMCTD

-717 VRGKASEALLKHR
+717 VRGKATEALLKRR

-748 IGNASEVTDAY
+748 IGTSSEVTDAY
-759 VCKVGNLSQA
+759 VCKVGNLSPA
-769 DLERAHKIYEDL
+769 DLQRAHKIYEDL

-788 KMMMGMGRMG
+788 KMMAGMGAMG
-798 KKGKGGNGM
+798 KKGKGGSGM
-807 PAGMGMPKGMGNMP
+807 PAGMGMPKGMG
-821 AGMGKKPAG
+821 
-830 MGHEMPK
+830 
-837 NHAMHGKQGGMPP
+837 
-850 AGHGG
+850 
-855 KMPSGMGKDMP
+855 KMPSGMGKNMP
-866 KGHAMHGAHGSMPPS
+866 KGHAMQGGHGSMPPA

-894 PAGMGEKPANM
+894 PANMGEKPSGM
-905 GKGMPAEAKAAHGK
+905 GKGMPAMGKSTHGK
-919 AMSGMPPK
+919 SMSGMPPK
-927 GMSGMSSKGM
+927 GMSGMG
-937 KDMAAMM
+937 AMM

-976 GYLIMSPKNELES
+976 QYLLASPQMELES
-989 IINAMNGGYTAPSPG
+989 MINAMNGGYTAPSPG

-1040 AENTIEMYKRRHNGE
+1040 AENTIEIYKRRHNGE
-1055 MPHKVSY
+1055 LPHKVSF

-1083 LGVEPIRDSFGRVT
+1083 LGVEPIRDSFGRVS

-1139 AANAKDEA
+1139 AANAKDDA
-1147 FENEVAIGIKEAERH
+1147 FENEVSIGMKAAERH

-1192 IQEMVMSGDR
+1192 IQGMVMSGDR
-1202 WEKQEDIANTYIN
+1202 WEKREEIANTYIN

-1223 EKDWEQYDKYAF
+1223 EKDWEQYNQYAF

-1266 GGLNLAVRQV
+1266 GGLNLAVRHV

-1285 SDYRNTHNVRMQ
+1285 SDYRNKHNVRMQ

-1322 GGASAAGSFAEVVE
+1322 GGASSAGGFAEVVE

-1355 DIYQVYVKDKYNL
+1355 EIYQVYVKDKYNL
-1368 GTKDFFEQK
+1368 GTQAFFEQK

-1404 VADIAKLHVELVK
+1404 VADIAKLHVDLVK
-1417 KYKPSVSAFVTDNAK
+1417 KYKPSGSAFVTDNAK

-1439 KVEEKQGNEYKQEV
+1439 KVEAKQGKEYEQQIDKM
-1453 EKVRNAVANN
+1453 RNAATNA

-1469 KREDMSQKVEQHSP
+1469 KREDMSQQVEKRAP
-1483 LLSKGLLVGGAV
+1483 LLSKSLLVGGAV
-1495 VLLIGLLVFVVRR
+1495 LLLVALLVFVVRK
-1508 RRNTPVE
+1508 RRNTKAE

>member
-1 MKKKRLLIIVAIVAL
+1 MKKRRILIVAAVAAL
-16 LLVGY
+16 LLIGF
-21 GVWCKWLSTTRIAF
+21 GVWSKWLSTTRIAF

-44 QISRSNDNP
+44 QIARANDNP
-53 LVKIENL
+53 LIKIENL
-60 SAEDMAKVDDYDMVF
+60 TAEDLAKADGYDMVF

-84 EEQRAELEKAIK
+84 EEQRTELEKAMK

-110 NDFCSIDTTDAKE
+110 NDFCSVDTADANR
-123 LKAYIDNGGRENYH
+123 LKAYIDNGGRENYR
-137 NLLSYVRKNIDKKI
+137 NLLSYVRKHIDKKI
-151 IYAPEPGKVVERV
+151 IYAPEAGKVVERIY
-164 LGLLYHADPSRPDDE
+164 GLIYHADPDRPDDE
-179 DKQFNSLAEYTKFL
+179 DKQFNSVAEYNKFL

-198 WKDNAPSVIV
+198 WKDNAPAVII

-218 IAELEKTGNVVYP
+218 IAELEKTGNMVYP
-231 VNSVQRFVEDNH
+231 VNSVQKFVENQH
-243 ADSVAVSA
+243 ADSVNVSA

-271 NVPLFAPLNVNTLEK
+271 NVPFFAPLNVNRLEK
-286 KWENDKMGMNGGFL
+286 KWESDNMGMNGGFL
-300 SQSVVTPEIDGAVRP
+300 SQSVVTPEIDGALRP
-315 YALFA
+315 FALFA

-332 PMPERLGTFVQTVN
+332 AMPERLGTFVQTVN
-346 NYIALK
+346 NYIGLK
-352 HKANSQKRVAIY
+352 HKPNSQKRVAIY

-389 VRLKQEGYNV
+389 LRLKQEGYNV
-399 AGLPDSPEALM
+399 AGLPDSAEGLM
-410 QAIQKQGSVFNLYAK
+410 QAIQRQGAVFNLYAK

-434 GNPALVS
+434 GKPALVS
-441 KNEYDS
+441 KNDYDS

-494 QIAAGKGDN
+494 QNAAGKGDN

-543 LEFTPKKQVALSNLD
+543 LEFIPKKQVALSNLD
-558 WPDRLVGTLPHFYL
+558 WPDRLVGAMPHFYL

-600 MESGVRGTHNELAS
+600 MESGMRGTYGELSS
-614 KLKLYMQ
+614 KLKLYTQ

-627 NLLQRTSLAIKAI
+627 ALLQQTSLAIKAL
-640 VVRLGYHRDLGLDS
+640 VVRLGFHRDLGLDS
-654 IMSRPYTEEEIT
+654 VLTRPYTEEDIL

-691 EAERINSSIVEMCTD
+691 EAARINSSLLEMCTD

-717 VRGKASEALLKHR
+717 VRGKATEALLKRR

-748 IGNASEVTDAY
+748 IGTSSEVTDAY
-759 VCKVGNLSQA
+759 VCKVGNLSPA
-769 DLERAHKIYEDL
+769 DLQRAHKIYEDL

-788 KMMMGMGRMG
+788 KMMAGMGAMG
-798 KKGKGGNGM
+798 KKGKGGSGM
-807 PAGMGMPKGMGNMP
+807 PAGMGMPKGMG
-821 AGMGKKPAG
+821 
-830 MGHEMPK
+830 
-837 NHAMHGKQGGMPP
+837 
-850 AGHGG
+850 
-855 KMPSGMGKDMP
+855 KMPSGMGKSMP
-866 KGHAMHGAHGSMPPS
+866 KGHAMQGGHGSMPPA

-894 PAGMGEKPANM
+894 PANMGEKPSGM
-905 GKGMPAEAKAAHGK
+905 GKGMPAMGKSAHGK

-927 GMSGMSSKGM
+927 GMSGMG
-937 KDMAAMM
+937 AMM

-976 GYLIMSPKNELES
+976 QYLLASPQMELES
-989 IINAMNGGYTAPSPG
+989 MINAMNGGYTAPSPG

-1040 AENTIEMYKRRHNGE
+1040 AENTIEIYKRRHNGE
-1055 MPHKVSY
+1055 LPHKVSF

-1083 LGVEPIRDSFGRVT
+1083 LGVEPIRDSFGRVS

-1139 AANAKDEA
+1139 AANAKDDA
-1147 FENEVAIGIKEAERH
+1147 FENEVSIGMKAAERH

-1192 IQEMVMSGDR
+1192 IQGMVMSGDR
-1202 WEKQEDIANTYIN
+1202 WEKREEIANTYIN

-1223 EKDWEQYDKYAF
+1223 EKDWEQYNQYAF

-1266 GGLNLAVRQV
+1266 GGLNLAVRHV

-1285 SDYRNTHNVRMQ
+1285 SDYRNKHNVRMQ

-1322 GGASAAGSFAEVVE
+1322 GGASSAGGFAEVVE

-1355 DIYQVYVKDKYNL
+1355 EIYQVYVKDKYNL
-1368 GTKDFFEQK
+1368 GTQAFFEQK

-1404 VADIAKLHVELVK
+1404 VADIAKLHVDLVK
-1417 KYKPSVSAFVTDNAK
+1417 KYKPSGSAFVTDNAK

-1439 KVEEKQGNEYKQEV
+1439 KVEAKQGKEYEQQIDKM
-1453 EKVRNAVANN
+1453 RNAAANA

-1469 KREDMSQKVEQHSP
+1469 KREDMSQQVEKRAP

-1495 VLLIGLLVFVVRR
+1495 LLLVVLLVFVVRK
-1508 RRNTPVE
+1508 RRNTKAE

>member
-1 MKKKRLLIIVAIVAL
+1 MKKRRILIVAAVAAL
-16 LLVGY
+16 LLIGF
-21 GVWCKWLSTTRIAF
+21 GVWSKWLSTTRIAF

-44 QISRSNDNP
+44 QIARANDNP

-60 SAEDMAKVDDYDMVF
+60 TAEDLAKADGYDMVF

-84 EEQRAELEKAIK
+84 EEQRTELEKAMK

-110 NDFCSIDTTDAKE
+110 NDFCSVDTADANR
-123 LKAYIDNGGRENYH
+123 LKAYIDNGGRENYR
-137 NLLSYVRKNIDKKI
+137 NLLSYVRKHIDKKI
-151 IYAPEPGKVVERV
+151 IYAPEAGKVVERIY
-164 LGLLYHADPSRPDDE
+164 GLIYHADPDRPDDE
-179 DKQFNSLAEYTKFL
+179 DKQFNSVAEYNKFL

-198 WKDNAPSVIV
+198 WKDNAPAVII

-218 IAELEKTGNVVYP
+218 IAELEKTGNMVYP
-231 VNSVQRFVEDNH
+231 VNSVQKFVENQH
-243 ADSVAVSA
+243 ADSVNVSA

-271 NVPLFAPLNVNTLEK
+271 NVPFFAPLNVNRLEK
-286 KWENDKMGMNGGFL
+286 KWESDNMGMNGGFL
-300 SQSVVTPEIDGAVRP
+300 SQSVVTPEIDGALRP
-315 YALFA
+315 FALFA

-332 PMPERLGTFVQTVN
+332 TMPERLGTFVQTVN
-346 NYIALK
+346 NYIGLK
-352 HKANSQKRVAIY
+352 HKPNSQKRVAIY

-389 VRLKQEGYNV
+389 LRLKQEGYNV
-399 AGLPDSPEALM
+399 AGLPDSAEGLM
-410 QAIQKQGSVFNLYAK
+410 QAIQRQGAVFNLYAK

-434 GNPALVS
+434 GKPALVS
-441 KNEYDS
+441 KNDYDS

-494 QIAAGKGDN
+494 QNAAGKGDN

-558 WPDRLVGTLPHFYL
+558 WPDRLVGALPHFYL

-600 MESGVRGTHNELAS
+600 MESGMRGTYGELSS
-614 KLKLYMQ
+614 KLKLYTQ

-627 NLLQRTSLAIKAI
+627 ALLQQTSLAIKAL
-640 VVRLGYHRDLGLDS
+640 VVRLGFHRDLGLDS
-654 IMSRPYTEEEIT
+654 VLSRPYTEEDIL

-691 EAERINSSIVEMCTD
+691 EAARINSSLLEMCTD

-717 VRGKASEALLKHR
+717 VRGKATETLLKRR

-748 IGNASEVTDAY
+748 IGTSSEVTDAY
-759 VCKVGNLSQA
+759 VCKVGNLSPA
-769 DLERAHKIYEDL
+769 DLQRAHKIYEDL

-788 KMMMGMGRMG
+788 KMMAGMGAMG
-798 KKGKGGNGM
+798 KKGKGGSGM
-807 PAGMGMPKGMGNMP
+807 PAGMGMPKGMG
-821 AGMGKKPAG
+821 
-830 MGHEMPK
+830 
-837 NHAMHGKQGGMPP
+837 
-850 AGHGG
+850 
-855 KMPSGMGKDMP
+855 KMPSGMGKSMP
-866 KGHAMHGAHGSMPPS
+866 KGHAMQGGHGSMPPA

-894 PAGMGEKPANM
+894 PANMGEKPSGM
-905 GKGMPAEAKAAHGK
+905 GKGMPAMGKSAHGK
-919 AMSGMPPK
+919 SMSGMPPK
-927 GMSGMSSKGM
+927 GMSGMG
-937 KDMAAMM
+937 AMM

-976 GYLIMSPKNELES
+976 QYLLASPQMELES
-989 IINAMNGGYTAPSPG
+989 MINAMNGGYTAPSPG

-1040 AENTIEMYKRRHNGE
+1040 AENTIEIYKRRHNGE
-1055 MPHKVSY
+1055 LPHKVSF

-1083 LGVEPIRDSFGRVT
+1083 LGVEPIRDSFGRVS

-1139 AANAKDEA
+1139 AANAKDDA
-1147 FENEVAIGIKEAERH
+1147 FENEVSIGMKAAERH

-1192 IQEMVMSGDR
+1192 IQGMVMSGDR
-1202 WEKQEDIANTYIN
+1202 WEKREEIANTYIN

-1223 EKDWEQYDKYAF
+1223 EKDWEQYNQYAF

-1266 GGLNLAVRQV
+1266 GGLNLAVRHV

-1285 SDYRNTHNVRMQ
+1285 SDYRNKHNVRMQ

-1322 GGASAAGSFAEVVE
+1322 GGASSAGGFAEVVE

-1355 DIYQVYVKDKYNL
+1355 EIYQVYVKDKYNL
-1368 GTKDFFEQK
+1368 GTQAFFEQK

-1417 KYKPSVSAFVTDNAK
+1417 KYKPSGSAFVTDNAK

-1439 KVEEKQGNEYKQEV
+1439 KVEAKQGKEYEQQIDKM
-1453 EKVRNAVANN
+1453 RNAAANA

-1469 KREDMSQKVEQHSP
+1469 KREDMSQQVEKRAP

-1495 VLLIGLLVFVVRR
+1495 LLLVALLVFVVRK
-1508 RRNTPVE
+1508 RRNTKAE

>member
-1 MKKKRLLIIVAIVAL
+1 MKKRRILIVAAVAAL
-16 LLVGY
+16 LLIGF
-21 GVWCKWLSTTRIAF
+21 GVWSKWLSTTRIAF

-44 QISRSNDNP
+44 QIARANDNP

-60 SAEDMAKVDDYDMVF
+60 TAEDLAKADGYDMVF

-84 EEQRAELEKAIK
+84 EEQRTELEKAMK

-110 NDFCSIDTTDAKE
+110 NDFCSVDTADANR
-123 LKAYIDNGGRENYH
+123 LKAYIDNGGRENYR
-137 NLLSYVRKNIDKKI
+137 NLLSYVRKHIDKKI
-151 IYAPEPGKVVERV
+151 IYAPEAGKVVERIY
-164 LGLLYHADPSRPDDE
+164 GLIYHADPDRPDDE
-179 DKQFNSLAEYTKFL
+179 DKQFNSVAEYNKFL

-198 WKDNAPSVIV
+198 WKDNAPAVII

-231 VNSVQRFVEDNH
+231 VNSVQKFVENQH
-243 ADSVAVSA
+243 ADSVNVSA

-271 NVPLFAPLNVNTLEK
+271 NVPFFAPLNVNRLEK
-286 KWENDKMGMNGGFL
+286 KWESDNMGMNGGFL
-300 SQSVVTPEIDGAVRP
+300 SQSVVTPEIDGALRP
-315 YALFA
+315 FALFA

-332 PMPERLGTFVQTVN
+332 AMPERLGTFVQTVN
-346 NYIALK
+346 NYIGLK
-352 HKANSQKRVAIY
+352 HKPNSQKRVAIY

-389 VRLKQEGYNV
+389 LRLKQEGYNV
-399 AGLPDSPEALM
+399 AGLPDSAEGLM
-410 QAIQKQGSVFNLYAK
+410 QAIQRQGAVFNLYAK

-434 GNPALVS
+434 GKPALVS
-441 KNEYDS
+441 KNDYDS

-494 QIAAGKGDN
+494 QNAAGKGDN

-558 WPDRLVGTLPHFYL
+558 WPDRLVGAMPHFYL

-600 MESGVRGTHNELAS
+600 MESGMRGTYGELSS
-614 KLKLYMQ
+614 KLKLYTQ

-627 NLLQRTSLAIKAI
+627 ALLQQTSLAIKAL
-640 VVRLGYHRDLGLDS
+640 VVRLGFHRDLGLDS
-654 IMSRPYTEEEIT
+654 VLTRPYTEEDIL

-691 EAERINSSIVEMCTD
+691 EAARINSSLLEMCTD

-717 VRGKASEALLKHR
+717 VRGKATEALLKRR

-748 IGNASEVTDAY
+748 IGTSSEVTDAY
-759 VCKVGNLSQA
+759 VCKVGNLSPA
-769 DLERAHKIYEDL
+769 DLQRAHKIYEDL

-788 KMMMGMGRMG
+788 KMMAGMGAMG
-798 KKGKGGNGM
+798 KKGKGGSGM
-807 PAGMGMPKGMGNMP
+807 PAGMGMPKGMG
-821 AGMGKKPAG
+821 
-830 MGHEMPK
+830 
-837 NHAMHGKQGGMPP
+837 
-850 AGHGG
+850 
-855 KMPSGMGKDMP
+855 KMPSGMGKSMP
-866 KGHAMHGAHGSMPPS
+866 KGHAMQGGHGSMPPA

-894 PAGMGEKPANM
+894 PANMGEKPSGM
-905 GKGMPAEAKAAHGK
+905 GKGMPAMGKSTHGK
-919 AMSGMPPK
+919 SMSGMPPK
-927 GMSGMSSKGM
+927 GMSGMG
-937 KDMAAMM
+937 AMM

-976 GYLIMSPKNELES
+976 QYLLASPQMELES
-989 IINAMNGGYTAPSPG
+989 MINAMNGGYTAPSPG

-1040 AENTIEMYKRRHNGE
+1040 AENTIEIYKRRHNGE
-1055 MPHKVSY
+1055 LPHKVSF

-1083 LGVEPIRDSFGRVT
+1083 LGVEPIRDSFGRVS

-1139 AANAKDEA
+1139 AANAKDDA
-1147 FENEVAIGIKEAERH
+1147 FENEVSIGMKAAERH

-1192 IQEMVMSGDR
+1192 IQGMVMSGDR
-1202 WEKQEDIANTYIN
+1202 WEKREEIANTYIN

-1223 EKDWEQYDKYAF
+1223 EKDWEQYNQYAF

-1266 GGLNLAVRQV
+1266 GGLNLAVRHV

-1285 SDYRNTHNVRMQ
+1285 SDYRNKHNVRMQ

-1322 GGASAAGSFAEVVE
+1322 GGASSAGGFAEVVE

-1355 DIYQVYVKDKYNL
+1355 EIYQVYVKDKYNL
-1368 GTKDFFEQK
+1368 GTQAFFEQK

-1404 VADIAKLHVELVK
+1404 VADIAKLHVDLVK
-1417 KYKPSVSAFVTDNAK
+1417 KYKPSGSAFVTDNAK

-1439 KVEEKQGNEYKQEV
+1439 KVEAKQGKEYEQQIDKM
-1453 EKVRNAVANN
+1453 RNAAANA

-1469 KREDMSQKVEQHSP
+1469 KREDMSQQVEKRAP

-1495 VLLIGLLVFVVRR
+1495 LLLVALLVFVVRK
-1508 RRNTPVE
+1508 RRNTKAE

>member
-1 MKKKRLLIIVAIVAL
+1 MKKRRILIVAAVAAL
-16 LLVGY
+16 LLIGF
-21 GVWCKWLSTTRIAF
+21 GVWSKWLSTTRIAF

-44 QISRSNDNP
+44 QIARANDNP

-60 SAEDMAKVDDYDMVF
+60 TAEDLAKADGYDMVF

-84 EEQRAELEKAIK
+84 EEQRTELEKAMK

-110 NDFCSIDTTDAKE
+110 NDFCSVDTADANR
-123 LKAYIDNGGRENYH
+123 LKAYIDNGGRENYR
-137 NLLSYVRKNIDKKI
+137 NLLSYVRKHIDKKI
-151 IYAPEPGKVVERV
+151 IYAPEAGKVVERIY
-164 LGLLYHADPSRPDDE
+164 GLIYHADPDRPDDE
-179 DKQFNSLAEYTKFL
+179 DKQFNSVAEYNKFL

-198 WKDNAPSVIV
+198 WKDNAPAVII

-231 VNSVQRFVEDNH
+231 VNSVQKFVENQH
-243 ADSVAVSA
+243 ADSVNVSA

-271 NVPLFAPLNVNTLEK
+271 NVPFFAPLNVNRLEK
-286 KWENDKMGMNGGFL
+286 KWESDNMGMNGGFL
-300 SQSVVTPEIDGAVRP
+300 SQSVVTPEIDGALRP
-315 YALFA
+315 FALFA

-332 PMPERLGTFVQTVN
+332 AMPERLGTFVQTVN
-346 NYIALK
+346 NYIGLK
-352 HKANSQKRVAIY
+352 HKPNSQKRVAIY

-389 VRLKQEGYNV
+389 LRLKQEGYNV
-399 AGLPDSPEALM
+399 AGLPDSAEGLM
-410 QAIQKQGSVFNLYAK
+410 QAIQRQGAVFNLYAK

-434 GNPALVS
+434 GKPALVS
-441 KNEYDS
+441 KNDYDS

-494 QIAAGKGDN
+494 QNAAGKGDN

-558 WPDRLVGTLPHFYL
+558 WPDRLVGALPHFYL

-600 MESGVRGTHNELAS
+600 MESGMRGTYGELSS
-614 KLKLYMQ
+614 KLKLYTQ

-627 NLLQRTSLAIKAI
+627 ALLQQASLAIKAL
-640 VVRLGYHRDLGLDS
+640 VVRLGFHRDLGLDS
-654 IMSRPYTEEEIT
+654 VLTRPYTEEDIL

-691 EAERINSSIVEMCTD
+691 EAARINSSLLEMCTD

-717 VRGKASEALLKHR
+717 VRGKATEALLKRR

-735 RYLYPAKA
+735 RYLYPSKA

-748 IGNASEVTDAY
+748 IGTSSEVTDAY
-759 VCKVGNLSQA
+759 VCKVGNLSPA
-769 DLERAHKIYEDL
+769 DLQRAHKIYEDL

-788 KMMMGMGRMG
+788 KMMSGMGAMG

-807 PAGMGMPKGMGNMP
+807 PAGMGMPKGMG
-821 AGMGKKPAG
+821 
-830 MGHEMPK
+830 
-837 NHAMHGKQGGMPP
+837 
-850 AGHGG
+850 
-855 KMPSGMGKDMP
+855 KMPSGMGKSMP
-866 KGHAMHGAHGSMPPS
+866 KGHAMHGGHGSKPS
-881 AHGGKMPEGMGKK
+881 AAHSGKMPEGMGKK
-894 PAGMGEKPANM
+894 PANMGEKPSGM
-905 GKGMPAEAKAAHGK
+905 GKGMPAATKSAHGK
-919 AMSGMPPK
+919 AMSDMPPK
-927 GMSGMSSKGM
+927 GMSGMG
-937 KDMAAMM
+937 AMM

-976 GYLIMSPKNELES
+976 QYLLASPQMELES
-989 IINAMNGGYTAPSPG
+989 MINAMNGGYTAPSPG

-1040 AENTIEMYKRRHNGE
+1040 AENTIEIYKRRHNGE
-1055 MPHKVSY
+1055 LPHKVSF

-1083 LGVEPIRDSFGRVT
+1083 LGVEPIRDSFGRVS

-1139 AANAKDEA
+1139 AANAKDDA
-1147 FENEVAIGIKEAERH
+1147 FENEVSIGMKAAERH

-1192 IQEMVMSGDR
+1192 IQGMVMSGDR
-1202 WEKQEDIANTYIN
+1202 WEKREEIANTYIN

-1223 EKDWEQYDKYAF
+1223 EKDWEQYNQYAF

-1266 GGLNLAVRQV
+1266 GGLNLAVRHV

-1285 SDYRNTHNVRMQ
+1285 SDYRNKHNVRMQ

-1322 GGASAAGSFAEVVE
+1322 GGASSAGGFAEVVE

-1355 DIYQVYVKDKYNL
+1355 EIYQVYVKDKYNL
-1368 GTKDFFEQK
+1368 GTQAFFEQK

-1404 VADIAKLHVELVK
+1404 VADIAKLHVDLVK
-1417 KYKPSVSAFVTDNAK
+1417 KYKPSGSAFVTDNAK

-1439 KVEEKQGNEYKQEV
+1439 KVEAKQGKEYQQQIDKM
-1453 EKVRNAVANN
+1453 RNAAANA

-1469 KREDMSQKVEQHSP
+1469 KREDMSQQVEKRAP

-1495 VLLIGLLVFVVRR
+1495 LLLVALLVFVVRK
-1508 RRNTPVE
+1508 RRNTKAE

>member
-1 MKKKRLLIIVAIVAL
+1 MKKRRILIVAAVAAL
-16 LLVGY
+16 LLIGF
-21 GVWCKWLSTTRIAF
+21 GVWSKWLSTTRIAF

-44 QISRSNDNP
+44 QIAHANDNP

-60 SAEDMAKVDDYDMVF
+60 TAEDLAKADGYDMVF

-84 EEQRAELEKAIK
+84 EEQRTELEKAMK

-110 NDFCSIDTTDAKE
+110 NDFCSVDTADANR
-123 LKAYIDNGGRENYH
+123 LKAYIDNGGRENYR
-137 NLLSYVRKNIDKKI
+137 NLLSYVRKHIDKKI
-151 IYAPEPGKVVERV
+151 IYAPEAGKVVERIY
-164 LGLLYHADPSRPDDE
+164 GLIYHADPDRPDDE
-179 DKQFNSLAEYTKFL
+179 DKQFNSVAEYNKFL

-198 WKDNAPSVIV
+198 WKENAPAVII

-231 VNSVQRFVEDNH
+231 VNSVQKFVENQH
-243 ADSVAVSA
+243 ADSVNVSV

-271 NVPLFAPLNVNTLEK
+271 NVPFFAPLNVNRLEK
-286 KWENDKMGMNGGFL
+286 KWESDNMGMNGGFL
-300 SQSVVTPEIDGAVRP
+300 SQSVVTPEIDGALRP
-315 YALFA
+315 FALFA

-332 PMPERLGTFVQTVN
+332 AMPERLGTFVQTVN
-346 NYIALK
+346 NYIGLK
-352 HKANSQKRVAIY
+352 HKPNSQKRVAIY

-389 VRLKQEGYNV
+389 LRLKQEGYNV
-399 AGLPDSPEALM
+399 AGLPDSAEGLM
-410 QAIQKQGSVFNLYAK
+410 QAIQRQGAVFNLYAK

-434 GNPALVS
+434 GKPALVS
-441 KNEYDS
+441 KSDYDS

-494 QIAAGKGDN
+494 QNAAGKGDN

-558 WPDRLVGTLPHFYL
+558 WPDRLVGALPHFYL

-600 MESGVRGTHNELAS
+600 MESGMRGTYGELSS
-614 KLKLYMQ
+614 KLKLYTQ

-627 NLLQRTSLAIKAI
+627 ALLQQTSLAIKAL
-640 VVRLGYHRDLGLDS
+640 VVRLGFHRDLGLDS
-654 IMSRPYTEEEIT
+654 VLTRPYTEEDIL

-691 EAERINSSIVEMCTD
+691 EAARINSSLLEMCTD

-717 VRGKASEALLKHR
+717 VRGKATEALLKRR

-748 IGNASEVTDAY
+748 IGTSSEVTDAY
-759 VCKVGNLSQA
+759 VCKVGNLSPA
-769 DLERAHKIYEDL
+769 DLQRAHKIYEDL

-788 KMMMGMGRMG
+788 KMMAGMGTMG
-798 KKGKGGNGM
+798 KKGKGGSGM
-807 PAGMGMPKGMGNMP
+807 PAGMGMPKGMG
-821 AGMGKKPAG
+821 
-830 MGHEMPK
+830 
-837 NHAMHGKQGGMPP
+837 
-850 AGHGG
+850 
-855 KMPSGMGKDMP
+855 KMPSGMGKSMP
-866 KGHAMHGAHGSMPPS
+866 KGHAMQGGHGSMPPA

-894 PAGMGEKPANM
+894 PANMGEKPSGM
-905 GKGMPAEAKAAHGK
+905 GKGMPAMGKSTHGK
-919 AMSGMPPK
+919 SMSGMPPK
-927 GMSGMSSKGM
+927 GMSGMG
-937 KDMAAMM
+937 AMM

-976 GYLIMSPKNELES
+976 QYLLASPQMELES
-989 IINAMNGGYTAPSPG
+989 MINAMNGGYTAPSPG

-1040 AENTIEMYKRRHNGE
+1040 AENTIEIYKRRHNGE
-1055 MPHKVSY
+1055 LPHKVSF

-1083 LGVEPIRDSFGRVT
+1083 LGVEPIRDSFGRVS

-1139 AANAKDEA
+1139 AANAKDDA
-1147 FENEVAIGIKEAERH
+1147 FENEVSIGMKAAERH

-1192 IQEMVMSGDR
+1192 IQGMVMSGDR
-1202 WEKQEDIANTYIN
+1202 WEKREEIANTYIN

-1223 EKDWEQYDKYAF
+1223 EKDWEQYNQYAF

-1266 GGLNLAVRQV
+1266 GGLNLAVRHV

-1285 SDYRNTHNVRMQ
+1285 SDYRNKHNVRMQ

-1322 GGASAAGSFAEVVE
+1322 GGASSASGFAEVVE

-1355 DIYQVYVKDKYNL
+1355 EIYQVYVKDKYNL
-1368 GTKDFFEQK
+1368 GTQAFFEQK

-1404 VADIAKLHVELVK
+1404 VADIAKLHVDLVK
-1417 KYKPSVSAFVTDNAK
+1417 KYKPSGSAFVTDNAK
-1432 LRNFIAS
+1432 LRSFIAS
-1439 KVEEKQGNEYKQEV
+1439 KVEAKQGKEYQQQIDKM
-1453 EKVRNAVANN
+1453 RNAAANA

-1469 KREDMSQKVEQHSP
+1469 KREDMSQQVEKRAP

-1495 VLLIGLLVFVVRR
+1495 LLLVALLVFVVRK
-1508 RRNTPVE
+1508 RRNTKAE